1 MKRILSILLVLAMLL
16 SMIPAVF
23 AANCDITVSTPAP
36 DPVKVGALY
45 QLPLGTVFTDPNGH
59 ALSFALKADYGDKVY
74 IKDNTLQF
82 TSAEAGEFRIGITA
96 TCTDGGSAEAVV
108 PITVEAVEDGGK
120 NQYGYDETD
129 QASVTVYVTISS
141 DGAPI
146 IGKDDGGTILSH
158 LEVKVPYFPL
168 SLYGLDDFNRY
179 HTENGSGSYTDN
191 EIVQRPTLL
200 HLYIYMLERYYLG
213 VAEKNC
219 GKGTSGLLE
228 FTGSGEGVDDMLG
241 GSYEDT
247 RNALLISG
255 SATSM
260 YMQNFWGHDE
270 NLMYYRNHVYPLMSA
285 GWGST
290 ADYILLSD
298 NDTIDLAMF
307 SNWSFWTY
315 GAFARFD
322 KDDYTAKVG
331 EKITFETQKYDT
343 KSVSDGGTESFEPIT
358 GLNVKLYNENWEQQQ
373 ELTSE
378 GSSYTLDTASLKA
391 GTYYLL
397 GYDPNYG
404 TEDACYAPATA
415 KIVLSSGDAQPC
427 QWNEGVITTEPTCT
441 TAGVKTF
448 SCSVHGETRT
458 EELPALGHTF
468 GADGACIR
476 CGEKDPAIP
485 TQDESGVYGIAS
497 EKQLQWFAAK
507 VNGGDTAISGKL
519 TANIELTE
527 AWTPMGS
534 QKQPFTGSFDGDGHS
549 ITGMSITFDSN
560 DKSVGAPYLGLF
572 GYVKGTADKKAEIRN
587 LTLSGKLDITEN
599 YRNSYAYSGGLVG
612 GAEYVSFTN
621 ITTNVTITAKKGS
634 APYPW
639 SYVGGFAG
647 IVKNADFLRCV
658 NNGTVTTDGDYV
670 SGFAAKSETT
680 TYTSCVNNGA
690 ITGRTK
696 IGGFGASV
704 KSTKA
709 VDSCNTGAIGLAAY
723 NGSNQGIGGLFG
735 EIGYGSTLTRCY
747 NTGAVTGDCY
757 VGGLVGSVGSGSDAA
772 NGPSYIVD
780 SYNSGAITGH
790 SDKSYCGIGGLV
802 GNLNASSSRVYEQSY
817 VHNCYNVGTVT
828 DLGLKTI
835 NAGAAIGLMHAD
847 YSTGSYLEVE
857 NVYYLACG
865 LEGLGKMNYS
875 TMHDPSVFAEMT
887 AEAMK
892 ASDFVTKLGASFKA
906 DGTCMQKVNSGY
918 PVLTWQQLGEGQ
930 SEHTF
935 KVTATVDATCTE
947 AGSKTYTCTACGET
961 KAEEIPALGHN
972 VGEGGICSRCGEKIA
987 YLSALRLT
995 AYNASGDYVFT
1006 PEFDGKTAEYQVAVP
1021 DADGFSAFLWATLS
1035 ENAPEG
1041 STIKAE
1047 WTNLYNGKTQ
1057 STAITSGKTS
1067 GQSLANFSRDAKP
1080 NTVTLTVGVD
1090 GNTQTYTLTSFR
1102 TPTLS
1107 ALNVTGARMNETFSH
1122 RTAEY
1127 TIDTTADSITLS
1139 ATPYQDGYTV
1149 TYNGAESGEWTLQDG
1164 ENVMTVVVSNADGLS
1179 TSYTVKATKHA
1190 ICKVRAELD
1199 PENALLVLYD
1209 SFNTS
1214 IYPDEN
1220 GDYTLMDGAA
1230 YTYVA
1235 TAKGYV
1241 GKSGSLTASAAEPV
1255 LKITL
1260 TAAEENTTLVKD
1272 LPAEWPNFRNGSD
1285 HLGITNAPT
1294 PYTSEDSELLWAA
1307 KYGTGWAAA
1316 PGSPILVDGGLITYT
1331 GSTIKRLDVNTGK
1344 VLAEGTM
1351 AGTSSFSINPAT
1363 YADGMIFVGLSG
1375 GKIQAFNAKT
1385 LESLWIYTDPLGGQ
1399 PNTSPT
1405 YHDGYIYVGFWNGE
1419 SKPGNFVA
1427 ISVTDEDPMK
1437 TDEAKLASWSYAC
1450 VGGFYWAGAYV
1461 TDNLCIVGTDDGS
1474 GEGDYINTSAL
1485 LVFDRLTGKL
1495 LDSHYGCKGD
1505 IRSNVSHD
1513 PDSDRVFFTSKGGY
1527 IYNAAI
1533 DWETGR
1539 ITDFKSLAL
1548 KDAEGYTSEEKP
1560 GAIMST
1566 CTPSVYN
1573 GRIYL
1578 GVSGNKGQFSQNG
1591 GHCIEVIDL
1600 DTATGEMSYAY
1611 SYGIIGYP
1619 QTSAMVSTA
1628 YVDKDFDGD
1637 GAGDGY
1643 VFIYLP
1649 YNYTPGGISV
1659 LMDRPGQTEPKTAT
1673 DSGYSEI
1680 FTPQAPLAQYC
1691 ICSTIAD
1698 STGTIYYKNDSC
1710 YMMAITSKILSIE
1723 VTENP
1728 EKMTYKAGE
1737 TFDASGMKVVAKL
1750 ANGLERDITNYVTWQ
1765 EGPIEQGQTS
1775 IILSYTYGFDS
1786 ANYGLKTK
1794 TAKLELDVLPSQD
1807 EDGVYLIG
1815 NASQLLWFAS
1825 KVNSGETGISGK
1837 LTANIDL
1844 TSVESWTPIGSLKQP
1859 FTGSFDGDGHSIT
1872 GMSITFDSDD
1882 KSIGAPYLGL
1892 FGYVKGTADKK
1903 AEIKNLT
1910 LTGKLNITENYRN
1923 SYAYSGGLVGGAE
1936 YVSFTDVTVD
1946 VAVTAKQGTAPYPW
1960 SYVGGF
1966 AGTVKNADFLRCVNN
1981 GSVTSDG
1988 DYVSGF
1994 AALSEKTTYTS
2005 CMNNGAITAR
2015 TKVGGF
2021 GAEVKSTKA
2030 TDCGNTGAI
2039 SLVEYGTGKQAIGG
2053 LFAEIR
2059 YGSALTRCYN
2069 TGAVT
2074 GDCYVGG
2081 LVGSVGSSSDA
2092 TNGPSYIV
2100 DSYNSGA
2107 ITGHSDKYYCG
2118 IGGLVGKLDASSSRV
2133 YEQSYV
2139 HNCYNTGTVTDLG
2152 LKTAGNP
2159 GAAIGV
2165 MHADYSEGSYLEV
2178 KDVYYRACGLEGLG
2192 MMVYSTMH
2200 DPSVFVEMSAEA
2212 MKASGFVTKLG
2223 ASFKADGTCMQKVNG
2238 GYPILVW
2245 QKLAEGQSE
2254 HTLEKTTVVAPTCTE
2269 QGYTIYTCTACGE
2282 TVKADFVPAN
2292 GHSYEESVVAPT
2304 CEKDGYTNHVCS
2316 VCGDSYRD
2324 NYVDAAGHQYTLTV
2338 TAPTCTAAGY
2348 TTHLCSVCGHSY
2360 VDSIVPATG
2369 HSYEDT
2375 VTAPTCT
2382 AAGYTTHTCSVCGDS
2397 YIDTIVP
2404 ATGHDYVWQITRV
2417 PTCTAEGV
2425 KTFTCSHCGDSYD
2438 VALAKVDHTYEA
2450 VVTAPTCTNNG
2461 YTTHTCSVC
2470 GDSYVDSIVPATGHS
2485 YDAVVTAPTCTNAGY
2500 TTHTCSVCG
2509 DSYVDSIVPATGHSY
2524 EAVVTAPTCDKMGYT
2539 TYTCSVCGDSY
2550 VGSYTDA
2557 LEHTYTAV
2565 VTKEPTCTEEGVK
2578 TFTCSEC
2585 GKSYTEAIPTV
2596 AHSYEA
2602 VVTAPTCDKMGYTTY
2617 TCSAC
2622 GDSYVADYVDAAGHD
2637 CETETVP
2644 ATCLGYGFVRES
2656 CKHCDYSVITE
2667 ITAPLGHD
2675 YQAVVTAPTLDEGGY
2690 TTHTCSRCGDSY
2702 VDSETPALG
2711 HKCAAYTDIPT
2722 DWAKEGIC
2730 FVIENGLMV
2739 GTTSTTF
2746 APKDTLTRAMLVTV
2760 LYRMA
2765 GSPAVDAPSGFTDV
2779 ADGQWYSD
2787 AIAWAAANGIVNGV
2801 GGNKFAPSEP
2811 VTREQLAAIFF
2822 RYAKAEAPEADVLS
2836 GYPDAESV
2844 STYAR
2849 DAMAWAVSTGLVTGS
2864 KEADGTYLAPQGLAA
2879 REQAAA
2885 ILMRYVK
2892 ANA

>member
-59 ALSFALKADYGDKVY
+59 TLSFALKADYGDKVY

-82 TSAEAGEFRIGITA
+82 TSAEAGEFSIGITA
-96 TCTDGGSAEAVV
+96 TCTGGGSAEVTV
-108 PITVEAVEDGGK
+108 PITVEAVEDGDK

-213 VAEKNC
+213 VAEKDC

-228 FTGSGEGVDDMLG
+228 FTGSGEGVNDMLG

-247 RNALLISG
+247 LNALLISG

-415 KIVLSSGDAQPC
+415 KVVLTSEEPQPC
-427 QWNEGVITTEPTCT
+427 QWDEGVVTTEPTCT
-441 TAGVKTF
+441 EVGVKTF
-448 SCSVHGETRT
+448 TCSVHGETRT
-458 EELPALGHTF
+458 EDVPALGHTY

-476 CGEKDPAIP
+476 CGEK
-485 TQDESGVYGIAS
+485 
-497 EKQLQWFAAK
+497 
-507 VNGGDTAISGKL
+507 
-519 TANIELTE
+519 
-527 AWTPMGS
+527 
-534 QKQPFTGSFDGDGHS
+534 
-549 ITGMSITFDSN
+549 
-560 DKSVGAPYLGLF
+560 
-572 GYVKGTADKKAEIRN
+572 
-587 LTLSGKLDITEN
+587 
-599 YRNSYAYSGGLVG
+599 
-612 GAEYVSFTN
+612 
-621 ITTNVTITAKKGS
+621 
-634 APYPW
+634 
-639 SYVGGFAG
+639 
-647 IVKNADFLRCV
+647 
-658 NNGTVTTDGDYV
+658 
-670 SGFAAKSETT
+670 
-680 TYTSCVNNGA
+680 
-690 ITGRTK
+690 
-696 IGGFGASV
+696 IG
-704 KSTKA
+704 
-709 VDSCNTGAIGLAAY
+709 
-723 NGSNQGIGGLFG
+723 
-735 EIGYGSTLTRCY
+735 
-747 NTGAVTGDCY
+747 
-757 VGGLVGSVGSGSDAA
+757 
-772 NGPSYIVD
+772 
-780 SYNSGAITGH
+780 
-790 SDKSYCGIGGLV
+790 
-802 GNLNASSSRVYEQSY
+802 
-817 VHNCYNVGTVT
+817 
-828 DLGLKTI
+828 
-835 NAGAAIGLMHAD
+835 
-847 YSTGSYLEVE
+847 
-857 NVYYLACG
+857 
-865 LEGLGKMNYS
+865 
-875 TMHDPSVFAEMT
+875 
-887 AEAMK
+887 
-892 ASDFVTKLGASFKA
+892 
-906 DGTCMQKVNSGY
+906 
-918 PVLTWQQLGEGQ
+918 
-930 SEHTF
+930 
-935 KVTATVDATCTE
+935 
-947 AGSKTYTCTACGET
+947 
-961 KAEEIPALGHN
+961 
-972 VGEGGICSRCGEKIA
+972 

-1021 DADGFSAFLWATLS
+1021 DADGLSAFLWATLS
-1035 ENAPEG
+1035 EDAPEG

-1047 WTNLYNGKTQ
+1047 WTNLYNDKVQT
-1057 STAITSGKTS
+1057 TTITSGKTS

-1080 NTVTLTVGVD
+1080 NTVTLTVGVE

-1107 ALNVTGARMNETFSH
+1107 ALNVTGARLNETFSH
-1122 RTAEY
+1122 RTMEY
-1127 TIDTTADSITLS
+1127 TIDTTADSITIN
-1139 ATPYQDGYTV
+1139 ATPYQEDYTV

-1179 TSYTVKATKHA
+1179 TSYTVKATKHP

-1199 PENALLVLYD
+1199 PANALLVMYD

-1220 GDYTLMDGAA
+1220 GDYVLMDGAA

-1241 GKSGSLTASAAEPV
+1241 GKSGSLTASADEPV

-1272 LPAEWPNFRNGSD
+1272 LPAEWPNFRNGSN

-1316 PGSPILVDGGLITYT
+1316 PGSPILVDGDLITYT

-1600 DTATGEMSYAY
+1600 NVESGEMSYAY
-1611 SYGIIGYP
+1611 SYGIVGYP

-1659 LMDRPGQTEPKTAT
+1659 LMDRPGQTAPKTAT

-1680 FTPQAPLAQYC
+1680 FTPESPLAQYC

-1723 VTENP
+1723 VRENP
-1728 EKMTYKAGE
+1728 EKMSYKVGE

-1765 EGPIEQGQTS
+1765 EGPIEQSQTS
-1775 IILSYTYGFDS
+1775 ITLSYTYGFDS

-1794 TAKLELDVLPSQD
+1794 TAELGLDVLPSQD

-1844 TSVESWTPIGSLKQP
+1844 TSVESWTPMGSQKQP

-1946 VAVTAKQGTAPYPW
+1946 VAVTAKQGTAPYAW
-1960 SYVGGF
+1960 SYIGGF

-1981 GSVTSDG
+1981 GTVTSDG

-1994 AALSEKTTYTS
+1994 VPKSETTTYTA
-2005 CMNNGAITAR
+2005 CANNGAITGR
-2015 TKVGGF
+2015 TKIGGL
-2021 GAEVKSTKA
+2021 GAEVKSTKVV
-2030 TDCGNTGAI
+2030 DSCNTGAI
-2039 SLVEYGTGKQAIGG
+2039 GLIAYGAGKQAIGG

-2059 YGSALTRCYN
+2059 YGSSITRSYN
-2069 TGAVT
+2069 SGAVT

-2081 LVGSVGSSSDA
+2081 LVGTLSSSSDS
-2092 TNGPSYIV
+2092 TNGVNYIV
-2100 DSYNSGA
+2100 DCYNSGA
-2107 ITGHSDKYYCG
+2107 ITGHSDKNYCG
-2118 IGGLVGKLDASSSRV
+2118 IGGLVGNLDAGMRSYS
-2133 YEQSYV
+2133 QSYI

-2192 MMVYSTMH
+2192 KMNYSTMH
-2200 DPSVFVEMSAEA
+2200 DPSVFVEMTAEA
-2212 MKASGFVTKLG
+2212 MKASDFVTKLG

-2254 HTLEKTTVVAPTCTE
+2254 HTLEVTTVVAPTCTE
-2269 QGYTIYTCTACGE
+2269 QGYTVYTCTACGDE
-2282 TVKADFVPAN
+2282 VKADFVPAT
-2292 GHSYEESVVAPT
+2292 GHSYEASVVAPT

-2324 NYVDAAGHQYTLTV
+2324 NYVDAAGHQYTDTV
-2338 TAPTCTAAGY
+2338 TAPTCTASGYTTHTCSVCGHSYVDSVVPATGHTYTESVTAPTCTNAGY

-2360 VDSIVPATG
+2360 VDS
-2369 HSYEDT
+2369 
-2375 VTAPTCT
+2375 
-2382 AAGYTTHTCSVCGDS
+2382 
-2397 YIDTIVP
+2397 IVP

-2438 VALAKVDHTYEA
+2438 VALAKADHTYEA

-2485 YDAVVTAPTCTNAGY
+2485 YDAVVTAPTCTNAGH

-2596 AHSYEA
+2596 AHRYEA

-2622 GDSYVADYVDAAGHD
+2622 GDSYVADYVDAVGHD

-2836 GYPDAESV
+2836 GYPDAEAI

-2864 KEADGTYLAPQGLAA
+2864 KEADGTYLVPQGLAA

>member
-16 SMIPAVF
+16 SMVPAVF
-23 AANCDITVSTPAP
+23 AADCDITVSTPAP

-96 TCTDGGSAEAVV
+96 TCTGGGSAEVVV

-213 VAEKNC
+213 VAENGC

-228 FTGSGEGVDDMLG
+228 FTGSGEGVNDMLG
-241 GSYEDT
+241 GSYKDT

-260 YMQNFWGHDE
+260 YMQSFWGHDE

-404 TEDACYAPATA
+404 TENACYAPATA
-415 KIVLSSGDAQPC
+415 KVVLTSEAPQPC
-427 QWNEGVITTEPTCT
+427 QWDEGVVTTEPTCT

-572 GYVKGTADKKAEIRN
+572 GYVKGTADKKAEIKN
-587 LTLSGKLDITEN
+587 LMLSGKLDITEN
-599 YRNSYAYSGGLVG
+599 YRNSFAYSGGLVG
-612 GAEYVSFTN
+612 GAEYVSFTD
-621 ITTNVTITAKKGS
+621 ITTNVAVTAKKGS

-647 IVKNADFLRCV
+647 TVKNADFLRCV

-696 IGGFGASV
+696 IGGFGGAV
-704 KSTKA
+704 KSTKT
-709 VDSCNTGAIGLAAY
+709 VDSYNTGTIGLAAY
-723 NGSNQGIGGLFG
+723 NGGNQGIGGLFG
-735 EIGYGSTLTRCY
+735 EMGYGSTLTRCY

-780 SYNSGAITGH
+780 SYNSGSITGH
-790 SDKSYCGIGGLV
+790 SDK
-802 GNLNASSSRVYEQSY
+802 N
-817 VHNCYNVGTVT
+817 
-828 DLGLKTI
+828 
-835 NAGAAIGLMHAD
+835 
-847 YSTGSYLEVE
+847 
-857 NVYYLACG
+857 
-865 LEGLGKMNYS
+865 
-875 TMHDPSVFAEMT
+875 
-887 AEAMK
+887 
-892 ASDFVTKLGASFKA
+892 
-906 DGTCMQKVNSGY
+906 
-918 PVLTWQQLGEGQ
+918 
-930 SEHTF
+930 
-935 KVTATVDATCTE
+935 
-947 AGSKTYTCTACGET
+947 
-961 KAEEIPALGHN
+961 
-972 VGEGGICSRCGEKIA
+972 
-987 YLSALRLT
+987 
-995 AYNASGDYVFT
+995 
-1006 PEFDGKTAEYQVAVP
+1006 
-1021 DADGFSAFLWATLS
+1021 
-1035 ENAPEG
+1035 
-1041 STIKAE
+1041 
-1047 WTNLYNGKTQ
+1047 
-1057 STAITSGKTS
+1057 
-1067 GQSLANFSRDAKP
+1067 
-1080 NTVTLTVGVD
+1080 
-1090 GNTQTYTLTSFR
+1090 
-1102 TPTLS
+1102 
-1107 ALNVTGARMNETFSH
+1107 
-1122 RTAEY
+1122 
-1127 TIDTTADSITLS
+1127 
-1139 ATPYQDGYTV
+1139 
-1149 TYNGAESGEWTLQDG
+1149 
-1164 ENVMTVVVSNADGLS
+1164 
-1179 TSYTVKATKHA
+1179 
-1190 ICKVRAELD
+1190 
-1199 PENALLVLYD
+1199 
-1209 SFNTS
+1209 
-1214 IYPDEN
+1214 
-1220 GDYTLMDGAA
+1220 
-1230 YTYVA
+1230 
-1235 TAKGYV
+1235 
-1241 GKSGSLTASAAEPV
+1241 
-1255 LKITL
+1255 
-1260 TAAEENTTLVKD
+1260 
-1272 LPAEWPNFRNGSD
+1272 
-1285 HLGITNAPT
+1285 
-1294 PYTSEDSELLWAA
+1294 
-1307 KYGTGWAAA
+1307 
-1316 PGSPILVDGGLITYT
+1316 
-1331 GSTIKRLDVNTGK
+1331 
-1344 VLAEGTM
+1344 
-1351 AGTSSFSINPAT
+1351 
-1363 YADGMIFVGLSG
+1363 
-1375 GKIQAFNAKT
+1375 
-1385 LESLWIYTDPLGGQ
+1385 
-1399 PNTSPT
+1399 
-1405 YHDGYIYVGFWNGE
+1405 
-1419 SKPGNFVA
+1419 
-1427 ISVTDEDPMK
+1427 
-1437 TDEAKLASWSYAC
+1437 
-1450 VGGFYWAGAYV
+1450 
-1461 TDNLCIVGTDDGS
+1461 
-1474 GEGDYINTSAL
+1474 
-1485 LVFDRLTGKL
+1485 
-1495 LDSHYGCKGD
+1495 
-1505 IRSNVSHD
+1505 
-1513 PDSDRVFFTSKGGY
+1513 
-1527 IYNAAI
+1527 
-1533 DWETGR
+1533 
-1539 ITDFKSLAL
+1539 
-1548 KDAEGYTSEEKP
+1548 
-1560 GAIMST
+1560 
-1566 CTPSVYN
+1566 
-1573 GRIYL
+1573 
-1578 GVSGNKGQFSQNG
+1578 
-1591 GHCIEVIDL
+1591 
-1600 DTATGEMSYAY
+1600 
-1611 SYGIIGYP
+1611 
-1619 QTSAMVSTA
+1619 
-1628 YVDKDFDGD
+1628 
-1637 GAGDGY
+1637 
-1643 VFIYLP
+1643 
-1649 YNYTPGGISV
+1649 
-1659 LMDRPGQTEPKTAT
+1659 
-1673 DSGYSEI
+1673 
-1680 FTPQAPLAQYC
+1680 
-1691 ICSTIAD
+1691 
-1698 STGTIYYKNDSC
+1698 
-1710 YMMAITSKILSIE
+1710 
-1723 VTENP
+1723 
-1728 EKMTYKAGE
+1728 
-1737 TFDASGMKVVAKL
+1737 
-1750 ANGLERDITNYVTWQ
+1750 
-1765 EGPIEQGQTS
+1765 
-1775 IILSYTYGFDS
+1775 
-1786 ANYGLKTK
+1786 
-1794 TAKLELDVLPSQD
+1794 
-1807 EDGVYLIG
+1807 
-1815 NASQLLWFAS
+1815 
-1825 KVNSGETGISGK
+1825 
-1837 LTANIDL
+1837 
-1844 TSVESWTPIGSLKQP
+1844 
-1859 FTGSFDGDGHSIT
+1859 
-1872 GMSITFDSDD
+1872 
-1882 KSIGAPYLGL
+1882 
-1892 FGYVKGTADKK
+1892 
-1903 AEIKNLT
+1903 
-1910 LTGKLNITENYRN
+1910 
-1923 SYAYSGGLVGGAE
+1923 
-1936 YVSFTDVTVD
+1936 
-1946 VAVTAKQGTAPYPW
+1946 
-1960 SYVGGF
+1960 
-1966 AGTVKNADFLRCVNN
+1966 
-1981 GSVTSDG
+1981 
-1988 DYVSGF
+1988 
-1994 AALSEKTTYTS
+1994 
-2005 CMNNGAITAR
+2005 
-2015 TKVGGF
+2015 
-2021 GAEVKSTKA
+2021 
-2030 TDCGNTGAI
+2030 
-2039 SLVEYGTGKQAIGG
+2039 
-2053 LFAEIR
+2053 
-2059 YGSALTRCYN
+2059 
-2069 TGAVT
+2069 
-2074 GDCYVGG
+2074 
-2081 LVGSVGSSSDA
+2081 
-2092 TNGPSYIV
+2092 
-2100 DSYNSGA
+2100 
-2107 ITGHSDKYYCG
+2107 YCG

-2254 HTLEKTTVVAPTCTE
+2254 HTLEKTTVVDPTCTE

-2425 KTFTCSHCGDSYD
+2425 KAFTCSHCGDSYD
-2438 VALAKVDHTYEA
+2438 VALAKADHTYEA

-2470 GDSYVDSIVPATGHS
+2470 GDSYVDSIVPATG
-2485 YDAVVTAPTCTNAGY
+2485 
-2500 TTHTCSVCG
+2500 
-2509 DSYVDSIVPATGHSY
+2509 
-2524 EAVVTAPTCDKMGYT
+2524 
-2539 TYTCSVCGDSY
+2539 
-2550 VGSYTDA
+2550 
-2557 LEHTYTAV
+2557 
-2565 VTKEPTCTEEGVK
+2565 
-2578 TFTCSEC
+2578 
-2585 GKSYTEAIPTV
+2585 
-2596 AHSYEA
+2596 HSYEA

-2765 GSPAVDAPSGFTDV
+2765 GSPTVDAPSGFTDV

-2822 RYAKAEAPEADVLS
+2822 RYAKAEAPEVDVLS

>member
-16 SMIPAVF
+16 SMVPAVF
-23 AANCDITVSTPAP
+23 AADCDITVSTPAP

-59 ALSFALKADYGDKVY
+59 TLSFVLKADYGDKVY

-96 TCTDGGSAEAVV
+96 TCTGGGSTEVTV
-108 PITVEAVEDGGK
+108 PITVEAVEDGDK

-213 VAEKNC
+213 VAEKDC

-228 FTGSGEGVDDMLG
+228 FTGSGEGVNDMLG
-241 GSYEDT
+241 GSYKDT
-247 RNALLISG
+247 LNALLISG

-307 SNWSFWTY
+307 SNWSFWIY

-458 EELPALGHTF
+458 EEIPALGHEY
-468 GADGACIR
+468 GSDGLCTR
-476 CGEKDPAIP
+476 CGAQDPAIP

-572 GYVKGTADKKAEIRN
+572 GYVKGTADKKAEIKN
-587 LTLSGKLDITEN
+587 LMLSGKLDITEN
-599 YRNSYAYSGGLVG
+599 YRNSFAYSGGLVG
-612 GAEYVSFTN
+612 GAEYVSFTD
-621 ITTNVTITAKKGS
+621 ITTNVAVTAKKGS

-647 IVKNADFLRCV
+647 TVKNADFLRCV

-696 IGGFGASV
+696 IGGFGGAV
-704 KSTKA
+704 KSTKT
-709 VDSCNTGAIGLAAY
+709 VDSYNTGTIGLAAY
-723 NGSNQGIGGLFG
+723 NGGNQGIGGLFG
-735 EIGYGSTLTRCY
+735 EMGYGSTLTRCY

-780 SYNSGAITGH
+780 SYNSGSITGH
-790 SDKSYCGIGGLV
+790 SDKNYCGIGGLV
-802 GNLNASSSRVYEQSY
+802 GKLDASSSRTYEQSY

-847 YSTGSYLEVE
+847 YSTDSYLEVE

-906 DGTCMQKVNSGY
+906 DGTC
-918 PVLTWQQLGEGQ
+918 L
-930 SEHTF
+930 
-935 KVTATVDATCTE
+935 
-947 AGSKTYTCTACGET
+947 
-961 KAEEIPALGHN
+961 
-972 VGEGGICSRCGEKIA
+972 
-987 YLSALRLT
+987 
-995 AYNASGDYVFT
+995 
-1006 PEFDGKTAEYQVAVP
+1006 
-1021 DADGFSAFLWATLS
+1021 
-1035 ENAPEG
+1035 
-1041 STIKAE
+1041 
-1047 WTNLYNGKTQ
+1047 
-1057 STAITSGKTS
+1057 
-1067 GQSLANFSRDAKP
+1067 
-1080 NTVTLTVGVD
+1080 
-1090 GNTQTYTLTSFR
+1090 
-1102 TPTLS
+1102 
-1107 ALNVTGARMNETFSH
+1107 
-1122 RTAEY
+1122 
-1127 TIDTTADSITLS
+1127 
-1139 ATPYQDGYTV
+1139 
-1149 TYNGAESGEWTLQDG
+1149 
-1164 ENVMTVVVSNADGLS
+1164 
-1179 TSYTVKATKHA
+1179 
-1190 ICKVRAELD
+1190 
-1199 PENALLVLYD
+1199 
-1209 SFNTS
+1209 
-1214 IYPDEN
+1214 
-1220 GDYTLMDGAA
+1220 
-1230 YTYVA
+1230 
-1235 TAKGYV
+1235 
-1241 GKSGSLTASAAEPV
+1241 
-1255 LKITL
+1255 
-1260 TAAEENTTLVKD
+1260 
-1272 LPAEWPNFRNGSD
+1272 
-1285 HLGITNAPT
+1285 
-1294 PYTSEDSELLWAA
+1294 
-1307 KYGTGWAAA
+1307 
-1316 PGSPILVDGGLITYT
+1316 
-1331 GSTIKRLDVNTGK
+1331 
-1344 VLAEGTM
+1344 
-1351 AGTSSFSINPAT
+1351 
-1363 YADGMIFVGLSG
+1363 
-1375 GKIQAFNAKT
+1375 
-1385 LESLWIYTDPLGGQ
+1385 
-1399 PNTSPT
+1399 
-1405 YHDGYIYVGFWNGE
+1405 
-1419 SKPGNFVA
+1419 
-1427 ISVTDEDPMK
+1427 
-1437 TDEAKLASWSYAC
+1437 
-1450 VGGFYWAGAYV
+1450 
-1461 TDNLCIVGTDDGS
+1461 
-1474 GEGDYINTSAL
+1474 
-1485 LVFDRLTGKL
+1485 
-1495 LDSHYGCKGD
+1495 
-1505 IRSNVSHD
+1505 
-1513 PDSDRVFFTSKGGY
+1513 
-1527 IYNAAI
+1527 
-1533 DWETGR
+1533 
-1539 ITDFKSLAL
+1539 
-1548 KDAEGYTSEEKP
+1548 
-1560 GAIMST
+1560 
-1566 CTPSVYN
+1566 
-1573 GRIYL
+1573 
-1578 GVSGNKGQFSQNG
+1578 
-1591 GHCIEVIDL
+1591 
-1600 DTATGEMSYAY
+1600 
-1611 SYGIIGYP
+1611 
-1619 QTSAMVSTA
+1619 
-1628 YVDKDFDGD
+1628 
-1637 GAGDGY
+1637 
-1643 VFIYLP
+1643 
-1649 YNYTPGGISV
+1649 
-1659 LMDRPGQTEPKTAT
+1659 
-1673 DSGYSEI
+1673 
-1680 FTPQAPLAQYC
+1680 
-1691 ICSTIAD
+1691 
-1698 STGTIYYKNDSC
+1698 
-1710 YMMAITSKILSIE
+1710 
-1723 VTENP
+1723 
-1728 EKMTYKAGE
+1728 
-1737 TFDASGMKVVAKL
+1737 
-1750 ANGLERDITNYVTWQ
+1750 
-1765 EGPIEQGQTS
+1765 
-1775 IILSYTYGFDS
+1775 
-1786 ANYGLKTK
+1786 
-1794 TAKLELDVLPSQD
+1794 
-1807 EDGVYLIG
+1807 
-1815 NASQLLWFAS
+1815 
-1825 KVNSGETGISGK
+1825 
-1837 LTANIDL
+1837 
-1844 TSVESWTPIGSLKQP
+1844 
-1859 FTGSFDGDGHSIT
+1859 
-1872 GMSITFDSDD
+1872 
-1882 KSIGAPYLGL
+1882 
-1892 FGYVKGTADKK
+1892 
-1903 AEIKNLT
+1903 
-1910 LTGKLNITENYRN
+1910 
-1923 SYAYSGGLVGGAE
+1923 
-1936 YVSFTDVTVD
+1936 
-1946 VAVTAKQGTAPYPW
+1946 
-1960 SYVGGF
+1960 
-1966 AGTVKNADFLRCVNN
+1966 
-1981 GSVTSDG
+1981 
-1988 DYVSGF
+1988 
-1994 AALSEKTTYTS
+1994 
-2005 CMNNGAITAR
+2005 
-2015 TKVGGF
+2015 
-2021 GAEVKSTKA
+2021 
-2030 TDCGNTGAI
+2030 
-2039 SLVEYGTGKQAIGG
+2039 
-2053 LFAEIR
+2053 
-2059 YGSALTRCYN
+2059 
-2069 TGAVT
+2069 
-2074 GDCYVGG
+2074 
-2081 LVGSVGSSSDA
+2081 
-2092 TNGPSYIV
+2092 
-2100 DSYNSGA
+2100 
-2107 ITGHSDKYYCG
+2107 
-2118 IGGLVGKLDASSSRV
+2118 
-2133 YEQSYV
+2133 
-2139 HNCYNTGTVTDLG
+2139 
-2152 LKTAGNP
+2152 
-2159 GAAIGV
+2159 
-2165 MHADYSEGSYLEV
+2165 
-2178 KDVYYRACGLEGLG
+2178 
-2192 MMVYSTMH
+2192 
-2200 DPSVFVEMSAEA
+2200 
-2212 MKASGFVTKLG
+2212 
-2223 ASFKADGTCMQKVNG
+2223 QKVNG

-2254 HTLEKTTVVAPTCTE
+2254 HTLEVTTVVAPTCTE
-2269 QGYTIYTCTACGE
+2269 QGYTVYTCTACGDE
-2282 TVKADFVPAN
+2282 LKADFVPAT
-2292 GHSYEESVVAPT
+2292 GHSYEASVVAPT

-2324 NYVDAAGHQYTLTV
+2324 NYVDAAGHQYTDTV
-2338 TAPTCTAAGY
+2338 TAPTCTASGYTTHTCSVCGHSYVDSVVPATGHTYTESVTAPTCTNAGY

-2360 VDSIVPATG
+2360 VDS
-2369 HSYEDT
+2369 
-2375 VTAPTCT
+2375 
-2382 AAGYTTHTCSVCGDS
+2382 
-2397 YIDTIVP
+2397 IVP

-2438 VALAKVDHTYEA
+2438 VALAKADHTYEA

-2485 YDAVVTAPTCTNAGY
+2485 YDAVVTAPTCTNAGH

-2596 AHSYEA
+2596 AHRYEA

-2675 YQAVVTAPTLDEGGY
+2675 YEAVVTAPTLDEGGY

-2702 VDSETPALG
+2702 VNSETPALG

-2836 GYPDAESV
+2836 GYPDAEAI

-2864 KEADGTYLAPQGLAA
+2864 KEADGTYLVPQGLAA

>member
-16 SMIPAVF
+16 SMVPAVF
-23 AANCDITVSTPAP
+23 AADCDITVSTPAP

-59 ALSFALKADYGDKVY
+59 ALSFELKADYGDKVY

-96 TCTDGGSAEAVV
+96 TCTGGGSAEVVV

-213 VAEKNC
+213 VAEKGC

-228 FTGSGEGVDDMLG
+228 FTGSGEGVNDMLG
-241 GSYEDT
+241 GSYKDT

-404 TEDACYAPATA
+404 TENACYAPATA
-415 KIVLSSGDAQPC
+415 KVVLTSEAPQPC
-427 QWNEGVITTEPTCT
+427 QWDEGVVTTEPTCT

-507 VNGGDTAISGKL
+507 VNGGDTA
-519 TANIELTE
+519 
-527 AWTPMGS
+527 
-534 QKQPFTGSFDGDGHS
+534 
-549 ITGMSITFDSN
+549 
-560 DKSVGAPYLGLF
+560 
-572 GYVKGTADKKAEIRN
+572 
-587 LTLSGKLDITEN
+587 
-599 YRNSYAYSGGLVG
+599 
-612 GAEYVSFTN
+612 
-621 ITTNVTITAKKGS
+621 
-634 APYPW
+634 
-639 SYVGGFAG
+639 
-647 IVKNADFLRCV
+647 
-658 NNGTVTTDGDYV
+658 
-670 SGFAAKSETT
+670 
-680 TYTSCVNNGA
+680 
-690 ITGRTK
+690 
-696 IGGFGASV
+696 
-704 KSTKA
+704 
-709 VDSCNTGAIGLAAY
+709 
-723 NGSNQGIGGLFG
+723 
-735 EIGYGSTLTRCY
+735 
-747 NTGAVTGDCY
+747 
-757 VGGLVGSVGSGSDAA
+757 
-772 NGPSYIVD
+772 
-780 SYNSGAITGH
+780 
-790 SDKSYCGIGGLV
+790 
-802 GNLNASSSRVYEQSY
+802 
-817 VHNCYNVGTVT
+817 
-828 DLGLKTI
+828 
-835 NAGAAIGLMHAD
+835 
-847 YSTGSYLEVE
+847 
-857 NVYYLACG
+857 
-865 LEGLGKMNYS
+865 
-875 TMHDPSVFAEMT
+875 
-887 AEAMK
+887 
-892 ASDFVTKLGASFKA
+892 
-906 DGTCMQKVNSGY
+906 
-918 PVLTWQQLGEGQ
+918 
-930 SEHTF
+930 
-935 KVTATVDATCTE
+935 
-947 AGSKTYTCTACGET
+947 
-961 KAEEIPALGHN
+961 
-972 VGEGGICSRCGEKIA
+972 
-987 YLSALRLT
+987 
-995 AYNASGDYVFT
+995 
-1006 PEFDGKTAEYQVAVP
+1006 
-1021 DADGFSAFLWATLS
+1021 
-1035 ENAPEG
+1035 
-1041 STIKAE
+1041 
-1047 WTNLYNGKTQ
+1047 
-1057 STAITSGKTS
+1057 
-1067 GQSLANFSRDAKP
+1067 
-1080 NTVTLTVGVD
+1080 
-1090 GNTQTYTLTSFR
+1090 
-1102 TPTLS
+1102 
-1107 ALNVTGARMNETFSH
+1107 
-1122 RTAEY
+1122 
-1127 TIDTTADSITLS
+1127 
-1139 ATPYQDGYTV
+1139 
-1149 TYNGAESGEWTLQDG
+1149 
-1164 ENVMTVVVSNADGLS
+1164 
-1179 TSYTVKATKHA
+1179 
-1190 ICKVRAELD
+1190 
-1199 PENALLVLYD
+1199 
-1209 SFNTS
+1209 
-1214 IYPDEN
+1214 
-1220 GDYTLMDGAA
+1220 
-1230 YTYVA
+1230 
-1235 TAKGYV
+1235 
-1241 GKSGSLTASAAEPV
+1241 
-1255 LKITL
+1255 
-1260 TAAEENTTLVKD
+1260 
-1272 LPAEWPNFRNGSD
+1272 
-1285 HLGITNAPT
+1285 
-1294 PYTSEDSELLWAA
+1294 
-1307 KYGTGWAAA
+1307 
-1316 PGSPILVDGGLITYT
+1316 
-1331 GSTIKRLDVNTGK
+1331 
-1344 VLAEGTM
+1344 
-1351 AGTSSFSINPAT
+1351 
-1363 YADGMIFVGLSG
+1363 
-1375 GKIQAFNAKT
+1375 
-1385 LESLWIYTDPLGGQ
+1385 
-1399 PNTSPT
+1399 
-1405 YHDGYIYVGFWNGE
+1405 
-1419 SKPGNFVA
+1419 
-1427 ISVTDEDPMK
+1427 
-1437 TDEAKLASWSYAC
+1437 
-1450 VGGFYWAGAYV
+1450 
-1461 TDNLCIVGTDDGS
+1461 
-1474 GEGDYINTSAL
+1474 
-1485 LVFDRLTGKL
+1485 
-1495 LDSHYGCKGD
+1495 
-1505 IRSNVSHD
+1505 
-1513 PDSDRVFFTSKGGY
+1513 
-1527 IYNAAI
+1527 
-1533 DWETGR
+1533 
-1539 ITDFKSLAL
+1539 
-1548 KDAEGYTSEEKP
+1548 
-1560 GAIMST
+1560 
-1566 CTPSVYN
+1566 
-1573 GRIYL
+1573 
-1578 GVSGNKGQFSQNG
+1578 
-1591 GHCIEVIDL
+1591 
-1600 DTATGEMSYAY
+1600 
-1611 SYGIIGYP
+1611 
-1619 QTSAMVSTA
+1619 
-1628 YVDKDFDGD
+1628 
-1637 GAGDGY
+1637 
-1643 VFIYLP
+1643 
-1649 YNYTPGGISV
+1649 
-1659 LMDRPGQTEPKTAT
+1659 
-1673 DSGYSEI
+1673 
-1680 FTPQAPLAQYC
+1680 
-1691 ICSTIAD
+1691 
-1698 STGTIYYKNDSC
+1698 
-1710 YMMAITSKILSIE
+1710 
-1723 VTENP
+1723 
-1728 EKMTYKAGE
+1728 
-1737 TFDASGMKVVAKL
+1737 
-1750 ANGLERDITNYVTWQ
+1750 
-1765 EGPIEQGQTS
+1765 
-1775 IILSYTYGFDS
+1775 
-1786 ANYGLKTK
+1786 
-1794 TAKLELDVLPSQD
+1794 
-1807 EDGVYLIG
+1807 
-1815 NASQLLWFAS
+1815 
-1825 KVNSGETGISGK
+1825 ISGK

-1923 SYAYSGGLVGGAE
+1923 SYAYSGGLVGAAE
-1936 YVSFTDVTVD
+1936 YVSFTDVTTD
-1946 VAVTAKQGTAPYPW
+1946 VTVTAKQGTAPYPW
-1960 SYVGGF
+1960 SYIGGF

-1994 AALSEKTTYTS
+1994 VPKSETTTYTA
-2005 CMNNGAITAR
+2005 CANNGAITGR
-2015 TKVGGF
+2015 TKIGGL
-2021 GAEVKSTKA
+2021 GAEVKSTKVV
-2030 TDCGNTGAI
+2030 DSCNTGAI
-2039 SLVEYGTGKQAIGG
+2039 GLIAYGTGKQAIGG

-2059 YGSALTRCYN
+2059 YGSSITRSYN
-2069 TGAVT
+2069 SGAVT

-2238 GYPILVW
+2238 GYPILLW

-2254 HTLEKTTVVAPTCTE
+2254 HTLEKTTVVDPTCTE

-2282 TVKADFVPAN
+2282 TVKADFVPAT

-2438 VALAKVDHTYEA
+2438 VALAKADHTYEA

-2617 TCSAC
+2617 TCSVC
-2622 GDSYVADYVDAAGHD
+2622 GDSYVADYVDAVGHD

-2711 HKCAAYTDIPT
+2711 HKCAAYTNIPT

-2801 GGNKFAPSEP
+2801 GNNRFAPSEP

-2836 GYPDAESV
+2836 GYPDAEAI

-2864 KEADGTYLAPQGLAA
+2864 KEADGTYLVPQGLAA

>member
-108 PITVEAVEDGGK
+108 PITVEAVEDGDK

-213 VAEKNC
+213 VAEKDC

-228 FTGSGEGVDDMLG
+228 FTGSGEGVNDMLG
-241 GSYEDT
+241 GSYKDT

-404 TEDACYAPATA
+404 TENACYAPATA
-415 KIVLSSGDAQPC
+415 KVVLTSEAPQPC
-427 QWNEGVITTEPTCT
+427 QWDEGVVTTEPTCT

-549 ITGMSITFDSN
+549 ITGMSITFDS
-560 DKSVGAPYLGLF
+560 
-572 GYVKGTADKKAEIRN
+572 
-587 LTLSGKLDITEN
+587 
-599 YRNSYAYSGGLVG
+599 
-612 GAEYVSFTN
+612 
-621 ITTNVTITAKKGS
+621 
-634 APYPW
+634 
-639 SYVGGFAG
+639 
-647 IVKNADFLRCV
+647 
-658 NNGTVTTDGDYV
+658 
-670 SGFAAKSETT
+670 
-680 TYTSCVNNGA
+680 
-690 ITGRTK
+690 
-696 IGGFGASV
+696 
-704 KSTKA
+704 
-709 VDSCNTGAIGLAAY
+709 
-723 NGSNQGIGGLFG
+723 
-735 EIGYGSTLTRCY
+735 
-747 NTGAVTGDCY
+747 
-757 VGGLVGSVGSGSDAA
+757 
-772 NGPSYIVD
+772 
-780 SYNSGAITGH
+780 
-790 SDKSYCGIGGLV
+790 
-802 GNLNASSSRVYEQSY
+802 
-817 VHNCYNVGTVT
+817 
-828 DLGLKTI
+828 
-835 NAGAAIGLMHAD
+835 
-847 YSTGSYLEVE
+847 
-857 NVYYLACG
+857 
-865 LEGLGKMNYS
+865 
-875 TMHDPSVFAEMT
+875 
-887 AEAMK
+887 
-892 ASDFVTKLGASFKA
+892 
-906 DGTCMQKVNSGY
+906 
-918 PVLTWQQLGEGQ
+918 
-930 SEHTF
+930 
-935 KVTATVDATCTE
+935 
-947 AGSKTYTCTACGET
+947 
-961 KAEEIPALGHN
+961 
-972 VGEGGICSRCGEKIA
+972 
-987 YLSALRLT
+987 
-995 AYNASGDYVFT
+995 
-1006 PEFDGKTAEYQVAVP
+1006 
-1021 DADGFSAFLWATLS
+1021 
-1035 ENAPEG
+1035 
-1041 STIKAE
+1041 
-1047 WTNLYNGKTQ
+1047 
-1057 STAITSGKTS
+1057 
-1067 GQSLANFSRDAKP
+1067 
-1080 NTVTLTVGVD
+1080 
-1090 GNTQTYTLTSFR
+1090 
-1102 TPTLS
+1102 
-1107 ALNVTGARMNETFSH
+1107 
-1122 RTAEY
+1122 
-1127 TIDTTADSITLS
+1127 
-1139 ATPYQDGYTV
+1139 
-1149 TYNGAESGEWTLQDG
+1149 
-1164 ENVMTVVVSNADGLS
+1164 
-1179 TSYTVKATKHA
+1179 
-1190 ICKVRAELD
+1190 
-1199 PENALLVLYD
+1199 
-1209 SFNTS
+1209 
-1214 IYPDEN
+1214 
-1220 GDYTLMDGAA
+1220 
-1230 YTYVA
+1230 
-1235 TAKGYV
+1235 
-1241 GKSGSLTASAAEPV
+1241 
-1255 LKITL
+1255 
-1260 TAAEENTTLVKD
+1260 
-1272 LPAEWPNFRNGSD
+1272 
-1285 HLGITNAPT
+1285 
-1294 PYTSEDSELLWAA
+1294 
-1307 KYGTGWAAA
+1307 
-1316 PGSPILVDGGLITYT
+1316 
-1331 GSTIKRLDVNTGK
+1331 
-1344 VLAEGTM
+1344 
-1351 AGTSSFSINPAT
+1351 
-1363 YADGMIFVGLSG
+1363 
-1375 GKIQAFNAKT
+1375 
-1385 LESLWIYTDPLGGQ
+1385 
-1399 PNTSPT
+1399 
-1405 YHDGYIYVGFWNGE
+1405 
-1419 SKPGNFVA
+1419 
-1427 ISVTDEDPMK
+1427 
-1437 TDEAKLASWSYAC
+1437 
-1450 VGGFYWAGAYV
+1450 
-1461 TDNLCIVGTDDGS
+1461 
-1474 GEGDYINTSAL
+1474 
-1485 LVFDRLTGKL
+1485 
-1495 LDSHYGCKGD
+1495 
-1505 IRSNVSHD
+1505 
-1513 PDSDRVFFTSKGGY
+1513 
-1527 IYNAAI
+1527 
-1533 DWETGR
+1533 
-1539 ITDFKSLAL
+1539 
-1548 KDAEGYTSEEKP
+1548 
-1560 GAIMST
+1560 
-1566 CTPSVYN
+1566 
-1573 GRIYL
+1573 
-1578 GVSGNKGQFSQNG
+1578 
-1591 GHCIEVIDL
+1591 
-1600 DTATGEMSYAY
+1600 
-1611 SYGIIGYP
+1611 
-1619 QTSAMVSTA
+1619 
-1628 YVDKDFDGD
+1628 
-1637 GAGDGY
+1637 
-1643 VFIYLP
+1643 
-1649 YNYTPGGISV
+1649 
-1659 LMDRPGQTEPKTAT
+1659 
-1673 DSGYSEI
+1673 
-1680 FTPQAPLAQYC
+1680 
-1691 ICSTIAD
+1691 
-1698 STGTIYYKNDSC
+1698 
-1710 YMMAITSKILSIE
+1710 
-1723 VTENP
+1723 
-1728 EKMTYKAGE
+1728 
-1737 TFDASGMKVVAKL
+1737 
-1750 ANGLERDITNYVTWQ
+1750 
-1765 EGPIEQGQTS
+1765 
-1775 IILSYTYGFDS
+1775 
-1786 ANYGLKTK
+1786 
-1794 TAKLELDVLPSQD
+1794 
-1807 EDGVYLIG
+1807 
-1815 NASQLLWFAS
+1815 
-1825 KVNSGETGISGK
+1825 
-1837 LTANIDL
+1837 
-1844 TSVESWTPIGSLKQP
+1844 
-1859 FTGSFDGDGHSIT
+1859 
-1872 GMSITFDSDD
+1872 DD

-1923 SYAYSGGLVGGAE
+1923 SYAYSGGLVGAAE
-1936 YVSFTDVTVD
+1936 YVSFTDVTTD
-1946 VAVTAKQGTAPYPW
+1946 VTVTAKQGTAPYPW
-1960 SYVGGF
+1960 SYIGGF

-1994 AALSEKTTYTS
+1994 VPKSETTTYTA
-2005 CMNNGAITAR
+2005 CANNGAITGR
-2015 TKVGGF
+2015 TKIGGL
-2021 GAEVKSTKA
+2021 GAEVKSTKVV
-2030 TDCGNTGAI
+2030 DSCNTGAI
-2039 SLVEYGTGKQAIGG
+2039 GLIAYGTGKQAIGG

-2059 YGSALTRCYN
+2059 YGSSITRSYN
-2069 TGAVT
+2069 SGAVT

-2254 HTLEKTTVVAPTCTE
+2254 HTLEKTTVVDPTCTE

-2438 VALAKVDHTYEA
+2438 VALAKADHTYEA

-2524 EAVVTAPTCDKMGYT
+2524 EAVVTAPPCDKMGYT

-2550 VGSYTDA
+2550 VGNYTDA

-2596 AHSYEA
+2596 AHRYEA

-2617 TCSAC
+2617 TCSVC

-2836 GYPDAESV
+2836 GYPDAEAI

>member
-96 TCTDGGSAEAVV
+96 TCTGGGSAEVVV

-213 VAEKNC
+213 VAEKDC

-228 FTGSGEGVDDMLG
+228 FTGSGEGVNDMLG
-241 GSYEDT
+241 GSYKDT
-247 RNALLISG
+247 LNALLISG

-260 YMQNFWGHDE
+260 YMQNFWGHNE

-404 TEDACYAPATA
+404 TENACYAPATA
-415 KIVLSSGDAQPC
+415 KVVLTSEAPQPC
-427 QWNEGVITTEPTCT
+427 QWDEGVVTTEPTCT

-572 GYVKGTADKKAEIRN
+572 GYVKGTADKKAEIKN
-587 LTLSGKLDITEN
+587 LMLSGKLDITEN
-599 YRNSYAYSGGLVG
+599 YRNSFAYSGGLVG
-612 GAEYVSFTN
+612 GAEYVSFTD
-621 ITTNVTITAKKGS
+621 ITTNVAVTAKKGS

-647 IVKNADFLRCV
+647 TVKNADFLRCV

-696 IGGFGASV
+696 IGGFGGAV
-704 KSTKA
+704 KSTKT
-709 VDSCNTGAIGLAAY
+709 VDSYNTGTIGLAAY
-723 NGSNQGIGGLFG
+723 NGGNQGIGGLFG
-735 EIGYGSTLTRCY
+735 EMGYGSTLTRCY

-780 SYNSGAITGH
+780 SYNSGSITGH
-790 SDKSYCGIGGLV
+790 SDKNYCGIGGLV
-802 GNLNASSSRVYEQSY
+802 GNLDAGMRSY
-817 VHNCYNVGTVT
+817 
-828 DLGLKTI
+828 
-835 NAGAAIGLMHAD
+835 
-847 YSTGSYLEVE
+847 S
-857 NVYYLACG
+857 
-865 LEGLGKMNYS
+865 
-875 TMHDPSVFAEMT
+875 
-887 AEAMK
+887 
-892 ASDFVTKLGASFKA
+892 
-906 DGTCMQKVNSGY
+906 
-918 PVLTWQQLGEGQ
+918 
-930 SEHTF
+930 
-935 KVTATVDATCTE
+935 
-947 AGSKTYTCTACGET
+947 
-961 KAEEIPALGHN
+961 
-972 VGEGGICSRCGEKIA
+972 
-987 YLSALRLT
+987 
-995 AYNASGDYVFT
+995 
-1006 PEFDGKTAEYQVAVP
+1006 
-1021 DADGFSAFLWATLS
+1021 
-1035 ENAPEG
+1035 
-1041 STIKAE
+1041 
-1047 WTNLYNGKTQ
+1047 
-1057 STAITSGKTS
+1057 
-1067 GQSLANFSRDAKP
+1067 
-1080 NTVTLTVGVD
+1080 
-1090 GNTQTYTLTSFR
+1090 
-1102 TPTLS
+1102 
-1107 ALNVTGARMNETFSH
+1107 
-1122 RTAEY
+1122 
-1127 TIDTTADSITLS
+1127 
-1139 ATPYQDGYTV
+1139 
-1149 TYNGAESGEWTLQDG
+1149 
-1164 ENVMTVVVSNADGLS
+1164 
-1179 TSYTVKATKHA
+1179 
-1190 ICKVRAELD
+1190 
-1199 PENALLVLYD
+1199 
-1209 SFNTS
+1209 
-1214 IYPDEN
+1214 
-1220 GDYTLMDGAA
+1220 
-1230 YTYVA
+1230 
-1235 TAKGYV
+1235 
-1241 GKSGSLTASAAEPV
+1241 
-1255 LKITL
+1255 
-1260 TAAEENTTLVKD
+1260 
-1272 LPAEWPNFRNGSD
+1272 
-1285 HLGITNAPT
+1285 
-1294 PYTSEDSELLWAA
+1294 
-1307 KYGTGWAAA
+1307 
-1316 PGSPILVDGGLITYT
+1316 
-1331 GSTIKRLDVNTGK
+1331 
-1344 VLAEGTM
+1344 
-1351 AGTSSFSINPAT
+1351 
-1363 YADGMIFVGLSG
+1363 
-1375 GKIQAFNAKT
+1375 
-1385 LESLWIYTDPLGGQ
+1385 
-1399 PNTSPT
+1399 
-1405 YHDGYIYVGFWNGE
+1405 
-1419 SKPGNFVA
+1419 
-1427 ISVTDEDPMK
+1427 
-1437 TDEAKLASWSYAC
+1437 
-1450 VGGFYWAGAYV
+1450 
-1461 TDNLCIVGTDDGS
+1461 
-1474 GEGDYINTSAL
+1474 
-1485 LVFDRLTGKL
+1485 
-1495 LDSHYGCKGD
+1495 
-1505 IRSNVSHD
+1505 
-1513 PDSDRVFFTSKGGY
+1513 
-1527 IYNAAI
+1527 
-1533 DWETGR
+1533 
-1539 ITDFKSLAL
+1539 
-1548 KDAEGYTSEEKP
+1548 
-1560 GAIMST
+1560 
-1566 CTPSVYN
+1566 
-1573 GRIYL
+1573 
-1578 GVSGNKGQFSQNG
+1578 
-1591 GHCIEVIDL
+1591 
-1600 DTATGEMSYAY
+1600 
-1611 SYGIIGYP
+1611 
-1619 QTSAMVSTA
+1619 
-1628 YVDKDFDGD
+1628 
-1637 GAGDGY
+1637 
-1643 VFIYLP
+1643 
-1649 YNYTPGGISV
+1649 
-1659 LMDRPGQTEPKTAT
+1659 
-1673 DSGYSEI
+1673 
-1680 FTPQAPLAQYC
+1680 
-1691 ICSTIAD
+1691 
-1698 STGTIYYKNDSC
+1698 
-1710 YMMAITSKILSIE
+1710 
-1723 VTENP
+1723 
-1728 EKMTYKAGE
+1728 
-1737 TFDASGMKVVAKL
+1737 
-1750 ANGLERDITNYVTWQ
+1750 
-1765 EGPIEQGQTS
+1765 
-1775 IILSYTYGFDS
+1775 
-1786 ANYGLKTK
+1786 
-1794 TAKLELDVLPSQD
+1794 
-1807 EDGVYLIG
+1807 
-1815 NASQLLWFAS
+1815 
-1825 KVNSGETGISGK
+1825 
-1837 LTANIDL
+1837 
-1844 TSVESWTPIGSLKQP
+1844 
-1859 FTGSFDGDGHSIT
+1859 
-1872 GMSITFDSDD
+1872 
-1882 KSIGAPYLGL
+1882 
-1892 FGYVKGTADKK
+1892 
-1903 AEIKNLT
+1903 
-1910 LTGKLNITENYRN
+1910 
-1923 SYAYSGGLVGGAE
+1923 
-1936 YVSFTDVTVD
+1936 
-1946 VAVTAKQGTAPYPW
+1946 
-1960 SYVGGF
+1960 
-1966 AGTVKNADFLRCVNN
+1966 
-1981 GSVTSDG
+1981 
-1988 DYVSGF
+1988 
-1994 AALSEKTTYTS
+1994 
-2005 CMNNGAITAR
+2005 
-2015 TKVGGF
+2015 
-2021 GAEVKSTKA
+2021 
-2030 TDCGNTGAI
+2030 
-2039 SLVEYGTGKQAIGG
+2039 
-2053 LFAEIR
+2053 
-2059 YGSALTRCYN
+2059 
-2069 TGAVT
+2069 
-2074 GDCYVGG
+2074 
-2081 LVGSVGSSSDA
+2081 
-2092 TNGPSYIV
+2092 
-2100 DSYNSGA
+2100 
-2107 ITGHSDKYYCG
+2107 
-2118 IGGLVGKLDASSSRV
+2118 
-2133 YEQSYV
+2133 QSYV

-2192 MMVYSTMH
+2192 KMNYSTMH
-2200 DPSVFVEMSAEA
+2200 DPSVFVEMTAEA
-2212 MKASGFVTKLG
+2212 MKASDFVTKLG

-2254 HTLEKTTVVAPTCTE
+2254 HTLEVTTVVAPTCTE
-2269 QGYTIYTCTACGE
+2269 QGYTVYTCTACGDE
-2282 TVKADFVPAN
+2282 VKADFVPAT
-2292 GHSYEESVVAPT
+2292 GHSYEASVVAPT

-2324 NYVDAAGHQYTLTV
+2324 NYVDAAGHQYTDTV
-2338 TAPTCTAAGY
+2338 TAPTCTASGY
-2348 TTHLCSVCGHSY
+2348 TTHTCSVCGHSY
-2360 VDSIVPATG
+2360 VDSVVPATG
-2369 HSYEDT
+2369 HTYTES

-2382 AAGYTTHTCSVCGDS
+2382 ASGYTTHTCSVCGHS
-2397 YIDTIVP
+2397 YINSVVP

-2438 VALAKVDHTYEA
+2438 VALAKADHTYEA

-2596 AHSYEA
+2596 AHRYEA

>member
-96 TCTDGGSAEAVV
+96 TCTGGGSAEVVV

-213 VAEKNC
+213 VAEKDC

-228 FTGSGEGVDDMLG
+228 FTGSGEGVNDMLG
-241 GSYEDT
+241 GSYKDT
-247 RNALLISG
+247 LNALLISG

-260 YMQNFWGHDE
+260 YMQNFWGHNE

-373 ELTSE
+373 ELTSK

-458 EELPALGHTF
+458 EEVPALGHTF

-572 GYVKGTADKKAEIRN
+572 GYVKGTADKKAEIKN
-587 LTLSGKLDITEN
+587 LMLSGKLDITEN
-599 YRNSYAYSGGLVG
+599 YRNSFAYSGGLVG
-612 GAEYVSFTN
+612 GAEYVSFTD
-621 ITTNVTITAKKGS
+621 ITTNVAVTAKKGS

-647 IVKNADFLRCV
+647 TVKNADFLRCV

-696 IGGFGASV
+696 IGGFGGAV
-704 KSTKA
+704 KSTKT
-709 VDSCNTGAIGLAAY
+709 VDSYNTGTIGLAAY
-723 NGSNQGIGGLFG
+723 NGGNQGIGGLFG
-735 EIGYGSTLTRCY
+735 EMGYGSTLTRCY

-780 SYNSGAITGH
+780 SYNSGSITGH
-790 SDKSYCGIGGLV
+790 SDKNYCGIGGLV
-802 GNLNASSSRVYEQSY
+802 GKLDASSSRTYEQSY

-847 YSTGSYLEVE
+847 YSTDSYLEVE

-995 AYNASGDYVFT
+995 AYNGSGDYAFT

-1139 ATPYQDGYTV
+1139 AIPYQDGYTV

-1220 GDYTLMDGAA
+1220 GDYALMDGAA

-1272 LPAEWPNFRNGSD
+1272 LPAEWPNFRNGSN

-1533 DWETGR
+1533 DWETGK

-1578 GVSGNKGQFSQNG
+1578 GVSGSKGQFSQNG

-1723 VTENP
+1723 VTESP

-1923 SYAYSGGLVGGAE
+1923 SYAYSGGLVGGAG

-1966 AGTVKNADFLRCVNN
+1966 AGTVTNADFLRCVNN
-1981 GSVTSDG
+1981 GTVTSDG

-1994 AALSEKTTYTS
+1994 VPKSETTTYTA
-2005 CMNNGAITAR
+2005 CANNGAITGR
-2015 TKVGGF
+2015 TKIGGL
-2021 GAEVKSTKA
+2021 GAEVKSTKVV
-2030 TDCGNTGAI
+2030 DSCNTGAI
-2039 SLVEYGTGKQAIGG
+2039 GLIAYGTGKQAIGG

-2059 YGSALTRCYN
+2059 YGSSITRSYN
-2069 TGAVT
+2069 SGAVT

-2212 MKASGFVTKLG
+2212 MKASDFVTKLG

-2397 YIDTIVP
+2397 Y
-2404 ATGHDYVWQITRV
+2404 
-2417 PTCTAEGV
+2417 
-2425 KTFTCSHCGDSYD
+2425 
-2438 VALAKVDHTYEA
+2438 
-2450 VVTAPTCTNNG
+2450 
-2461 YTTHTCSVC
+2461 
-2470 GDSYVDSIVPATGHS
+2470 
-2485 YDAVVTAPTCTNAGY
+2485 
-2500 TTHTCSVCG
+2500 
-2509 DSYVDSIVPATGHSY
+2509 
-2524 EAVVTAPTCDKMGYT
+2524 
-2539 TYTCSVCGDSY
+2539 

-2617 TCSAC
+2617 TCSVC

-2836 GYPDAESV
+2836 GYPDAEAI

>member
-213 VAEKNC
+213 VAEKDC

-228 FTGSGEGVDDMLG
+228 FTGSGEGVNDMLG
-241 GSYEDT
+241 GSYKDT
-247 RNALLISG
+247 LNALLISG

-415 KIVLSSGDAQPC
+415 KVVLTSEVPQPC
-427 QWNEGVITTEPTCT
+427 QWDEGVITTEPTCT

-572 GYVKGTADKKAEIRN
+572 GYVKGTADKKAEIKN
-587 LTLSGKLDITEN
+587 LMLSGKLDITEN
-599 YRNSYAYSGGLVG
+599 YRNSFAYSGGLVG
-612 GAEYVSFTN
+612 GAEYVSFTD
-621 ITTNVTITAKKGS
+621 ITTNVAVTAKKGS

-647 IVKNADFLRCV
+647 TVKNADFLRCV

-696 IGGFGASV
+696 IGGFGGAV
-704 KSTKA
+704 KSTKT
-709 VDSCNTGAIGLAAY
+709 VDSYNTGTIGLAAY
-723 NGSNQGIGGLFG
+723 NGGNQGIGGLFG

-780 SYNSGAITGH
+780 SYNSGSITGH
-790 SDKSYCGIGGLV
+790 SDKNYCGIGGLV
-802 GNLNASSSRVYEQSY
+802 GKLDASSSRTYEQSY

-847 YSTGSYLEVE
+847 YSTDSYLEVE

-875 TMHDPSVFAEMT
+875 TMHDPSVFVEMT
-887 AEAMK
+887 AVAMK

-906 DGTCMQKVNSGY
+906 DGTCLQKVNGGY

-935 KVTATVDATCTE
+935 EVTATVDATCTE
-947 AGSKTYTCTACGET
+947 AGYKT
-961 KAEEIPALGHN
+961 
-972 VGEGGICSRCGEKIA
+972 
-987 YLSALRLT
+987 
-995 AYNASGDYVFT
+995 
-1006 PEFDGKTAEYQVAVP
+1006 
-1021 DADGFSAFLWATLS
+1021 
-1035 ENAPEG
+1035 
-1041 STIKAE
+1041 
-1047 WTNLYNGKTQ
+1047 
-1057 STAITSGKTS
+1057 
-1067 GQSLANFSRDAKP
+1067 
-1080 NTVTLTVGVD
+1080 
-1090 GNTQTYTLTSFR
+1090 
-1102 TPTLS
+1102 
-1107 ALNVTGARMNETFSH
+1107 
-1122 RTAEY
+1122 
-1127 TIDTTADSITLS
+1127 
-1139 ATPYQDGYTV
+1139 
-1149 TYNGAESGEWTLQDG
+1149 
-1164 ENVMTVVVSNADGLS
+1164 
-1179 TSYTVKATKHA
+1179 
-1190 ICKVRAELD
+1190 
-1199 PENALLVLYD
+1199 
-1209 SFNTS
+1209 
-1214 IYPDEN
+1214 
-1220 GDYTLMDGAA
+1220 
-1230 YTYVA
+1230 
-1235 TAKGYV
+1235 
-1241 GKSGSLTASAAEPV
+1241 
-1255 LKITL
+1255 
-1260 TAAEENTTLVKD
+1260 
-1272 LPAEWPNFRNGSD
+1272 
-1285 HLGITNAPT
+1285 
-1294 PYTSEDSELLWAA
+1294 
-1307 KYGTGWAAA
+1307 
-1316 PGSPILVDGGLITYT
+1316 
-1331 GSTIKRLDVNTGK
+1331 
-1344 VLAEGTM
+1344 
-1351 AGTSSFSINPAT
+1351 
-1363 YADGMIFVGLSG
+1363 
-1375 GKIQAFNAKT
+1375 
-1385 LESLWIYTDPLGGQ
+1385 
-1399 PNTSPT
+1399 
-1405 YHDGYIYVGFWNGE
+1405 
-1419 SKPGNFVA
+1419 
-1427 ISVTDEDPMK
+1427 
-1437 TDEAKLASWSYAC
+1437 
-1450 VGGFYWAGAYV
+1450 
-1461 TDNLCIVGTDDGS
+1461 
-1474 GEGDYINTSAL
+1474 
-1485 LVFDRLTGKL
+1485 
-1495 LDSHYGCKGD
+1495 
-1505 IRSNVSHD
+1505 
-1513 PDSDRVFFTSKGGY
+1513 
-1527 IYNAAI
+1527 
-1533 DWETGR
+1533 
-1539 ITDFKSLAL
+1539 
-1548 KDAEGYTSEEKP
+1548 
-1560 GAIMST
+1560 
-1566 CTPSVYN
+1566 
-1573 GRIYL
+1573 
-1578 GVSGNKGQFSQNG
+1578 
-1591 GHCIEVIDL
+1591 
-1600 DTATGEMSYAY
+1600 
-1611 SYGIIGYP
+1611 
-1619 QTSAMVSTA
+1619 
-1628 YVDKDFDGD
+1628 
-1637 GAGDGY
+1637 
-1643 VFIYLP
+1643 
-1649 YNYTPGGISV
+1649 
-1659 LMDRPGQTEPKTAT
+1659 
-1673 DSGYSEI
+1673 
-1680 FTPQAPLAQYC
+1680 
-1691 ICSTIAD
+1691 
-1698 STGTIYYKNDSC
+1698 
-1710 YMMAITSKILSIE
+1710 
-1723 VTENP
+1723 
-1728 EKMTYKAGE
+1728 
-1737 TFDASGMKVVAKL
+1737 
-1750 ANGLERDITNYVTWQ
+1750 
-1765 EGPIEQGQTS
+1765 
-1775 IILSYTYGFDS
+1775 
-1786 ANYGLKTK
+1786 
-1794 TAKLELDVLPSQD
+1794 
-1807 EDGVYLIG
+1807 
-1815 NASQLLWFAS
+1815 
-1825 KVNSGETGISGK
+1825 
-1837 LTANIDL
+1837 
-1844 TSVESWTPIGSLKQP
+1844 
-1859 FTGSFDGDGHSIT
+1859 
-1872 GMSITFDSDD
+1872 
-1882 KSIGAPYLGL
+1882 
-1892 FGYVKGTADKK
+1892 
-1903 AEIKNLT
+1903 
-1910 LTGKLNITENYRN
+1910 
-1923 SYAYSGGLVGGAE
+1923 
-1936 YVSFTDVTVD
+1936 
-1946 VAVTAKQGTAPYPW
+1946 
-1960 SYVGGF
+1960 
-1966 AGTVKNADFLRCVNN
+1966 
-1981 GSVTSDG
+1981 
-1988 DYVSGF
+1988 
-1994 AALSEKTTYTS
+1994 
-2005 CMNNGAITAR
+2005 
-2015 TKVGGF
+2015 
-2021 GAEVKSTKA
+2021 
-2030 TDCGNTGAI
+2030 
-2039 SLVEYGTGKQAIGG
+2039 
-2053 LFAEIR
+2053 
-2059 YGSALTRCYN
+2059 
-2069 TGAVT
+2069 
-2074 GDCYVGG
+2074 
-2081 LVGSVGSSSDA
+2081 
-2092 TNGPSYIV
+2092 
-2100 DSYNSGA
+2100 
-2107 ITGHSDKYYCG
+2107 
-2118 IGGLVGKLDASSSRV
+2118 
-2133 YEQSYV
+2133 
-2139 HNCYNTGTVTDLG
+2139 
-2152 LKTAGNP
+2152 
-2159 GAAIGV
+2159 
-2165 MHADYSEGSYLEV
+2165 
-2178 KDVYYRACGLEGLG
+2178 
-2192 MMVYSTMH
+2192 
-2200 DPSVFVEMSAEA
+2200 
-2212 MKASGFVTKLG
+2212 
-2223 ASFKADGTCMQKVNG
+2223 
-2238 GYPILVW
+2238 
-2245 QKLAEGQSE
+2245 
-2254 HTLEKTTVVAPTCTE
+2254 
-2269 QGYTIYTCTACGE
+2269 YTCTACGE

-2438 VALAKVDHTYEA
+2438 VALAKADHTYEA
-2450 VVTAPTCTNNG
+2450 VVTAPTCTNN
-2461 YTTHTCSVC
+2461 
-2470 GDSYVDSIVPATGHS
+2470 
-2485 YDAVVTAPTCTNAGY
+2485 GY

-2617 TCSAC
+2617 TCSVC

>member
-16 SMIPAVF
+16 SMVPAVF
-23 AANCDITVSTPAP
+23 AADCDITVSTPAP

-96 TCTDGGSAEAVV
+96 TCTGGGSAEVVV

-213 VAEKNC
+213 VAEKDC

-228 FTGSGEGVDDMLG
+228 FTGSGEGVNDMLG

-247 RNALLISG
+247 LNALLISG

-404 TEDACYAPATA
+404 TENACYAPATA
-415 KIVLSSGDAQPC
+415 KVVLTSEAPQPC
-427 QWNEGVITTEPTCT
+427 QWDEGVVTTEPTCT

-572 GYVKGTADKKAEIRN
+572 GYVKGTADKKAEIKN
-587 LTLSGKLDITEN
+587 LMLSGKLDITEN
-599 YRNSYAYSGGLVG
+599 YRNSFAYSGGLVG
-612 GAEYVSFTN
+612 GAEYVSFTD
-621 ITTNVTITAKKGS
+621 ITTNVAVTAKKGS

-647 IVKNADFLRCV
+647 TVKNADFLRCV

-696 IGGFGASV
+696 IGGFGGAV
-704 KSTKA
+704 KSTKT
-709 VDSCNTGAIGLAAY
+709 VDSYNTGTIGLAAY
-723 NGSNQGIGGLFG
+723 NGGNQGIGGLFG
-735 EIGYGSTLTRCY
+735 EMGYGSTLTRCY

-780 SYNSGAITGH
+780 SYNSGSITGH
-790 SDKSYCGIGGLV
+790 SDKNYCGIGGLV
-802 GNLNASSSRVYEQSY
+802 GKLDASSSRTYEQSY

-847 YSTGSYLEVE
+847 YSTDSYLEVE

-972 VGEGGICSRCGEKIA
+972 VGEDGICSRCGEKIA

-995 AYNASGDYVFT
+995 AYNGSGDYAFT

-1199 PENALLVLYD
+1199 PENALLVMYD

-1220 GDYTLMDGAA
+1220 GDYALMDGAA

-1272 LPAEWPNFRNGSD
+1272 LPAEWPNFRNGSN

-1533 DWETGR
+1533 DWETGK

-1578 GVSGNKGQFSQNG
+1578 GVSGSKGQFSQNG

-1794 TAKLELDVLPSQD
+1794 TANLELDVLPSQD

-1910 LTGKLNITENYRN
+1910 LTGTLSITENYRN
-1923 SYAYSGGLVGGAE
+1923 SYAYSGGLVGAAE
-1936 YVSFTDVTVD
+1936 YVSFTDVTTD
-1946 VAVTAKQGTAPYPW
+1946 VTVTAKQGTAPYPW

-1994 AALSEKTTYTS
+1994 VPKSETTTYTA
-2005 CMNNGAITAR
+2005 CANNGAITAR

-2092 TNGPSYIV
+2092 TKGPSYIV

-2282 TVKADFVPAN
+2282 TVKADFVPAT

-2425 KTFTCSHCGDSYD
+2425 KAFTCSHCGDSYD
-2438 VALAKVDHTYEA
+2438 VALAKADHTYEA

-2470 GDSYVDSIVPATGHS
+2470 GDSYVDSIVPATG
-2485 YDAVVTAPTCTNAGY
+2485 
-2500 TTHTCSVCG
+2500 
-2509 DSYVDSIVPATGHSY
+2509 
-2524 EAVVTAPTCDKMGYT
+2524 
-2539 TYTCSVCGDSY
+2539 
-2550 VGSYTDA
+2550 
-2557 LEHTYTAV
+2557 
-2565 VTKEPTCTEEGVK
+2565 
-2578 TFTCSEC
+2578 
-2585 GKSYTEAIPTV
+2585 
-2596 AHSYEA
+2596 HSYEA

-2765 GSPAVDAPSGFTDV
+2765 GSPTVDAPSGFTDV

-2892 ANA
+2892 ANT

>member
-16 SMIPAVF
+16 SMVPAVF
-23 AANCDITVSTPAP
+23 AADCDITASTPAP

-96 TCTDGGSAEAVV
+96 TCTGGGSAEVVV

-228 FTGSGEGVDDMLG
+228 FTGSGEGVNDMLG
-241 GSYEDT
+241 GSYKDT
-247 RNALLISG
+247 LNALLISG

-260 YMQNFWGHDE
+260 YMQNFWGHNE

-404 TEDACYAPATA
+404 TENACYAPATA
-415 KIVLSSGDAQPC
+415 KVVLTSEAPQPC
-427 QWNEGVITTEPTCT
+427 QWDEGVVTTEPTCT

-572 GYVKGTADKKAEIRN
+572 GYVKGTADKKAEIKN
-587 LTLSGKLDITEN
+587 LMLSGKLDITEN
-599 YRNSYAYSGGLVG
+599 YRNSFAYSGGLVG
-612 GAEYVSFTN
+612 GAEYVSFTD
-621 ITTNVTITAKKGS
+621 ITTNVAVTAKKGS

-647 IVKNADFLRCV
+647 TVKNADFLRCV

-696 IGGFGASV
+696 IGGFGGAV
-704 KSTKA
+704 KSTKT
-709 VDSCNTGAIGLAAY
+709 VDSYNTGTIGLAAY
-723 NGSNQGIGGLFG
+723 NGGNQGIGGLFG
-735 EIGYGSTLTRCY
+735 EMGYGSTLTRCY

-780 SYNSGAITGH
+780 SYNSGSITGH
-790 SDKSYCGIGGLV
+790 SDKNYCGIGGLV
-802 GNLNASSSRVYEQSY
+802 GKLDASSSRTYEQSY

-847 YSTGSYLEVE
+847 YST
-857 NVYYLACG
+857 
-865 LEGLGKMNYS
+865 
-875 TMHDPSVFAEMT
+875 D
-887 AEAMK
+887 
-892 ASDFVTKLGASFKA
+892 
-906 DGTCMQKVNSGY
+906 
-918 PVLTWQQLGEGQ
+918 
-930 SEHTF
+930 
-935 KVTATVDATCTE
+935 
-947 AGSKTYTCTACGET
+947 
-961 KAEEIPALGHN
+961 
-972 VGEGGICSRCGEKIA
+972 
-987 YLSALRLT
+987 
-995 AYNASGDYVFT
+995 
-1006 PEFDGKTAEYQVAVP
+1006 
-1021 DADGFSAFLWATLS
+1021 
-1035 ENAPEG
+1035 
-1041 STIKAE
+1041 
-1047 WTNLYNGKTQ
+1047 
-1057 STAITSGKTS
+1057 
-1067 GQSLANFSRDAKP
+1067 
-1080 NTVTLTVGVD
+1080 
-1090 GNTQTYTLTSFR
+1090 
-1102 TPTLS
+1102 
-1107 ALNVTGARMNETFSH
+1107 
-1122 RTAEY
+1122 
-1127 TIDTTADSITLS
+1127 
-1139 ATPYQDGYTV
+1139 
-1149 TYNGAESGEWTLQDG
+1149 
-1164 ENVMTVVVSNADGLS
+1164 
-1179 TSYTVKATKHA
+1179 
-1190 ICKVRAELD
+1190 
-1199 PENALLVLYD
+1199 
-1209 SFNTS
+1209 
-1214 IYPDEN
+1214 
-1220 GDYTLMDGAA
+1220 
-1230 YTYVA
+1230 
-1235 TAKGYV
+1235 
-1241 GKSGSLTASAAEPV
+1241 
-1255 LKITL
+1255 
-1260 TAAEENTTLVKD
+1260 
-1272 LPAEWPNFRNGSD
+1272 
-1285 HLGITNAPT
+1285 
-1294 PYTSEDSELLWAA
+1294 
-1307 KYGTGWAAA
+1307 
-1316 PGSPILVDGGLITYT
+1316 
-1331 GSTIKRLDVNTGK
+1331 
-1344 VLAEGTM
+1344 
-1351 AGTSSFSINPAT
+1351 
-1363 YADGMIFVGLSG
+1363 
-1375 GKIQAFNAKT
+1375 
-1385 LESLWIYTDPLGGQ
+1385 
-1399 PNTSPT
+1399 
-1405 YHDGYIYVGFWNGE
+1405 
-1419 SKPGNFVA
+1419 
-1427 ISVTDEDPMK
+1427 
-1437 TDEAKLASWSYAC
+1437 
-1450 VGGFYWAGAYV
+1450 
-1461 TDNLCIVGTDDGS
+1461 
-1474 GEGDYINTSAL
+1474 
-1485 LVFDRLTGKL
+1485 
-1495 LDSHYGCKGD
+1495 
-1505 IRSNVSHD
+1505 
-1513 PDSDRVFFTSKGGY
+1513 
-1527 IYNAAI
+1527 
-1533 DWETGR
+1533 
-1539 ITDFKSLAL
+1539 
-1548 KDAEGYTSEEKP
+1548 
-1560 GAIMST
+1560 
-1566 CTPSVYN
+1566 
-1573 GRIYL
+1573 
-1578 GVSGNKGQFSQNG
+1578 
-1591 GHCIEVIDL
+1591 
-1600 DTATGEMSYAY
+1600 
-1611 SYGIIGYP
+1611 
-1619 QTSAMVSTA
+1619 
-1628 YVDKDFDGD
+1628 
-1637 GAGDGY
+1637 
-1643 VFIYLP
+1643 
-1649 YNYTPGGISV
+1649 
-1659 LMDRPGQTEPKTAT
+1659 
-1673 DSGYSEI
+1673 
-1680 FTPQAPLAQYC
+1680 
-1691 ICSTIAD
+1691 
-1698 STGTIYYKNDSC
+1698 
-1710 YMMAITSKILSIE
+1710 
-1723 VTENP
+1723 
-1728 EKMTYKAGE
+1728 
-1737 TFDASGMKVVAKL
+1737 
-1750 ANGLERDITNYVTWQ
+1750 
-1765 EGPIEQGQTS
+1765 
-1775 IILSYTYGFDS
+1775 
-1786 ANYGLKTK
+1786 
-1794 TAKLELDVLPSQD
+1794 
-1807 EDGVYLIG
+1807 
-1815 NASQLLWFAS
+1815 
-1825 KVNSGETGISGK
+1825 
-1837 LTANIDL
+1837 
-1844 TSVESWTPIGSLKQP
+1844 
-1859 FTGSFDGDGHSIT
+1859 
-1872 GMSITFDSDD
+1872 
-1882 KSIGAPYLGL
+1882 
-1892 FGYVKGTADKK
+1892 
-1903 AEIKNLT
+1903 
-1910 LTGKLNITENYRN
+1910 
-1923 SYAYSGGLVGGAE
+1923 
-1936 YVSFTDVTVD
+1936 
-1946 VAVTAKQGTAPYPW
+1946 
-1960 SYVGGF
+1960 
-1966 AGTVKNADFLRCVNN
+1966 
-1981 GSVTSDG
+1981 
-1988 DYVSGF
+1988 
-1994 AALSEKTTYTS
+1994 
-2005 CMNNGAITAR
+2005 
-2015 TKVGGF
+2015 
-2021 GAEVKSTKA
+2021 
-2030 TDCGNTGAI
+2030 
-2039 SLVEYGTGKQAIGG
+2039 
-2053 LFAEIR
+2053 
-2059 YGSALTRCYN
+2059 
-2069 TGAVT
+2069 
-2074 GDCYVGG
+2074 
-2081 LVGSVGSSSDA
+2081 
-2092 TNGPSYIV
+2092 
-2100 DSYNSGA
+2100 
-2107 ITGHSDKYYCG
+2107 
-2118 IGGLVGKLDASSSRV
+2118 
-2133 YEQSYV
+2133 
-2139 HNCYNTGTVTDLG
+2139 
-2152 LKTAGNP
+2152 
-2159 GAAIGV
+2159 
-2165 MHADYSEGSYLEV
+2165 SYLEV

-2254 HTLEKTTVVAPTCTE
+2254 HTLEKTTVVDPTCTE

-2425 KTFTCSHCGDSYD
+2425 KTFTCSHCSDSYD
-2438 VALAKVDHTYEA
+2438 VALAKADHTYEA

-2617 TCSAC
+2617 TCSVC

-2885 ILMRYVK
+2885 ILMRYAK
-2892 ANA
+2892 AN

>member
-16 SMIPAVF
+16 SMVPAVF
-23 AANCDITVSTPAP
+23 AADCDITVSTPAP

-96 TCTDGGSAEAVV
+96 TCTGGGSTEVTV
-108 PITVEAVEDGGK
+108 PITVEAVEDGDK

-213 VAEKNC
+213 VAEKDC

-228 FTGSGEGVDDMLG
+228 FTGSGEGVNDMLG

-485 TQDESGVYGIAS
+485 TQDESGVYSIAS

-572 GYVKGTADKKAEIRN
+572 GYVKGTADKKAEIKN
-587 LTLSGKLDITEN
+587 LMLSGKLDITEN
-599 YRNSYAYSGGLVG
+599 YRNSFAYSGGLVG
-612 GAEYVSFTN
+612 GAEYVSFTD
-621 ITTNVTITAKKGS
+621 ITTNVAVTAKKGS

-647 IVKNADFLRCV
+647 TVKNADFLRCV

-696 IGGFGASV
+696 IGGFGGAV
-704 KSTKA
+704 KSTKT
-709 VDSCNTGAIGLAAY
+709 VDSYNTGTIGLAAY
-723 NGSNQGIGGLFG
+723 NGGNQGIGGLFG
-735 EIGYGSTLTRCY
+735 EMGYGSTLTRCY

-780 SYNSGAITGH
+780 SYNSGSITGH
-790 SDKSYCGIGGLV
+790 SDKNYCGIGGLV
-802 GNLNASSSRVYEQSY
+802 GKLDASSSRTYEQSY

-847 YSTGSYLEVE
+847 YSTDSYLEVE
-857 NVYYLACG
+857 NVYYL
-865 LEGLGKMNYS
+865 
-875 TMHDPSVFAEMT
+875 
-887 AEAMK
+887 
-892 ASDFVTKLGASFKA
+892 
-906 DGTCMQKVNSGY
+906 
-918 PVLTWQQLGEGQ
+918 
-930 SEHTF
+930 
-935 KVTATVDATCTE
+935 
-947 AGSKTYTCTACGET
+947 
-961 KAEEIPALGHN
+961 
-972 VGEGGICSRCGEKIA
+972 
-987 YLSALRLT
+987 
-995 AYNASGDYVFT
+995 
-1006 PEFDGKTAEYQVAVP
+1006 
-1021 DADGFSAFLWATLS
+1021 
-1035 ENAPEG
+1035 
-1041 STIKAE
+1041 
-1047 WTNLYNGKTQ
+1047 
-1057 STAITSGKTS
+1057 
-1067 GQSLANFSRDAKP
+1067 
-1080 NTVTLTVGVD
+1080 
-1090 GNTQTYTLTSFR
+1090 
-1102 TPTLS
+1102 
-1107 ALNVTGARMNETFSH
+1107 
-1122 RTAEY
+1122 
-1127 TIDTTADSITLS
+1127 
-1139 ATPYQDGYTV
+1139 
-1149 TYNGAESGEWTLQDG
+1149 
-1164 ENVMTVVVSNADGLS
+1164 
-1179 TSYTVKATKHA
+1179 
-1190 ICKVRAELD
+1190 
-1199 PENALLVLYD
+1199 
-1209 SFNTS
+1209 
-1214 IYPDEN
+1214 
-1220 GDYTLMDGAA
+1220 
-1230 YTYVA
+1230 
-1235 TAKGYV
+1235 
-1241 GKSGSLTASAAEPV
+1241 
-1255 LKITL
+1255 
-1260 TAAEENTTLVKD
+1260 
-1272 LPAEWPNFRNGSD
+1272 
-1285 HLGITNAPT
+1285 
-1294 PYTSEDSELLWAA
+1294 
-1307 KYGTGWAAA
+1307 
-1316 PGSPILVDGGLITYT
+1316 
-1331 GSTIKRLDVNTGK
+1331 
-1344 VLAEGTM
+1344 
-1351 AGTSSFSINPAT
+1351 
-1363 YADGMIFVGLSG
+1363 
-1375 GKIQAFNAKT
+1375 
-1385 LESLWIYTDPLGGQ
+1385 
-1399 PNTSPT
+1399 
-1405 YHDGYIYVGFWNGE
+1405 
-1419 SKPGNFVA
+1419 
-1427 ISVTDEDPMK
+1427 
-1437 TDEAKLASWSYAC
+1437 
-1450 VGGFYWAGAYV
+1450 
-1461 TDNLCIVGTDDGS
+1461 
-1474 GEGDYINTSAL
+1474 
-1485 LVFDRLTGKL
+1485 
-1495 LDSHYGCKGD
+1495 
-1505 IRSNVSHD
+1505 
-1513 PDSDRVFFTSKGGY
+1513 
-1527 IYNAAI
+1527 
-1533 DWETGR
+1533 
-1539 ITDFKSLAL
+1539 
-1548 KDAEGYTSEEKP
+1548 
-1560 GAIMST
+1560 
-1566 CTPSVYN
+1566 
-1573 GRIYL
+1573 
-1578 GVSGNKGQFSQNG
+1578 
-1591 GHCIEVIDL
+1591 
-1600 DTATGEMSYAY
+1600 
-1611 SYGIIGYP
+1611 
-1619 QTSAMVSTA
+1619 
-1628 YVDKDFDGD
+1628 
-1637 GAGDGY
+1637 
-1643 VFIYLP
+1643 
-1649 YNYTPGGISV
+1649 
-1659 LMDRPGQTEPKTAT
+1659 
-1673 DSGYSEI
+1673 
-1680 FTPQAPLAQYC
+1680 
-1691 ICSTIAD
+1691 
-1698 STGTIYYKNDSC
+1698 
-1710 YMMAITSKILSIE
+1710 
-1723 VTENP
+1723 
-1728 EKMTYKAGE
+1728 
-1737 TFDASGMKVVAKL
+1737 
-1750 ANGLERDITNYVTWQ
+1750 
-1765 EGPIEQGQTS
+1765 
-1775 IILSYTYGFDS
+1775 
-1786 ANYGLKTK
+1786 
-1794 TAKLELDVLPSQD
+1794 
-1807 EDGVYLIG
+1807 
-1815 NASQLLWFAS
+1815 
-1825 KVNSGETGISGK
+1825 
-1837 LTANIDL
+1837 
-1844 TSVESWTPIGSLKQP
+1844 
-1859 FTGSFDGDGHSIT
+1859 
-1872 GMSITFDSDD
+1872 
-1882 KSIGAPYLGL
+1882 
-1892 FGYVKGTADKK
+1892 
-1903 AEIKNLT
+1903 
-1910 LTGKLNITENYRN
+1910 
-1923 SYAYSGGLVGGAE
+1923 
-1936 YVSFTDVTVD
+1936 
-1946 VAVTAKQGTAPYPW
+1946 
-1960 SYVGGF
+1960 
-1966 AGTVKNADFLRCVNN
+1966 
-1981 GSVTSDG
+1981 
-1988 DYVSGF
+1988 
-1994 AALSEKTTYTS
+1994 
-2005 CMNNGAITAR
+2005 
-2015 TKVGGF
+2015 
-2021 GAEVKSTKA
+2021 
-2030 TDCGNTGAI
+2030 
-2039 SLVEYGTGKQAIGG
+2039 
-2053 LFAEIR
+2053 
-2059 YGSALTRCYN
+2059 
-2069 TGAVT
+2069 
-2074 GDCYVGG
+2074 
-2081 LVGSVGSSSDA
+2081 
-2092 TNGPSYIV
+2092 
-2100 DSYNSGA
+2100 
-2107 ITGHSDKYYCG
+2107 
-2118 IGGLVGKLDASSSRV
+2118 
-2133 YEQSYV
+2133 
-2139 HNCYNTGTVTDLG
+2139 
-2152 LKTAGNP
+2152 
-2159 GAAIGV
+2159 
-2165 MHADYSEGSYLEV
+2165 
-2178 KDVYYRACGLEGLG
+2178 ACGLEGLG

-2254 HTLEKTTVVAPTCTE
+2254 HTLEKTTVVDPTCTE

-2438 VALAKVDHTYEA
+2438 VALAKADHTYEA
-2450 VVTAPTCTNNG
+2450 VVTAPTCTNN
-2461 YTTHTCSVC
+2461 
-2470 GDSYVDSIVPATGHS
+2470 
-2485 YDAVVTAPTCTNAGY
+2485 GY

-2617 TCSAC
+2617 TCSVC

-2836 GYPDAESV
+2836 GYPDAEAI

>member
-23 AANCDITVSTPAP
+23 AADCDITVSTPAP

-96 TCTDGGSAEAVV
+96 TCTGGGSAEVVV

-213 VAEKNC
+213 VAEKDC

-228 FTGSGEGVDDMLG
+228 FTGSGEGVNDMLG
-241 GSYEDT
+241 DSYKDT

-260 YMQNFWGHDE
+260 YMQNFWGHGE

-307 SNWSFWTY
+307 SNWSFWPY

-404 TEDACYAPATA
+404 TGDACYAPATA
-415 KIVLSSGDAQPC
+415 KVVLTSEVPQPC
-427 QWNEGVITTEPTCT
+427 QWDEGVVTTEPTCT

-572 GYVKGTADKKAEIRN
+572 GYVKGTADKKAEIKN
-587 LTLSGKLDITEN
+587 LMLSGKLDITEN
-599 YRNSYAYSGGLVG
+599 YRNSFAYSGGLVG
-612 GAEYVSFTN
+612 GAEYVSFTD
-621 ITTNVTITAKKGS
+621 ITTNVAVTAKKGS

-647 IVKNADFLRCV
+647 TVKNADFLRCV

-696 IGGFGASV
+696 IGGFGGAV
-704 KSTKA
+704 KSTKT
-709 VDSCNTGAIGLAAY
+709 VDSYNTGTIGLAAY
-723 NGSNQGIGGLFG
+723 NGGNQGIGGLFG
-735 EIGYGSTLTRCY
+735 EMGYGSTLTRCY

-780 SYNSGAITGH
+780 SYNSGSITGH
-790 SDKSYCGIGGLV
+790 SDKNYCGIGGLV
-802 GNLNASSSRVYEQSY
+802 GKLDASSSRTYEQSY

-847 YSTGSYLEVE
+847 YSTDSYLEVE

-930 SEHTF
+930 SEHT
-935 KVTATVDATCTE
+935 
-947 AGSKTYTCTACGET
+947 
-961 KAEEIPALGHN
+961 
-972 VGEGGICSRCGEKIA
+972 
-987 YLSALRLT
+987 
-995 AYNASGDYVFT
+995 
-1006 PEFDGKTAEYQVAVP
+1006 
-1021 DADGFSAFLWATLS
+1021 
-1035 ENAPEG
+1035 
-1041 STIKAE
+1041 
-1047 WTNLYNGKTQ
+1047 
-1057 STAITSGKTS
+1057 
-1067 GQSLANFSRDAKP
+1067 
-1080 NTVTLTVGVD
+1080 
-1090 GNTQTYTLTSFR
+1090 
-1102 TPTLS
+1102 
-1107 ALNVTGARMNETFSH
+1107 
-1122 RTAEY
+1122 
-1127 TIDTTADSITLS
+1127 
-1139 ATPYQDGYTV
+1139 
-1149 TYNGAESGEWTLQDG
+1149 
-1164 ENVMTVVVSNADGLS
+1164 
-1179 TSYTVKATKHA
+1179 
-1190 ICKVRAELD
+1190 
-1199 PENALLVLYD
+1199 
-1209 SFNTS
+1209 
-1214 IYPDEN
+1214 
-1220 GDYTLMDGAA
+1220 
-1230 YTYVA
+1230 
-1235 TAKGYV
+1235 
-1241 GKSGSLTASAAEPV
+1241 
-1255 LKITL
+1255 
-1260 TAAEENTTLVKD
+1260 
-1272 LPAEWPNFRNGSD
+1272 
-1285 HLGITNAPT
+1285 
-1294 PYTSEDSELLWAA
+1294 
-1307 KYGTGWAAA
+1307 
-1316 PGSPILVDGGLITYT
+1316 
-1331 GSTIKRLDVNTGK
+1331 
-1344 VLAEGTM
+1344 
-1351 AGTSSFSINPAT
+1351 
-1363 YADGMIFVGLSG
+1363 
-1375 GKIQAFNAKT
+1375 
-1385 LESLWIYTDPLGGQ
+1385 
-1399 PNTSPT
+1399 
-1405 YHDGYIYVGFWNGE
+1405 
-1419 SKPGNFVA
+1419 
-1427 ISVTDEDPMK
+1427 
-1437 TDEAKLASWSYAC
+1437 
-1450 VGGFYWAGAYV
+1450 
-1461 TDNLCIVGTDDGS
+1461 
-1474 GEGDYINTSAL
+1474 
-1485 LVFDRLTGKL
+1485 
-1495 LDSHYGCKGD
+1495 
-1505 IRSNVSHD
+1505 
-1513 PDSDRVFFTSKGGY
+1513 
-1527 IYNAAI
+1527 
-1533 DWETGR
+1533 
-1539 ITDFKSLAL
+1539 
-1548 KDAEGYTSEEKP
+1548 
-1560 GAIMST
+1560 
-1566 CTPSVYN
+1566 
-1573 GRIYL
+1573 
-1578 GVSGNKGQFSQNG
+1578 
-1591 GHCIEVIDL
+1591 
-1600 DTATGEMSYAY
+1600 
-1611 SYGIIGYP
+1611 
-1619 QTSAMVSTA
+1619 
-1628 YVDKDFDGD
+1628 
-1637 GAGDGY
+1637 
-1643 VFIYLP
+1643 
-1649 YNYTPGGISV
+1649 
-1659 LMDRPGQTEPKTAT
+1659 
-1673 DSGYSEI
+1673 
-1680 FTPQAPLAQYC
+1680 
-1691 ICSTIAD
+1691 
-1698 STGTIYYKNDSC
+1698 
-1710 YMMAITSKILSIE
+1710 
-1723 VTENP
+1723 
-1728 EKMTYKAGE
+1728 
-1737 TFDASGMKVVAKL
+1737 
-1750 ANGLERDITNYVTWQ
+1750 
-1765 EGPIEQGQTS
+1765 
-1775 IILSYTYGFDS
+1775 
-1786 ANYGLKTK
+1786 
-1794 TAKLELDVLPSQD
+1794 
-1807 EDGVYLIG
+1807 
-1815 NASQLLWFAS
+1815 
-1825 KVNSGETGISGK
+1825 
-1837 LTANIDL
+1837 
-1844 TSVESWTPIGSLKQP
+1844 
-1859 FTGSFDGDGHSIT
+1859 
-1872 GMSITFDSDD
+1872 
-1882 KSIGAPYLGL
+1882 
-1892 FGYVKGTADKK
+1892 
-1903 AEIKNLT
+1903 
-1910 LTGKLNITENYRN
+1910 
-1923 SYAYSGGLVGGAE
+1923 
-1936 YVSFTDVTVD
+1936 
-1946 VAVTAKQGTAPYPW
+1946 
-1960 SYVGGF
+1960 
-1966 AGTVKNADFLRCVNN
+1966 
-1981 GSVTSDG
+1981 
-1988 DYVSGF
+1988 
-1994 AALSEKTTYTS
+1994 
-2005 CMNNGAITAR
+2005 
-2015 TKVGGF
+2015 
-2021 GAEVKSTKA
+2021 
-2030 TDCGNTGAI
+2030 
-2039 SLVEYGTGKQAIGG
+2039 
-2053 LFAEIR
+2053 
-2059 YGSALTRCYN
+2059 
-2069 TGAVT
+2069 
-2074 GDCYVGG
+2074 
-2081 LVGSVGSSSDA
+2081 
-2092 TNGPSYIV
+2092 
-2100 DSYNSGA
+2100 
-2107 ITGHSDKYYCG
+2107 
-2118 IGGLVGKLDASSSRV
+2118 
-2133 YEQSYV
+2133 
-2139 HNCYNTGTVTDLG
+2139 
-2152 LKTAGNP
+2152 
-2159 GAAIGV
+2159 
-2165 MHADYSEGSYLEV
+2165 
-2178 KDVYYRACGLEGLG
+2178 
-2192 MMVYSTMH
+2192 
-2200 DPSVFVEMSAEA
+2200 
-2212 MKASGFVTKLG
+2212 
-2223 ASFKADGTCMQKVNG
+2223 
-2238 GYPILVW
+2238 
-2245 QKLAEGQSE
+2245 
-2254 HTLEKTTVVAPTCTE
+2254 LEKTTVVDPTCTE
-2269 QGYTIYTCTACGE
+2269 QGYTIYTCTA
-2282 TVKADFVPAN
+2282 
-2292 GHSYEESVVAPT
+2292 
-2304 CEKDGYTNHVCS
+2304 
-2316 VCGDSYRD
+2316 
-2324 NYVDAAGHQYTLTV
+2324 
-2338 TAPTCTAAGY
+2338 
-2348 TTHLCSVCGHSY
+2348 
-2360 VDSIVPATG
+2360 
-2369 HSYEDT
+2369 
-2375 VTAPTCT
+2375 
-2382 AAGYTTHTCSVCGDS
+2382 
-2397 YIDTIVP
+2397 
-2404 ATGHDYVWQITRV
+2404 
-2417 PTCTAEGV
+2417 
-2425 KTFTCSHCGDSYD
+2425 
-2438 VALAKVDHTYEA
+2438 
-2450 VVTAPTCTNNG
+2450 
-2461 YTTHTCSVC
+2461 
-2470 GDSYVDSIVPATGHS
+2470 
-2485 YDAVVTAPTCTNAGY
+2485 
-2500 TTHTCSVCG
+2500 
-2509 DSYVDSIVPATGHSY
+2509 
-2524 EAVVTAPTCDKMGYT
+2524 
-2539 TYTCSVCGDSY
+2539 CGDSY

-2596 AHSYEA
+2596 AHRYEA

-2836 GYPDAESV
+2836 GYPDAEAI

>member
-23 AANCDITVSTPAP
+23 AADCDITVSTPAP

-96 TCTDGGSAEAVV
+96 TCTGGGSAEVVV

-213 VAEKNC
+213 VAEKDC

-241 GSYEDT
+241 GSYKDT
-247 RNALLISG
+247 LNALLISG

-404 TEDACYAPATA
+404 TENACYAPATA
-415 KIVLSSGDAQPC
+415 KVVLTSEAPQPC
-427 QWNEGVITTEPTCT
+427 QWDEGVVTTEPTCT

-572 GYVKGTADKKAEIRN
+572 GYVKGTADKKAEIKN
-587 LTLSGKLDITEN
+587 LTLTGTLSITEN

-612 GAEYVSFTN
+612 A
-621 ITTNVTITAKKGS
+621 
-634 APYPW
+634 
-639 SYVGGFAG
+639 
-647 IVKNADFLRCV
+647 
-658 NNGTVTTDGDYV
+658 
-670 SGFAAKSETT
+670 
-680 TYTSCVNNGA
+680 
-690 ITGRTK
+690 
-696 IGGFGASV
+696 
-704 KSTKA
+704 
-709 VDSCNTGAIGLAAY
+709 
-723 NGSNQGIGGLFG
+723 
-735 EIGYGSTLTRCY
+735 
-747 NTGAVTGDCY
+747 
-757 VGGLVGSVGSGSDAA
+757 
-772 NGPSYIVD
+772 
-780 SYNSGAITGH
+780 
-790 SDKSYCGIGGLV
+790 
-802 GNLNASSSRVYEQSY
+802 
-817 VHNCYNVGTVT
+817 
-828 DLGLKTI
+828 
-835 NAGAAIGLMHAD
+835 
-847 YSTGSYLEVE
+847 
-857 NVYYLACG
+857 
-865 LEGLGKMNYS
+865 
-875 TMHDPSVFAEMT
+875 
-887 AEAMK
+887 
-892 ASDFVTKLGASFKA
+892 
-906 DGTCMQKVNSGY
+906 
-918 PVLTWQQLGEGQ
+918 
-930 SEHTF
+930 
-935 KVTATVDATCTE
+935 
-947 AGSKTYTCTACGET
+947 
-961 KAEEIPALGHN
+961 
-972 VGEGGICSRCGEKIA
+972 
-987 YLSALRLT
+987 
-995 AYNASGDYVFT
+995 
-1006 PEFDGKTAEYQVAVP
+1006 
-1021 DADGFSAFLWATLS
+1021 
-1035 ENAPEG
+1035 
-1041 STIKAE
+1041 
-1047 WTNLYNGKTQ
+1047 
-1057 STAITSGKTS
+1057 
-1067 GQSLANFSRDAKP
+1067 
-1080 NTVTLTVGVD
+1080 
-1090 GNTQTYTLTSFR
+1090 
-1102 TPTLS
+1102 
-1107 ALNVTGARMNETFSH
+1107 
-1122 RTAEY
+1122 
-1127 TIDTTADSITLS
+1127 
-1139 ATPYQDGYTV
+1139 
-1149 TYNGAESGEWTLQDG
+1149 
-1164 ENVMTVVVSNADGLS
+1164 
-1179 TSYTVKATKHA
+1179 
-1190 ICKVRAELD
+1190 
-1199 PENALLVLYD
+1199 
-1209 SFNTS
+1209 
-1214 IYPDEN
+1214 
-1220 GDYTLMDGAA
+1220 
-1230 YTYVA
+1230 
-1235 TAKGYV
+1235 
-1241 GKSGSLTASAAEPV
+1241 
-1255 LKITL
+1255 
-1260 TAAEENTTLVKD
+1260 
-1272 LPAEWPNFRNGSD
+1272 
-1285 HLGITNAPT
+1285 
-1294 PYTSEDSELLWAA
+1294 
-1307 KYGTGWAAA
+1307 
-1316 PGSPILVDGGLITYT
+1316 
-1331 GSTIKRLDVNTGK
+1331 
-1344 VLAEGTM
+1344 
-1351 AGTSSFSINPAT
+1351 
-1363 YADGMIFVGLSG
+1363 
-1375 GKIQAFNAKT
+1375 
-1385 LESLWIYTDPLGGQ
+1385 
-1399 PNTSPT
+1399 
-1405 YHDGYIYVGFWNGE
+1405 
-1419 SKPGNFVA
+1419 
-1427 ISVTDEDPMK
+1427 
-1437 TDEAKLASWSYAC
+1437 
-1450 VGGFYWAGAYV
+1450 
-1461 TDNLCIVGTDDGS
+1461 
-1474 GEGDYINTSAL
+1474 
-1485 LVFDRLTGKL
+1485 
-1495 LDSHYGCKGD
+1495 
-1505 IRSNVSHD
+1505 
-1513 PDSDRVFFTSKGGY
+1513 
-1527 IYNAAI
+1527 
-1533 DWETGR
+1533 
-1539 ITDFKSLAL
+1539 
-1548 KDAEGYTSEEKP
+1548 
-1560 GAIMST
+1560 
-1566 CTPSVYN
+1566 
-1573 GRIYL
+1573 
-1578 GVSGNKGQFSQNG
+1578 
-1591 GHCIEVIDL
+1591 
-1600 DTATGEMSYAY
+1600 
-1611 SYGIIGYP
+1611 
-1619 QTSAMVSTA
+1619 
-1628 YVDKDFDGD
+1628 
-1637 GAGDGY
+1637 
-1643 VFIYLP
+1643 
-1649 YNYTPGGISV
+1649 
-1659 LMDRPGQTEPKTAT
+1659 
-1673 DSGYSEI
+1673 
-1680 FTPQAPLAQYC
+1680 
-1691 ICSTIAD
+1691 
-1698 STGTIYYKNDSC
+1698 
-1710 YMMAITSKILSIE
+1710 
-1723 VTENP
+1723 
-1728 EKMTYKAGE
+1728 
-1737 TFDASGMKVVAKL
+1737 
-1750 ANGLERDITNYVTWQ
+1750 
-1765 EGPIEQGQTS
+1765 
-1775 IILSYTYGFDS
+1775 
-1786 ANYGLKTK
+1786 
-1794 TAKLELDVLPSQD
+1794 
-1807 EDGVYLIG
+1807 
-1815 NASQLLWFAS
+1815 
-1825 KVNSGETGISGK
+1825 
-1837 LTANIDL
+1837 
-1844 TSVESWTPIGSLKQP
+1844 
-1859 FTGSFDGDGHSIT
+1859 
-1872 GMSITFDSDD
+1872 
-1882 KSIGAPYLGL
+1882 
-1892 FGYVKGTADKK
+1892 
-1903 AEIKNLT
+1903 
-1910 LTGKLNITENYRN
+1910 
-1923 SYAYSGGLVGGAE
+1923 AE
-1936 YVSFTDVTVD
+1936 YVSFTDVTTD
-1946 VAVTAKQGTAPYPW
+1946 VTVTAKQGTAPYPW

-1994 AALSEKTTYTS
+1994 VPKSETTTYTA
-2005 CMNNGAITAR
+2005 CANNGAITGR
-2015 TKVGGF
+2015 TKIGGL
-2021 GAEVKSTKA
+2021 GAEVKSTKVV
-2030 TDCGNTGAI
+2030 DSCNTGAI
-2039 SLVEYGTGKQAIGG
+2039 GLIAYGTGKQAIGG

-2059 YGSALTRCYN
+2059 YGSSITRSYN
-2069 TGAVT
+2069 SGAVT

-2438 VALAKVDHTYEA
+2438 VALAKADHTYEA
-2450 VVTAPTCTNNG
+2450 VVTAPTCTNN
-2461 YTTHTCSVC
+2461 
-2470 GDSYVDSIVPATGHS
+2470 
-2485 YDAVVTAPTCTNAGY
+2485 GY

-2617 TCSAC
+2617 TCSVC

-2836 GYPDAESV
+2836 GYPDAEAI

>member
-16 SMIPAVF
+16 SMVPAVF
-23 AANCDITVSTPAP
+23 AADCDITVSTPAP

-96 TCTDGGSAEAVV
+96 TCTGGGSAEVVV

-213 VAEKNC
+213 VAEKDC

-228 FTGSGEGVDDMLG
+228 FTGSGEGVNDMLG
-241 GSYEDT
+241 GSYKDT

-404 TEDACYAPATA
+404 TENACYAPATA
-415 KIVLSSGDAQPC
+415 KVVLTSEAPQPC
-427 QWNEGVITTEPTCT
+427 QWDEGVVTTEPTCT

-497 EKQLQWFAAK
+497 EKQLQWFAA
-507 VNGGDTAISGKL
+507 
-519 TANIELTE
+519 
-527 AWTPMGS
+527 
-534 QKQPFTGSFDGDGHS
+534 
-549 ITGMSITFDSN
+549 
-560 DKSVGAPYLGLF
+560 
-572 GYVKGTADKKAEIRN
+572 
-587 LTLSGKLDITEN
+587 
-599 YRNSYAYSGGLVG
+599 
-612 GAEYVSFTN
+612 
-621 ITTNVTITAKKGS
+621 
-634 APYPW
+634 
-639 SYVGGFAG
+639 
-647 IVKNADFLRCV
+647 
-658 NNGTVTTDGDYV
+658 
-670 SGFAAKSETT
+670 
-680 TYTSCVNNGA
+680 
-690 ITGRTK
+690 
-696 IGGFGASV
+696 
-704 KSTKA
+704 
-709 VDSCNTGAIGLAAY
+709 
-723 NGSNQGIGGLFG
+723 
-735 EIGYGSTLTRCY
+735 
-747 NTGAVTGDCY
+747 
-757 VGGLVGSVGSGSDAA
+757 
-772 NGPSYIVD
+772 
-780 SYNSGAITGH
+780 
-790 SDKSYCGIGGLV
+790 
-802 GNLNASSSRVYEQSY
+802 
-817 VHNCYNVGTVT
+817 
-828 DLGLKTI
+828 
-835 NAGAAIGLMHAD
+835 
-847 YSTGSYLEVE
+847 
-857 NVYYLACG
+857 
-865 LEGLGKMNYS
+865 
-875 TMHDPSVFAEMT
+875 
-887 AEAMK
+887 
-892 ASDFVTKLGASFKA
+892 
-906 DGTCMQKVNSGY
+906 
-918 PVLTWQQLGEGQ
+918 
-930 SEHTF
+930 
-935 KVTATVDATCTE
+935 
-947 AGSKTYTCTACGET
+947 
-961 KAEEIPALGHN
+961 
-972 VGEGGICSRCGEKIA
+972 
-987 YLSALRLT
+987 
-995 AYNASGDYVFT
+995 
-1006 PEFDGKTAEYQVAVP
+1006 
-1021 DADGFSAFLWATLS
+1021 
-1035 ENAPEG
+1035 
-1041 STIKAE
+1041 
-1047 WTNLYNGKTQ
+1047 
-1057 STAITSGKTS
+1057 
-1067 GQSLANFSRDAKP
+1067 
-1080 NTVTLTVGVD
+1080 
-1090 GNTQTYTLTSFR
+1090 
-1102 TPTLS
+1102 
-1107 ALNVTGARMNETFSH
+1107 
-1122 RTAEY
+1122 
-1127 TIDTTADSITLS
+1127 
-1139 ATPYQDGYTV
+1139 
-1149 TYNGAESGEWTLQDG
+1149 
-1164 ENVMTVVVSNADGLS
+1164 
-1179 TSYTVKATKHA
+1179 
-1190 ICKVRAELD
+1190 
-1199 PENALLVLYD
+1199 
-1209 SFNTS
+1209 
-1214 IYPDEN
+1214 
-1220 GDYTLMDGAA
+1220 
-1230 YTYVA
+1230 
-1235 TAKGYV
+1235 
-1241 GKSGSLTASAAEPV
+1241 
-1255 LKITL
+1255 
-1260 TAAEENTTLVKD
+1260 
-1272 LPAEWPNFRNGSD
+1272 
-1285 HLGITNAPT
+1285 
-1294 PYTSEDSELLWAA
+1294 
-1307 KYGTGWAAA
+1307 
-1316 PGSPILVDGGLITYT
+1316 
-1331 GSTIKRLDVNTGK
+1331 
-1344 VLAEGTM
+1344 
-1351 AGTSSFSINPAT
+1351 
-1363 YADGMIFVGLSG
+1363 
-1375 GKIQAFNAKT
+1375 
-1385 LESLWIYTDPLGGQ
+1385 
-1399 PNTSPT
+1399 
-1405 YHDGYIYVGFWNGE
+1405 
-1419 SKPGNFVA
+1419 
-1427 ISVTDEDPMK
+1427 
-1437 TDEAKLASWSYAC
+1437 
-1450 VGGFYWAGAYV
+1450 
-1461 TDNLCIVGTDDGS
+1461 
-1474 GEGDYINTSAL
+1474 
-1485 LVFDRLTGKL
+1485 
-1495 LDSHYGCKGD
+1495 
-1505 IRSNVSHD
+1505 
-1513 PDSDRVFFTSKGGY
+1513 
-1527 IYNAAI
+1527 
-1533 DWETGR
+1533 
-1539 ITDFKSLAL
+1539 
-1548 KDAEGYTSEEKP
+1548 
-1560 GAIMST
+1560 
-1566 CTPSVYN
+1566 
-1573 GRIYL
+1573 
-1578 GVSGNKGQFSQNG
+1578 
-1591 GHCIEVIDL
+1591 
-1600 DTATGEMSYAY
+1600 
-1611 SYGIIGYP
+1611 
-1619 QTSAMVSTA
+1619 
-1628 YVDKDFDGD
+1628 
-1637 GAGDGY
+1637 
-1643 VFIYLP
+1643 
-1649 YNYTPGGISV
+1649 
-1659 LMDRPGQTEPKTAT
+1659 
-1673 DSGYSEI
+1673 
-1680 FTPQAPLAQYC
+1680 
-1691 ICSTIAD
+1691 
-1698 STGTIYYKNDSC
+1698 
-1710 YMMAITSKILSIE
+1710 
-1723 VTENP
+1723 
-1728 EKMTYKAGE
+1728 
-1737 TFDASGMKVVAKL
+1737 
-1750 ANGLERDITNYVTWQ
+1750 
-1765 EGPIEQGQTS
+1765 
-1775 IILSYTYGFDS
+1775 
-1786 ANYGLKTK
+1786 
-1794 TAKLELDVLPSQD
+1794 
-1807 EDGVYLIG
+1807 
-1815 NASQLLWFAS
+1815 

-1910 LTGKLNITENYRN
+1910 LTGTLSITENYRN
-1923 SYAYSGGLVGGAE
+1923 SYAYSGGLVGAAE
-1936 YVSFTDVTVD
+1936 YVSFTDVTTD
-1946 VAVTAKQGTAPYPW
+1946 VTVTAKQGTAPYPW

-1994 AALSEKTTYTS
+1994 VPKSETTTYTA
-2005 CMNNGAITAR
+2005 CANNGAITAR

-2282 TVKADFVPAN
+2282 TVKADFVPAT

-2425 KTFTCSHCGDSYD
+2425 KAFTCSHCGDSYD
-2438 VALAKVDHTYEA
+2438 VALAKADHTYEA
-2450 VVTAPTCTNNG
+2450 VVTAPTCTNN
-2461 YTTHTCSVC
+2461 
-2470 GDSYVDSIVPATGHS
+2470 
-2485 YDAVVTAPTCTNAGY
+2485 GY

-2596 AHSYEA
+2596 AHRYEA

-2622 GDSYVADYVDAAGHD
+2622 GDSYVADYVDAVGHD

-2765 GSPAVDAPSGFTDV
+2765 GSPTVDAPSGFTDV

>member
-96 TCTDGGSAEAVV
+96 TCTGGGSTEVTV
-108 PITVEAVEDGGK
+108 PITVEAVEDGDK

-213 VAEKNC
+213 VAEKDC

-228 FTGSGEGVDDMLG
+228 FTGSGEGVNDMLG

-485 TQDESGVYGIAS
+485 TQDESGVYSIAS
-497 EKQLQWFAAK
+497 EKQLQWFAA
-507 VNGGDTAISGKL
+507 
-519 TANIELTE
+519 
-527 AWTPMGS
+527 
-534 QKQPFTGSFDGDGHS
+534 
-549 ITGMSITFDSN
+549 
-560 DKSVGAPYLGLF
+560 
-572 GYVKGTADKKAEIRN
+572 
-587 LTLSGKLDITEN
+587 
-599 YRNSYAYSGGLVG
+599 
-612 GAEYVSFTN
+612 
-621 ITTNVTITAKKGS
+621 
-634 APYPW
+634 
-639 SYVGGFAG
+639 
-647 IVKNADFLRCV
+647 
-658 NNGTVTTDGDYV
+658 
-670 SGFAAKSETT
+670 
-680 TYTSCVNNGA
+680 
-690 ITGRTK
+690 
-696 IGGFGASV
+696 
-704 KSTKA
+704 
-709 VDSCNTGAIGLAAY
+709 
-723 NGSNQGIGGLFG
+723 
-735 EIGYGSTLTRCY
+735 
-747 NTGAVTGDCY
+747 
-757 VGGLVGSVGSGSDAA
+757 
-772 NGPSYIVD
+772 
-780 SYNSGAITGH
+780 
-790 SDKSYCGIGGLV
+790 
-802 GNLNASSSRVYEQSY
+802 
-817 VHNCYNVGTVT
+817 
-828 DLGLKTI
+828 
-835 NAGAAIGLMHAD
+835 
-847 YSTGSYLEVE
+847 
-857 NVYYLACG
+857 
-865 LEGLGKMNYS
+865 
-875 TMHDPSVFAEMT
+875 
-887 AEAMK
+887 
-892 ASDFVTKLGASFKA
+892 
-906 DGTCMQKVNSGY
+906 
-918 PVLTWQQLGEGQ
+918 
-930 SEHTF
+930 
-935 KVTATVDATCTE
+935 
-947 AGSKTYTCTACGET
+947 
-961 KAEEIPALGHN
+961 
-972 VGEGGICSRCGEKIA
+972 
-987 YLSALRLT
+987 
-995 AYNASGDYVFT
+995 
-1006 PEFDGKTAEYQVAVP
+1006 
-1021 DADGFSAFLWATLS
+1021 
-1035 ENAPEG
+1035 
-1041 STIKAE
+1041 
-1047 WTNLYNGKTQ
+1047 
-1057 STAITSGKTS
+1057 
-1067 GQSLANFSRDAKP
+1067 
-1080 NTVTLTVGVD
+1080 
-1090 GNTQTYTLTSFR
+1090 
-1102 TPTLS
+1102 
-1107 ALNVTGARMNETFSH
+1107 
-1122 RTAEY
+1122 
-1127 TIDTTADSITLS
+1127 
-1139 ATPYQDGYTV
+1139 
-1149 TYNGAESGEWTLQDG
+1149 
-1164 ENVMTVVVSNADGLS
+1164 
-1179 TSYTVKATKHA
+1179 
-1190 ICKVRAELD
+1190 
-1199 PENALLVLYD
+1199 
-1209 SFNTS
+1209 
-1214 IYPDEN
+1214 
-1220 GDYTLMDGAA
+1220 
-1230 YTYVA
+1230 
-1235 TAKGYV
+1235 
-1241 GKSGSLTASAAEPV
+1241 
-1255 LKITL
+1255 
-1260 TAAEENTTLVKD
+1260 
-1272 LPAEWPNFRNGSD
+1272 
-1285 HLGITNAPT
+1285 
-1294 PYTSEDSELLWAA
+1294 
-1307 KYGTGWAAA
+1307 
-1316 PGSPILVDGGLITYT
+1316 
-1331 GSTIKRLDVNTGK
+1331 
-1344 VLAEGTM
+1344 
-1351 AGTSSFSINPAT
+1351 
-1363 YADGMIFVGLSG
+1363 
-1375 GKIQAFNAKT
+1375 
-1385 LESLWIYTDPLGGQ
+1385 
-1399 PNTSPT
+1399 
-1405 YHDGYIYVGFWNGE
+1405 
-1419 SKPGNFVA
+1419 
-1427 ISVTDEDPMK
+1427 
-1437 TDEAKLASWSYAC
+1437 
-1450 VGGFYWAGAYV
+1450 
-1461 TDNLCIVGTDDGS
+1461 
-1474 GEGDYINTSAL
+1474 
-1485 LVFDRLTGKL
+1485 
-1495 LDSHYGCKGD
+1495 
-1505 IRSNVSHD
+1505 
-1513 PDSDRVFFTSKGGY
+1513 
-1527 IYNAAI
+1527 
-1533 DWETGR
+1533 
-1539 ITDFKSLAL
+1539 
-1548 KDAEGYTSEEKP
+1548 
-1560 GAIMST
+1560 
-1566 CTPSVYN
+1566 
-1573 GRIYL
+1573 
-1578 GVSGNKGQFSQNG
+1578 
-1591 GHCIEVIDL
+1591 
-1600 DTATGEMSYAY
+1600 
-1611 SYGIIGYP
+1611 
-1619 QTSAMVSTA
+1619 
-1628 YVDKDFDGD
+1628 
-1637 GAGDGY
+1637 
-1643 VFIYLP
+1643 
-1649 YNYTPGGISV
+1649 
-1659 LMDRPGQTEPKTAT
+1659 
-1673 DSGYSEI
+1673 
-1680 FTPQAPLAQYC
+1680 
-1691 ICSTIAD
+1691 
-1698 STGTIYYKNDSC
+1698 
-1710 YMMAITSKILSIE
+1710 
-1723 VTENP
+1723 
-1728 EKMTYKAGE
+1728 
-1737 TFDASGMKVVAKL
+1737 
-1750 ANGLERDITNYVTWQ
+1750 
-1765 EGPIEQGQTS
+1765 
-1775 IILSYTYGFDS
+1775 
-1786 ANYGLKTK
+1786 
-1794 TAKLELDVLPSQD
+1794 
-1807 EDGVYLIG
+1807 
-1815 NASQLLWFAS
+1815 

-1844 TSVESWTPIGSLKQP
+1844 TSVESWTPMGSLKQP

-1923 SYAYSGGLVGGAE
+1923 SFAYSGGLVGGAE

-1946 VAVTAKQGTAPYPW
+1946 VAVTAKQGTAPYAW
-1960 SYVGGF
+1960 SYIGGF
-1966 AGTVKNADFLRCVNN
+1966 AGTVVNADFLRCVNN
-1981 GSVTSDG
+1981 GTVTSDG

-1994 AALSEKTTYTS
+1994 VPKSEKTTYTA
-2005 CMNNGAITAR
+2005 CANNGAITGR
-2015 TKVGGF
+2015 TKVGGI
-2021 GAEVKSTKA
+2021 GADVKSTRA

-2039 SLVEYGTGKQAIGG
+2039 SLVKYGTGNQEIGG
-2053 LFAEIR
+2053 LFARIC

-2074 GDCYVGG
+2074 GDAYVGG
-2081 LVGSVGSSSDA
+2081 LVGTLSSYSDS
-2092 TNGPSYIV
+2092 TNGVSYIV

-2107 ITGHSDKYYCG
+2107 ITGHSDKNYCG
-2118 IGGLVGKLDASSSRV
+2118 IGGLVGNLEGGMRSYS
-2133 YEQSYV
+2133 QSYI
-2139 HNCYNTGTVTDLG
+2139 HNCYNAGAVTDLG

-2192 MMVYSTMH
+2192 KMNYSTMH
-2200 DPSVFVEMSAEA
+2200 DPSVFVEMTAEA
-2212 MKASGFVTKLG
+2212 MKASDFVTKLG

-2254 HTLEKTTVVAPTCTE
+2254 HTLEVTTVVAPTCTE
-2269 QGYTIYTCTACGE
+2269 QGYTVYTCTACGDE
-2282 TVKADFVPAN
+2282 VKADF
-2292 GHSYEESVVAPT
+2292 
-2304 CEKDGYTNHVCS
+2304 
-2316 VCGDSYRD
+2316 
-2324 NYVDAAGHQYTLTV
+2324 
-2338 TAPTCTAAGY
+2338 
-2348 TTHLCSVCGHSY
+2348 
-2360 VDSIVPATG
+2360 
-2369 HSYEDT
+2369 
-2375 VTAPTCT
+2375 
-2382 AAGYTTHTCSVCGDS
+2382 
-2397 YIDTIVP
+2397 VP

-2438 VALAKVDHTYEA
+2438 VALAKADHTYEA

-2550 VGSYTDA
+2550 VGNYTDA

-2596 AHSYEA
+2596 AHRYEA

-2622 GDSYVADYVDAAGHD
+2622 GDSYVADYVDAVGHD

>member
-96 TCTDGGSAEAVV
+96 TCTGGGSTEVTV
-108 PITVEAVEDGGK
+108 PITVEAVEDGDK

-213 VAEKNC
+213 VAEKDC

-228 FTGSGEGVDDMLG
+228 FTGSGEGVNDMLG

-458 EELPALGHTF
+458 EEIPALGHEY
-468 GADGACIR
+468 GSDGLCTR
-476 CGEKDPAIP
+476 CGAQDPAIP
-485 TQDESGVYGIAS
+485 TQDESGVYCIAS

-549 ITGMSITFDSN
+549 ISGMDITYAATSG
-560 DKSVGAPYLGLF
+560 SAPYLGFF

-612 GAEYVSFTN
+612 GAEYVSFTD
-621 ITTNVTITAKKGS
+621 ITTNVAVTAKKGS

-647 IVKNADFLRCV
+647 TVKNADFLRCV

-696 IGGFGASV
+696 IGGFGGAV
-704 KSTKA
+704 KSTKT
-709 VDSCNTGAIGLAAY
+709 VDSYNTGTIGLAAY
-723 NGSNQGIGGLFG
+723 NGGNQGIGGLFG
-735 EIGYGSTLTRCY
+735 EMGYGSTLTRCY

-790 SDKSYCGIGGLV
+790 SDKNYCGIGGLV
-802 GNLNASSSRVYEQSY
+802 GNLDAGMRSYSQSY
-817 VHNCYNVGTVT
+817 IHNCY
-828 DLGLKTI
+828 
-835 NAGAAIGLMHAD
+835 
-847 YSTGSYLEVE
+847 
-857 NVYYLACG
+857 
-865 LEGLGKMNYS
+865 
-875 TMHDPSVFAEMT
+875 SV
-887 AEAMK
+887 
-892 ASDFVTKLGASFKA
+892 
-906 DGTCMQKVNSGY
+906 
-918 PVLTWQQLGEGQ
+918 
-930 SEHTF
+930 
-935 KVTATVDATCTE
+935 
-947 AGSKTYTCTACGET
+947 
-961 KAEEIPALGHN
+961 
-972 VGEGGICSRCGEKIA
+972 
-987 YLSALRLT
+987 
-995 AYNASGDYVFT
+995 
-1006 PEFDGKTAEYQVAVP
+1006 
-1021 DADGFSAFLWATLS
+1021 
-1035 ENAPEG
+1035 
-1041 STIKAE
+1041 
-1047 WTNLYNGKTQ
+1047 
-1057 STAITSGKTS
+1057 
-1067 GQSLANFSRDAKP
+1067 
-1080 NTVTLTVGVD
+1080 
-1090 GNTQTYTLTSFR
+1090 
-1102 TPTLS
+1102 
-1107 ALNVTGARMNETFSH
+1107 
-1122 RTAEY
+1122 
-1127 TIDTTADSITLS
+1127 
-1139 ATPYQDGYTV
+1139 
-1149 TYNGAESGEWTLQDG
+1149 
-1164 ENVMTVVVSNADGLS
+1164 
-1179 TSYTVKATKHA
+1179 
-1190 ICKVRAELD
+1190 
-1199 PENALLVLYD
+1199 
-1209 SFNTS
+1209 
-1214 IYPDEN
+1214 
-1220 GDYTLMDGAA
+1220 
-1230 YTYVA
+1230 
-1235 TAKGYV
+1235 
-1241 GKSGSLTASAAEPV
+1241 
-1255 LKITL
+1255 
-1260 TAAEENTTLVKD
+1260 
-1272 LPAEWPNFRNGSD
+1272 
-1285 HLGITNAPT
+1285 
-1294 PYTSEDSELLWAA
+1294 
-1307 KYGTGWAAA
+1307 
-1316 PGSPILVDGGLITYT
+1316 
-1331 GSTIKRLDVNTGK
+1331 
-1344 VLAEGTM
+1344 
-1351 AGTSSFSINPAT
+1351 
-1363 YADGMIFVGLSG
+1363 
-1375 GKIQAFNAKT
+1375 
-1385 LESLWIYTDPLGGQ
+1385 
-1399 PNTSPT
+1399 
-1405 YHDGYIYVGFWNGE
+1405 
-1419 SKPGNFVA
+1419 
-1427 ISVTDEDPMK
+1427 
-1437 TDEAKLASWSYAC
+1437 
-1450 VGGFYWAGAYV
+1450 
-1461 TDNLCIVGTDDGS
+1461 
-1474 GEGDYINTSAL
+1474 
-1485 LVFDRLTGKL
+1485 
-1495 LDSHYGCKGD
+1495 
-1505 IRSNVSHD
+1505 
-1513 PDSDRVFFTSKGGY
+1513 
-1527 IYNAAI
+1527 
-1533 DWETGR
+1533 
-1539 ITDFKSLAL
+1539 
-1548 KDAEGYTSEEKP
+1548 
-1560 GAIMST
+1560 
-1566 CTPSVYN
+1566 
-1573 GRIYL
+1573 
-1578 GVSGNKGQFSQNG
+1578 
-1591 GHCIEVIDL
+1591 
-1600 DTATGEMSYAY
+1600 
-1611 SYGIIGYP
+1611 
-1619 QTSAMVSTA
+1619 
-1628 YVDKDFDGD
+1628 
-1637 GAGDGY
+1637 
-1643 VFIYLP
+1643 
-1649 YNYTPGGISV
+1649 
-1659 LMDRPGQTEPKTAT
+1659 
-1673 DSGYSEI
+1673 
-1680 FTPQAPLAQYC
+1680 
-1691 ICSTIAD
+1691 
-1698 STGTIYYKNDSC
+1698 
-1710 YMMAITSKILSIE
+1710 
-1723 VTENP
+1723 
-1728 EKMTYKAGE
+1728 
-1737 TFDASGMKVVAKL
+1737 
-1750 ANGLERDITNYVTWQ
+1750 
-1765 EGPIEQGQTS
+1765 
-1775 IILSYTYGFDS
+1775 
-1786 ANYGLKTK
+1786 
-1794 TAKLELDVLPSQD
+1794 
-1807 EDGVYLIG
+1807 
-1815 NASQLLWFAS
+1815 
-1825 KVNSGETGISGK
+1825 
-1837 LTANIDL
+1837 
-1844 TSVESWTPIGSLKQP
+1844 
-1859 FTGSFDGDGHSIT
+1859 
-1872 GMSITFDSDD
+1872 
-1882 KSIGAPYLGL
+1882 
-1892 FGYVKGTADKK
+1892 
-1903 AEIKNLT
+1903 
-1910 LTGKLNITENYRN
+1910 
-1923 SYAYSGGLVGGAE
+1923 
-1936 YVSFTDVTVD
+1936 
-1946 VAVTAKQGTAPYPW
+1946 
-1960 SYVGGF
+1960 
-1966 AGTVKNADFLRCVNN
+1966 
-1981 GSVTSDG
+1981 
-1988 DYVSGF
+1988 
-1994 AALSEKTTYTS
+1994 
-2005 CMNNGAITAR
+2005 
-2015 TKVGGF
+2015 
-2021 GAEVKSTKA
+2021 
-2030 TDCGNTGAI
+2030 
-2039 SLVEYGTGKQAIGG
+2039 
-2053 LFAEIR
+2053 
-2059 YGSALTRCYN
+2059 
-2069 TGAVT
+2069 
-2074 GDCYVGG
+2074 
-2081 LVGSVGSSSDA
+2081 
-2092 TNGPSYIV
+2092 
-2100 DSYNSGA
+2100 
-2107 ITGHSDKYYCG
+2107 
-2118 IGGLVGKLDASSSRV
+2118 
-2133 YEQSYV
+2133 
-2139 HNCYNTGTVTDLG
+2139 GTVTDLG

-2178 KDVYYRACGLEGLG
+2178 KDVYYLACGLEGLG
-2192 MMVYSTMH
+2192 KMTYSTMH
-2200 DPSVFVEMSAEA
+2200 DPSVFVEMTAEA
-2212 MKASGFVTKLG
+2212 MKASDFVTKLG

-2254 HTLEKTTVVAPTCTE
+2254 HTLEVTTVVAPTCTE
-2269 QGYTIYTCTACGE
+2269 QGYTVYTCTACGDE
-2282 TVKADFVPAN
+2282 VKADFVPAT
-2292 GHSYEESVVAPT
+2292 GHSYEASVVAPT

-2324 NYVDAAGHQYTLTV
+2324 NYVDAAGHQYTDTV
-2338 TAPTCTAAGY
+2338 TAPTCTASGY
-2348 TTHLCSVCGHSY
+2348 TTHTCSVCGHSY
-2360 VDSIVPATG
+2360 VDSVVPATG
-2369 HSYEDT
+2369 HTYTES

-2382 AAGYTTHTCSVCGDS
+2382 ASGYTTHTCSVCGHS
-2397 YIDTIVP
+2397 YINSVVP

-2438 VALAKVDHTYEA
+2438 VALAKADHTYEA

>member
-16 SMIPAVF
+16 SMVPAVF
-23 AANCDITVSTPAP
+23 AADCDITISTPAP

-96 TCTDGGSAEAVV
+96 TCTGGGSAEVVV

-213 VAEKNC
+213 VAEKDC

-228 FTGSGEGVDDMLG
+228 FTGSGEGVNDMLG

-247 RNALLISG
+247 LNALLISG

-290 ADYILLSD
+290 ADYILLSN

-404 TEDACYAPATA
+404 TENACYAPATA
-415 KIVLSSGDAQPC
+415 KVVLTSEAPQPC
-427 QWNEGVITTEPTCT
+427 QWDEGVVTTEPTCT

-527 AWTPMGS
+527 AWTP
-534 QKQPFTGSFDGDGHS
+534 
-549 ITGMSITFDSN
+549 
-560 DKSVGAPYLGLF
+560 
-572 GYVKGTADKKAEIRN
+572 
-587 LTLSGKLDITEN
+587 
-599 YRNSYAYSGGLVG
+599 
-612 GAEYVSFTN
+612 
-621 ITTNVTITAKKGS
+621 
-634 APYPW
+634 
-639 SYVGGFAG
+639 
-647 IVKNADFLRCV
+647 
-658 NNGTVTTDGDYV
+658 
-670 SGFAAKSETT
+670 
-680 TYTSCVNNGA
+680 
-690 ITGRTK
+690 
-696 IGGFGASV
+696 
-704 KSTKA
+704 
-709 VDSCNTGAIGLAAY
+709 
-723 NGSNQGIGGLFG
+723 
-735 EIGYGSTLTRCY
+735 
-747 NTGAVTGDCY
+747 
-757 VGGLVGSVGSGSDAA
+757 
-772 NGPSYIVD
+772 
-780 SYNSGAITGH
+780 
-790 SDKSYCGIGGLV
+790 
-802 GNLNASSSRVYEQSY
+802 
-817 VHNCYNVGTVT
+817 
-828 DLGLKTI
+828 
-835 NAGAAIGLMHAD
+835 
-847 YSTGSYLEVE
+847 
-857 NVYYLACG
+857 
-865 LEGLGKMNYS
+865 
-875 TMHDPSVFAEMT
+875 
-887 AEAMK
+887 
-892 ASDFVTKLGASFKA
+892 
-906 DGTCMQKVNSGY
+906 
-918 PVLTWQQLGEGQ
+918 
-930 SEHTF
+930 
-935 KVTATVDATCTE
+935 
-947 AGSKTYTCTACGET
+947 
-961 KAEEIPALGHN
+961 
-972 VGEGGICSRCGEKIA
+972 
-987 YLSALRLT
+987 
-995 AYNASGDYVFT
+995 
-1006 PEFDGKTAEYQVAVP
+1006 
-1021 DADGFSAFLWATLS
+1021 
-1035 ENAPEG
+1035 
-1041 STIKAE
+1041 
-1047 WTNLYNGKTQ
+1047 
-1057 STAITSGKTS
+1057 
-1067 GQSLANFSRDAKP
+1067 
-1080 NTVTLTVGVD
+1080 
-1090 GNTQTYTLTSFR
+1090 
-1102 TPTLS
+1102 
-1107 ALNVTGARMNETFSH
+1107 
-1122 RTAEY
+1122 
-1127 TIDTTADSITLS
+1127 
-1139 ATPYQDGYTV
+1139 
-1149 TYNGAESGEWTLQDG
+1149 
-1164 ENVMTVVVSNADGLS
+1164 
-1179 TSYTVKATKHA
+1179 
-1190 ICKVRAELD
+1190 
-1199 PENALLVLYD
+1199 
-1209 SFNTS
+1209 
-1214 IYPDEN
+1214 
-1220 GDYTLMDGAA
+1220 
-1230 YTYVA
+1230 
-1235 TAKGYV
+1235 
-1241 GKSGSLTASAAEPV
+1241 
-1255 LKITL
+1255 
-1260 TAAEENTTLVKD
+1260 
-1272 LPAEWPNFRNGSD
+1272 
-1285 HLGITNAPT
+1285 
-1294 PYTSEDSELLWAA
+1294 
-1307 KYGTGWAAA
+1307 
-1316 PGSPILVDGGLITYT
+1316 
-1331 GSTIKRLDVNTGK
+1331 
-1344 VLAEGTM
+1344 
-1351 AGTSSFSINPAT
+1351 
-1363 YADGMIFVGLSG
+1363 
-1375 GKIQAFNAKT
+1375 
-1385 LESLWIYTDPLGGQ
+1385 
-1399 PNTSPT
+1399 
-1405 YHDGYIYVGFWNGE
+1405 
-1419 SKPGNFVA
+1419 
-1427 ISVTDEDPMK
+1427 
-1437 TDEAKLASWSYAC
+1437 
-1450 VGGFYWAGAYV
+1450 
-1461 TDNLCIVGTDDGS
+1461 
-1474 GEGDYINTSAL
+1474 
-1485 LVFDRLTGKL
+1485 
-1495 LDSHYGCKGD
+1495 
-1505 IRSNVSHD
+1505 
-1513 PDSDRVFFTSKGGY
+1513 
-1527 IYNAAI
+1527 
-1533 DWETGR
+1533 
-1539 ITDFKSLAL
+1539 
-1548 KDAEGYTSEEKP
+1548 
-1560 GAIMST
+1560 
-1566 CTPSVYN
+1566 
-1573 GRIYL
+1573 
-1578 GVSGNKGQFSQNG
+1578 
-1591 GHCIEVIDL
+1591 
-1600 DTATGEMSYAY
+1600 
-1611 SYGIIGYP
+1611 
-1619 QTSAMVSTA
+1619 
-1628 YVDKDFDGD
+1628 
-1637 GAGDGY
+1637 
-1643 VFIYLP
+1643 
-1649 YNYTPGGISV
+1649 
-1659 LMDRPGQTEPKTAT
+1659 
-1673 DSGYSEI
+1673 
-1680 FTPQAPLAQYC
+1680 
-1691 ICSTIAD
+1691 
-1698 STGTIYYKNDSC
+1698 
-1710 YMMAITSKILSIE
+1710 
-1723 VTENP
+1723 
-1728 EKMTYKAGE
+1728 
-1737 TFDASGMKVVAKL
+1737 
-1750 ANGLERDITNYVTWQ
+1750 
-1765 EGPIEQGQTS
+1765 
-1775 IILSYTYGFDS
+1775 
-1786 ANYGLKTK
+1786 
-1794 TAKLELDVLPSQD
+1794 
-1807 EDGVYLIG
+1807 
-1815 NASQLLWFAS
+1815 
-1825 KVNSGETGISGK
+1825 
-1837 LTANIDL
+1837 
-1844 TSVESWTPIGSLKQP
+1844 IGSLKQP

-1923 SYAYSGGLVGGAE
+1923 SYAYSGGLVGAAE
-1936 YVSFTDVTVD
+1936 YVSFTDVTTD
-1946 VAVTAKQGTAPYPW
+1946 VTVTAKQGTAPYPW
-1960 SYVGGF
+1960 SYIGGF

-1994 AALSEKTTYTS
+1994 VPKSETTTYTA
-2005 CMNNGAITAR
+2005 CANNGAITGR
-2015 TKVGGF
+2015 TKIGGL
-2021 GAEVKSTKA
+2021 GAEVKSTKVV
-2030 TDCGNTGAI
+2030 DSCNTGAI
-2039 SLVEYGTGKQAIGG
+2039 GLIAYGTGKQAIGG

-2059 YGSALTRCYN
+2059 YGSSITRSYN
-2069 TGAVT
+2069 SGAVT

-2254 HTLEKTTVVAPTCTE
+2254 HTLEKTTVVDPTCTE

-2438 VALAKVDHTYEA
+2438 VALAKADHTYEA

-2550 VGSYTDA
+2550 VGNYTDA

-2596 AHSYEA
+2596 AHRYEA

-2675 YQAVVTAPTLDEGGY
+2675 YEAVVTAPTLDEGGY

-2864 KEADGTYLAPQGLAA
+2864 KEADGTYLVPQGLAA

>member
-213 VAEKNC
+213 VAEKDC

-247 RNALLISG
+247 LRALLISG

-343 KSVSDGGTESFEPIT
+343 KSVADGGTESFEPIT

-404 TEDACYAPATA
+404 TENACYAPATA
-415 KIVLSSGDAQPC
+415 KVVLTSEVPQPC
-427 QWNEGVITTEPTCT
+427 QWDEGVVTTEPTCT

-468 GADGACIR
+468 GAGGQCIR
-476 CGEKDPAIP
+476 CGEKA
-485 TQDESGVYGIAS
+485 
-497 EKQLQWFAAK
+497 
-507 VNGGDTAISGKL
+507 
-519 TANIELTE
+519 
-527 AWTPMGS
+527 
-534 QKQPFTGSFDGDGHS
+534 
-549 ITGMSITFDSN
+549 
-560 DKSVGAPYLGLF
+560 
-572 GYVKGTADKKAEIRN
+572 
-587 LTLSGKLDITEN
+587 
-599 YRNSYAYSGGLVG
+599 
-612 GAEYVSFTN
+612 
-621 ITTNVTITAKKGS
+621 
-634 APYPW
+634 
-639 SYVGGFAG
+639 
-647 IVKNADFLRCV
+647 
-658 NNGTVTTDGDYV
+658 
-670 SGFAAKSETT
+670 
-680 TYTSCVNNGA
+680 
-690 ITGRTK
+690 
-696 IGGFGASV
+696 
-704 KSTKA
+704 
-709 VDSCNTGAIGLAAY
+709 
-723 NGSNQGIGGLFG
+723 
-735 EIGYGSTLTRCY
+735 
-747 NTGAVTGDCY
+747 
-757 VGGLVGSVGSGSDAA
+757 
-772 NGPSYIVD
+772 
-780 SYNSGAITGH
+780 
-790 SDKSYCGIGGLV
+790 
-802 GNLNASSSRVYEQSY
+802 
-817 VHNCYNVGTVT
+817 
-828 DLGLKTI
+828 
-835 NAGAAIGLMHAD
+835 
-847 YSTGSYLEVE
+847 
-857 NVYYLACG
+857 
-865 LEGLGKMNYS
+865 
-875 TMHDPSVFAEMT
+875 
-887 AEAMK
+887 
-892 ASDFVTKLGASFKA
+892 
-906 DGTCMQKVNSGY
+906 
-918 PVLTWQQLGEGQ
+918 
-930 SEHTF
+930 
-935 KVTATVDATCTE
+935 
-947 AGSKTYTCTACGET
+947 
-961 KAEEIPALGHN
+961 
-972 VGEGGICSRCGEKIA
+972 A

-995 AYNASGDYVFT
+995 AYNGSGDYDFT

-1041 STIKAE
+1041 SIIKAE

-1057 STAITSGKTS
+1057 STAITSDKTS
-1067 GQSLANFSRDAKP
+1067 GQSLENFSRDAKP

-1179 TSYTVKATKHA
+1179 ASYTVKATKHA

-1199 PENALLVLYD
+1199 PENALLVMYD

-1220 GDYTLMDGAA
+1220 GDYALMDGAA

-1272 LPAEWPNFRNGSD
+1272 LPAEWPNFRNGSN

-1600 DTATGEMSYAY
+1600 DVESGEMSYAY
-1611 SYGIIGYP
+1611 SYGIVGYP

-1680 FTPQAPLAQYC
+1680 FTPESPLAQYC

-1723 VTENP
+1723 VTKNP
-1728 EKMTYKAGE
+1728 EKMSYKVGE

-1750 ANGLERDITNYVTWQ
+1750 ANGLERDITNYVTCQ

-1794 TAKLELDVLPSQD
+1794 TAELELDVLPSQD

-1844 TSVESWTPIGSLKQP
+1844 TSVESWTPMGSQKQP

-1923 SYAYSGGLVGGAE
+1923 SYAYSGGLVGGAK

-1946 VAVTAKQGTAPYPW
+1946 VAVTAKQGTASYPW
-1960 SYVGGF
+1960 SYIGGF
-1966 AGTVKNADFLRCVNN
+1966 AGTVTNADFLRCANN
-1981 GSVTSDG
+1981 GTVTSDG

-1994 AALSEKTTYTS
+1994 VPKSETTTYTA
-2005 CMNNGAITAR
+2005 CANNGAITGR
-2015 TKVGGF
+2015 TKIGGL
-2021 GAEVKSTKA
+2021 GAEVKSTKVV
-2030 TDCGNTGAI
+2030 DSCNTGAI
-2039 SLVEYGTGKQAIGG
+2039 GLIAYGTGKQAIGG

-2059 YGSALTRCYN
+2059 YGSSITRSYN
-2069 TGAVT
+2069 SGAVT

-2100 DSYNSGA
+2100 DSYNFGA
-2107 ITGHSDKYYCG
+2107 ITGHSDKSFCG

-2139 HNCYNTGTVTDLG
+2139 HNCYNAGTVTDLG

-2200 DPSVFVEMSAEA
+2200 DPSVFVEMSAES

-2245 QKLAEGQSE
+2245 QKLAGGQSE
-2254 HTLEKTTVVAPTCTE
+2254 HTLEETRVVAPTCTK
-2269 QGYTIYTCTACGE
+2269 QGYTIYTCTACGDE
-2282 TVKADFVPAN
+2282 LKADFVPAT
-2292 GHSYEESVVAPT
+2292 GHSYEVSVVVPT

-2324 NYVDAAGHQYTLTV
+2324 NYVDAAGHQYT
-2338 TAPTCTAAGY
+2338 
-2348 TTHLCSVCGHSY
+2348 
-2360 VDSIVPATG
+2360 
-2369 HSYEDT
+2369 DT

-2382 AAGYTTHTCSVCGDS
+2382 ASGYTTHTCSVCGHS
-2397 YIDTIVP
+2397 YVNSVVP

-2438 VALAKVDHTYEA
+2438 VALAKADHTYEA

-2485 YDAVVTAPTCTNAGY
+2485 YDAVVTAPTCTNAGH

-2596 AHSYEA
+2596 AHRYEA

-2702 VDSETPALG
+2702 VDSETQALG

-2801 GGNKFAPSEP
+2801 GGNRFAPSEP

-2822 RYAKAEAPEADVLS
+2822 RYAKAEAPEADMLS

>member
-59 ALSFALKADYGDKVY
+59 TLSFALKADYGDKVY

-96 TCTDGGSAEAVV
+96 TCTGGGSTEVTV
-108 PITVEAVEDGGK
+108 PITVEAVEDGDK

-213 VAEKNC
+213 VAEKGC

-228 FTGSGEGVDDMLG
+228 FTGSGEGVNDMLG

-378 GSSYTLDTASLKA
+378 DSSYTLDTASLKA

-404 TEDACYAPATA
+404 TENACYAPATA
-415 KIVLSSGDAQPC
+415 KVVLTSEAPQPC
-427 QWNEGVITTEPTCT
+427 QWDEGVVTTEPTCT

-458 EELPALGHTF
+458 EELPALGHEY
-468 GADGACIR
+468 GSDGLCTR
-476 CGEKDPAIP
+476 CGAQDPAIP
-485 TQDESGVYGIAS
+485 TQDESGVYCIAS

-572 GYVKGTADKKAEIRN
+572 GYVKGTADKKAEI
-587 LTLSGKLDITEN
+587 
-599 YRNSYAYSGGLVG
+599 
-612 GAEYVSFTN
+612 
-621 ITTNVTITAKKGS
+621 
-634 APYPW
+634 
-639 SYVGGFAG
+639 
-647 IVKNADFLRCV
+647 
-658 NNGTVTTDGDYV
+658 
-670 SGFAAKSETT
+670 
-680 TYTSCVNNGA
+680 
-690 ITGRTK
+690 
-696 IGGFGASV
+696 
-704 KSTKA
+704 
-709 VDSCNTGAIGLAAY
+709 
-723 NGSNQGIGGLFG
+723 
-735 EIGYGSTLTRCY
+735 
-747 NTGAVTGDCY
+747 
-757 VGGLVGSVGSGSDAA
+757 
-772 NGPSYIVD
+772 
-780 SYNSGAITGH
+780 
-790 SDKSYCGIGGLV
+790 
-802 GNLNASSSRVYEQSY
+802 
-817 VHNCYNVGTVT
+817 
-828 DLGLKTI
+828 
-835 NAGAAIGLMHAD
+835 
-847 YSTGSYLEVE
+847 
-857 NVYYLACG
+857 
-865 LEGLGKMNYS
+865 
-875 TMHDPSVFAEMT
+875 
-887 AEAMK
+887 
-892 ASDFVTKLGASFKA
+892 
-906 DGTCMQKVNSGY
+906 
-918 PVLTWQQLGEGQ
+918 
-930 SEHTF
+930 
-935 KVTATVDATCTE
+935 
-947 AGSKTYTCTACGET
+947 
-961 KAEEIPALGHN
+961 
-972 VGEGGICSRCGEKIA
+972 
-987 YLSALRLT
+987 
-995 AYNASGDYVFT
+995 
-1006 PEFDGKTAEYQVAVP
+1006 
-1021 DADGFSAFLWATLS
+1021 
-1035 ENAPEG
+1035 
-1041 STIKAE
+1041 
-1047 WTNLYNGKTQ
+1047 
-1057 STAITSGKTS
+1057 
-1067 GQSLANFSRDAKP
+1067 
-1080 NTVTLTVGVD
+1080 
-1090 GNTQTYTLTSFR
+1090 
-1102 TPTLS
+1102 
-1107 ALNVTGARMNETFSH
+1107 
-1122 RTAEY
+1122 
-1127 TIDTTADSITLS
+1127 
-1139 ATPYQDGYTV
+1139 
-1149 TYNGAESGEWTLQDG
+1149 
-1164 ENVMTVVVSNADGLS
+1164 
-1179 TSYTVKATKHA
+1179 
-1190 ICKVRAELD
+1190 
-1199 PENALLVLYD
+1199 
-1209 SFNTS
+1209 
-1214 IYPDEN
+1214 
-1220 GDYTLMDGAA
+1220 
-1230 YTYVA
+1230 
-1235 TAKGYV
+1235 
-1241 GKSGSLTASAAEPV
+1241 
-1255 LKITL
+1255 
-1260 TAAEENTTLVKD
+1260 
-1272 LPAEWPNFRNGSD
+1272 
-1285 HLGITNAPT
+1285 
-1294 PYTSEDSELLWAA
+1294 
-1307 KYGTGWAAA
+1307 
-1316 PGSPILVDGGLITYT
+1316 
-1331 GSTIKRLDVNTGK
+1331 
-1344 VLAEGTM
+1344 
-1351 AGTSSFSINPAT
+1351 
-1363 YADGMIFVGLSG
+1363 
-1375 GKIQAFNAKT
+1375 
-1385 LESLWIYTDPLGGQ
+1385 
-1399 PNTSPT
+1399 
-1405 YHDGYIYVGFWNGE
+1405 
-1419 SKPGNFVA
+1419 
-1427 ISVTDEDPMK
+1427 
-1437 TDEAKLASWSYAC
+1437 
-1450 VGGFYWAGAYV
+1450 
-1461 TDNLCIVGTDDGS
+1461 
-1474 GEGDYINTSAL
+1474 
-1485 LVFDRLTGKL
+1485 
-1495 LDSHYGCKGD
+1495 
-1505 IRSNVSHD
+1505 
-1513 PDSDRVFFTSKGGY
+1513 
-1527 IYNAAI
+1527 
-1533 DWETGR
+1533 
-1539 ITDFKSLAL
+1539 
-1548 KDAEGYTSEEKP
+1548 
-1560 GAIMST
+1560 
-1566 CTPSVYN
+1566 
-1573 GRIYL
+1573 
-1578 GVSGNKGQFSQNG
+1578 
-1591 GHCIEVIDL
+1591 
-1600 DTATGEMSYAY
+1600 
-1611 SYGIIGYP
+1611 
-1619 QTSAMVSTA
+1619 
-1628 YVDKDFDGD
+1628 
-1637 GAGDGY
+1637 
-1643 VFIYLP
+1643 
-1649 YNYTPGGISV
+1649 
-1659 LMDRPGQTEPKTAT
+1659 
-1673 DSGYSEI
+1673 
-1680 FTPQAPLAQYC
+1680 
-1691 ICSTIAD
+1691 
-1698 STGTIYYKNDSC
+1698 
-1710 YMMAITSKILSIE
+1710 
-1723 VTENP
+1723 
-1728 EKMTYKAGE
+1728 
-1737 TFDASGMKVVAKL
+1737 
-1750 ANGLERDITNYVTWQ
+1750 
-1765 EGPIEQGQTS
+1765 
-1775 IILSYTYGFDS
+1775 
-1786 ANYGLKTK
+1786 
-1794 TAKLELDVLPSQD
+1794 
-1807 EDGVYLIG
+1807 
-1815 NASQLLWFAS
+1815 
-1825 KVNSGETGISGK
+1825 
-1837 LTANIDL
+1837 
-1844 TSVESWTPIGSLKQP
+1844 
-1859 FTGSFDGDGHSIT
+1859 
-1872 GMSITFDSDD
+1872 
-1882 KSIGAPYLGL
+1882 
-1892 FGYVKGTADKK
+1892 
-1903 AEIKNLT
+1903 KNLT

-1946 VAVTAKQGTAPYPW
+1946 VAVTAKQGTASYPW
-1960 SYVGGF
+1960 SYIGGF
-1966 AGTVKNADFLRCVNN
+1966 AGTVVNADFLRCVNN

-1994 AALSEKTTYTS
+1994 VPKSEKTTYTA
-2005 CMNNGAITAR
+2005 CANNGALTGR
-2015 TKVGGF
+2015 TKIGGF
-2021 GAEVKSTKA
+2021 GAEVKSTKVV
-2030 TDCGNTGAI
+2030 DSCNTGAI
-2039 SLVEYGTGKQAIGG
+2039 GLIAYGTGKQAIGG

-2059 YGSALTRCYN
+2059 YGSSITRSYN
-2069 TGAVT
+2069 SGAVT

-2081 LVGSVGSSSDA
+2081 LVGTLSSSSDS
-2092 TNGPSYIV
+2092 TNGVNYIV
-2100 DSYNSGA
+2100 DCYNSGA
-2107 ITGHSDKYYCG
+2107 ITGHSDKNYCG
-2118 IGGLVGKLDASSSRV
+2118 IGGLVGNLDAGMRSYS
-2133 YEQSYV
+2133 QSYV

-2192 MMVYSTMH
+2192 KMNYSTMH
-2200 DPSVFVEMSAEA
+2200 DPSVFVEMTAEA
-2212 MKASGFVTKLG
+2212 MKASDFVTKLG

-2254 HTLEKTTVVAPTCTE
+2254 HTLEVTTVVAPTCTE
-2269 QGYTIYTCTACGE
+2269 QGYTVYTCTACGDE
-2282 TVKADFVPAN
+2282 VKADFVPAT
-2292 GHSYEESVVAPT
+2292 GHSYEASVVAPT

-2324 NYVDAAGHQYTLTV
+2324 NYVDAAGHQYT
-2338 TAPTCTAAGY
+2338 
-2348 TTHLCSVCGHSY
+2348 
-2360 VDSIVPATG
+2360 
-2369 HSYEDT
+2369 DT

-2382 AAGYTTHTCSVCGDS
+2382 ASGYTTH
-2397 YIDTIVP
+2397 
-2404 ATGHDYVWQITRV
+2404 
-2417 PTCTAEGV
+2417 
-2425 KTFTCSHCGDSYD
+2425 
-2438 VALAKVDHTYEA
+2438 
-2450 VVTAPTCTNNG
+2450 
-2461 YTTHTCSVC
+2461 
-2470 GDSYVDSIVPATGHS
+2470 
-2485 YDAVVTAPTCTNAGY
+2485 
-2500 TTHTCSVCG
+2500 
-2509 DSYVDSIVPATGHSY
+2509 
-2524 EAVVTAPTCDKMGYT
+2524 
-2539 TYTCSVCGDSY
+2539 TCSVCGDSY

-2596 AHSYEA
+2596 AHRYEA

-2822 RYAKAEAPEADVLS
+2822 RYAKAEAPEVDVLS
-2836 GYPDAESV
+2836 GYPDAEAI

-2864 KEADGTYLAPQGLAA
+2864 KEADGTYLVPQGLAA

>member
-16 SMIPAVF
+16 SMVPAVF
-23 AANCDITVSTPAP
+23 AADCDITVSTPAP

-96 TCTDGGSAEAVV
+96 TCTGGGSAEVVV

-213 VAEKNC
+213 VAEKDC

-228 FTGSGEGVDDMLG
+228 FTGSGEGVNDMLG

-247 RNALLISG
+247 LNALLISG

-404 TEDACYAPATA
+404 TENACYAPATA
-415 KIVLSSGDAQPC
+415 KVVLTSEAPQPC
-427 QWNEGVITTEPTCT
+427 QWDEGVVTTEPTCT

-468 GADGACIR
+468 GAGGQCIR

-549 ITGMSITFDSN
+549 ITGMSITFDS
-560 DKSVGAPYLGLF
+560 
-572 GYVKGTADKKAEIRN
+572 
-587 LTLSGKLDITEN
+587 
-599 YRNSYAYSGGLVG
+599 
-612 GAEYVSFTN
+612 
-621 ITTNVTITAKKGS
+621 
-634 APYPW
+634 
-639 SYVGGFAG
+639 
-647 IVKNADFLRCV
+647 
-658 NNGTVTTDGDYV
+658 
-670 SGFAAKSETT
+670 
-680 TYTSCVNNGA
+680 
-690 ITGRTK
+690 
-696 IGGFGASV
+696 
-704 KSTKA
+704 
-709 VDSCNTGAIGLAAY
+709 
-723 NGSNQGIGGLFG
+723 
-735 EIGYGSTLTRCY
+735 
-747 NTGAVTGDCY
+747 
-757 VGGLVGSVGSGSDAA
+757 
-772 NGPSYIVD
+772 
-780 SYNSGAITGH
+780 
-790 SDKSYCGIGGLV
+790 
-802 GNLNASSSRVYEQSY
+802 
-817 VHNCYNVGTVT
+817 
-828 DLGLKTI
+828 
-835 NAGAAIGLMHAD
+835 
-847 YSTGSYLEVE
+847 
-857 NVYYLACG
+857 
-865 LEGLGKMNYS
+865 
-875 TMHDPSVFAEMT
+875 
-887 AEAMK
+887 
-892 ASDFVTKLGASFKA
+892 
-906 DGTCMQKVNSGY
+906 
-918 PVLTWQQLGEGQ
+918 
-930 SEHTF
+930 
-935 KVTATVDATCTE
+935 
-947 AGSKTYTCTACGET
+947 
-961 KAEEIPALGHN
+961 
-972 VGEGGICSRCGEKIA
+972 
-987 YLSALRLT
+987 
-995 AYNASGDYVFT
+995 
-1006 PEFDGKTAEYQVAVP
+1006 
-1021 DADGFSAFLWATLS
+1021 
-1035 ENAPEG
+1035 
-1041 STIKAE
+1041 
-1047 WTNLYNGKTQ
+1047 
-1057 STAITSGKTS
+1057 
-1067 GQSLANFSRDAKP
+1067 
-1080 NTVTLTVGVD
+1080 
-1090 GNTQTYTLTSFR
+1090 
-1102 TPTLS
+1102 
-1107 ALNVTGARMNETFSH
+1107 
-1122 RTAEY
+1122 
-1127 TIDTTADSITLS
+1127 
-1139 ATPYQDGYTV
+1139 
-1149 TYNGAESGEWTLQDG
+1149 
-1164 ENVMTVVVSNADGLS
+1164 
-1179 TSYTVKATKHA
+1179 
-1190 ICKVRAELD
+1190 
-1199 PENALLVLYD
+1199 
-1209 SFNTS
+1209 
-1214 IYPDEN
+1214 
-1220 GDYTLMDGAA
+1220 
-1230 YTYVA
+1230 
-1235 TAKGYV
+1235 
-1241 GKSGSLTASAAEPV
+1241 
-1255 LKITL
+1255 
-1260 TAAEENTTLVKD
+1260 
-1272 LPAEWPNFRNGSD
+1272 
-1285 HLGITNAPT
+1285 
-1294 PYTSEDSELLWAA
+1294 
-1307 KYGTGWAAA
+1307 
-1316 PGSPILVDGGLITYT
+1316 
-1331 GSTIKRLDVNTGK
+1331 
-1344 VLAEGTM
+1344 
-1351 AGTSSFSINPAT
+1351 
-1363 YADGMIFVGLSG
+1363 
-1375 GKIQAFNAKT
+1375 
-1385 LESLWIYTDPLGGQ
+1385 
-1399 PNTSPT
+1399 
-1405 YHDGYIYVGFWNGE
+1405 
-1419 SKPGNFVA
+1419 
-1427 ISVTDEDPMK
+1427 
-1437 TDEAKLASWSYAC
+1437 
-1450 VGGFYWAGAYV
+1450 
-1461 TDNLCIVGTDDGS
+1461 
-1474 GEGDYINTSAL
+1474 
-1485 LVFDRLTGKL
+1485 
-1495 LDSHYGCKGD
+1495 
-1505 IRSNVSHD
+1505 
-1513 PDSDRVFFTSKGGY
+1513 
-1527 IYNAAI
+1527 
-1533 DWETGR
+1533 
-1539 ITDFKSLAL
+1539 
-1548 KDAEGYTSEEKP
+1548 
-1560 GAIMST
+1560 
-1566 CTPSVYN
+1566 
-1573 GRIYL
+1573 
-1578 GVSGNKGQFSQNG
+1578 
-1591 GHCIEVIDL
+1591 
-1600 DTATGEMSYAY
+1600 
-1611 SYGIIGYP
+1611 
-1619 QTSAMVSTA
+1619 
-1628 YVDKDFDGD
+1628 
-1637 GAGDGY
+1637 
-1643 VFIYLP
+1643 
-1649 YNYTPGGISV
+1649 
-1659 LMDRPGQTEPKTAT
+1659 
-1673 DSGYSEI
+1673 
-1680 FTPQAPLAQYC
+1680 
-1691 ICSTIAD
+1691 
-1698 STGTIYYKNDSC
+1698 
-1710 YMMAITSKILSIE
+1710 
-1723 VTENP
+1723 
-1728 EKMTYKAGE
+1728 
-1737 TFDASGMKVVAKL
+1737 
-1750 ANGLERDITNYVTWQ
+1750 
-1765 EGPIEQGQTS
+1765 
-1775 IILSYTYGFDS
+1775 
-1786 ANYGLKTK
+1786 
-1794 TAKLELDVLPSQD
+1794 
-1807 EDGVYLIG
+1807 
-1815 NASQLLWFAS
+1815 
-1825 KVNSGETGISGK
+1825 
-1837 LTANIDL
+1837 
-1844 TSVESWTPIGSLKQP
+1844 
-1859 FTGSFDGDGHSIT
+1859 
-1872 GMSITFDSDD
+1872 DD

-1923 SYAYSGGLVGGAE
+1923 SYAYSGGLVGAAE
-1936 YVSFTDVTVD
+1936 YVSFTDVTTD
-1946 VAVTAKQGTAPYPW
+1946 VTVTAKQGTAPYPW

-1994 AALSEKTTYTS
+1994 VPKSETTTYTA
-2005 CMNNGAITAR
+2005 CANNGAITGR
-2015 TKVGGF
+2015 TKIGGL
-2021 GAEVKSTKA
+2021 GAEVKSTKVV
-2030 TDCGNTGAI
+2030 DSCNTGAI
-2039 SLVEYGTGKQAIGG
+2039 GLIAYGTGKQAIGG

-2059 YGSALTRCYN
+2059 YGSSITRSYN
-2069 TGAVT
+2069 SGAVT

-2438 VALAKVDHTYEA
+2438 VALAKADHTYEA
-2450 VVTAPTCTNNG
+2450 VVTAPTCTNN
-2461 YTTHTCSVC
+2461 
-2470 GDSYVDSIVPATGHS
+2470 
-2485 YDAVVTAPTCTNAGY
+2485 GY

-2617 TCSAC
+2617 TCSVC

-2765 GSPAVDAPSGFTDV
+2765 GSPAVNAPSGFADV
-2779 ADGQWYSD
+2779 DDGQWYSD

-2801 GGNKFAPSEP
+2801 GNNRFAPSEP

>member
-23 AANCDITVSTPAP
+23 AADCDITVSTPAP

-96 TCTDGGSAEAVV
+96 TCTGGGSTEVTV
-108 PITVEAVEDGGK
+108 PITVEAVEDGDK

-213 VAEKNC
+213 VAEKDC

-228 FTGSGEGVDDMLG
+228 FTGSGEGVNDMLG

-527 AWTPMGS
+527 AWTPIGTQS
-534 QKQPFTGSFDGDGHS
+534 QPFTGSFDGDGHS

-572 GYVKGTADKKAEIRN
+572 GYVKGTADKKAEIKN
-587 LTLSGKLDITEN
+587 LMLSGKLDITEN

-658 NNGTVTTDGDYV
+658 NNGAVTTDGDYV

-790 SDKSYCGIGGLV
+790 SDKNYCGIGGLV
-802 GNLNASSSRVYEQSY
+802 GNLDAGMRSY
-817 VHNCYNVGTVT
+817 
-828 DLGLKTI
+828 
-835 NAGAAIGLMHAD
+835 
-847 YSTGSYLEVE
+847 S
-857 NVYYLACG
+857 
-865 LEGLGKMNYS
+865 
-875 TMHDPSVFAEMT
+875 
-887 AEAMK
+887 
-892 ASDFVTKLGASFKA
+892 
-906 DGTCMQKVNSGY
+906 
-918 PVLTWQQLGEGQ
+918 
-930 SEHTF
+930 
-935 KVTATVDATCTE
+935 
-947 AGSKTYTCTACGET
+947 
-961 KAEEIPALGHN
+961 
-972 VGEGGICSRCGEKIA
+972 
-987 YLSALRLT
+987 
-995 AYNASGDYVFT
+995 
-1006 PEFDGKTAEYQVAVP
+1006 
-1021 DADGFSAFLWATLS
+1021 
-1035 ENAPEG
+1035 
-1041 STIKAE
+1041 
-1047 WTNLYNGKTQ
+1047 
-1057 STAITSGKTS
+1057 
-1067 GQSLANFSRDAKP
+1067 
-1080 NTVTLTVGVD
+1080 
-1090 GNTQTYTLTSFR
+1090 
-1102 TPTLS
+1102 
-1107 ALNVTGARMNETFSH
+1107 
-1122 RTAEY
+1122 
-1127 TIDTTADSITLS
+1127 
-1139 ATPYQDGYTV
+1139 
-1149 TYNGAESGEWTLQDG
+1149 
-1164 ENVMTVVVSNADGLS
+1164 
-1179 TSYTVKATKHA
+1179 
-1190 ICKVRAELD
+1190 
-1199 PENALLVLYD
+1199 
-1209 SFNTS
+1209 
-1214 IYPDEN
+1214 
-1220 GDYTLMDGAA
+1220 
-1230 YTYVA
+1230 
-1235 TAKGYV
+1235 
-1241 GKSGSLTASAAEPV
+1241 
-1255 LKITL
+1255 
-1260 TAAEENTTLVKD
+1260 
-1272 LPAEWPNFRNGSD
+1272 
-1285 HLGITNAPT
+1285 
-1294 PYTSEDSELLWAA
+1294 
-1307 KYGTGWAAA
+1307 
-1316 PGSPILVDGGLITYT
+1316 
-1331 GSTIKRLDVNTGK
+1331 
-1344 VLAEGTM
+1344 
-1351 AGTSSFSINPAT
+1351 
-1363 YADGMIFVGLSG
+1363 
-1375 GKIQAFNAKT
+1375 
-1385 LESLWIYTDPLGGQ
+1385 
-1399 PNTSPT
+1399 
-1405 YHDGYIYVGFWNGE
+1405 
-1419 SKPGNFVA
+1419 
-1427 ISVTDEDPMK
+1427 
-1437 TDEAKLASWSYAC
+1437 
-1450 VGGFYWAGAYV
+1450 
-1461 TDNLCIVGTDDGS
+1461 
-1474 GEGDYINTSAL
+1474 
-1485 LVFDRLTGKL
+1485 
-1495 LDSHYGCKGD
+1495 
-1505 IRSNVSHD
+1505 
-1513 PDSDRVFFTSKGGY
+1513 
-1527 IYNAAI
+1527 
-1533 DWETGR
+1533 
-1539 ITDFKSLAL
+1539 
-1548 KDAEGYTSEEKP
+1548 
-1560 GAIMST
+1560 
-1566 CTPSVYN
+1566 
-1573 GRIYL
+1573 
-1578 GVSGNKGQFSQNG
+1578 
-1591 GHCIEVIDL
+1591 
-1600 DTATGEMSYAY
+1600 
-1611 SYGIIGYP
+1611 
-1619 QTSAMVSTA
+1619 
-1628 YVDKDFDGD
+1628 
-1637 GAGDGY
+1637 
-1643 VFIYLP
+1643 
-1649 YNYTPGGISV
+1649 
-1659 LMDRPGQTEPKTAT
+1659 
-1673 DSGYSEI
+1673 
-1680 FTPQAPLAQYC
+1680 
-1691 ICSTIAD
+1691 
-1698 STGTIYYKNDSC
+1698 
-1710 YMMAITSKILSIE
+1710 
-1723 VTENP
+1723 
-1728 EKMTYKAGE
+1728 
-1737 TFDASGMKVVAKL
+1737 
-1750 ANGLERDITNYVTWQ
+1750 
-1765 EGPIEQGQTS
+1765 
-1775 IILSYTYGFDS
+1775 
-1786 ANYGLKTK
+1786 
-1794 TAKLELDVLPSQD
+1794 
-1807 EDGVYLIG
+1807 
-1815 NASQLLWFAS
+1815 
-1825 KVNSGETGISGK
+1825 
-1837 LTANIDL
+1837 
-1844 TSVESWTPIGSLKQP
+1844 
-1859 FTGSFDGDGHSIT
+1859 
-1872 GMSITFDSDD
+1872 
-1882 KSIGAPYLGL
+1882 
-1892 FGYVKGTADKK
+1892 
-1903 AEIKNLT
+1903 
-1910 LTGKLNITENYRN
+1910 
-1923 SYAYSGGLVGGAE
+1923 
-1936 YVSFTDVTVD
+1936 
-1946 VAVTAKQGTAPYPW
+1946 
-1960 SYVGGF
+1960 
-1966 AGTVKNADFLRCVNN
+1966 
-1981 GSVTSDG
+1981 
-1988 DYVSGF
+1988 
-1994 AALSEKTTYTS
+1994 
-2005 CMNNGAITAR
+2005 
-2015 TKVGGF
+2015 
-2021 GAEVKSTKA
+2021 
-2030 TDCGNTGAI
+2030 
-2039 SLVEYGTGKQAIGG
+2039 
-2053 LFAEIR
+2053 
-2059 YGSALTRCYN
+2059 
-2069 TGAVT
+2069 
-2074 GDCYVGG
+2074 
-2081 LVGSVGSSSDA
+2081 
-2092 TNGPSYIV
+2092 
-2100 DSYNSGA
+2100 
-2107 ITGHSDKYYCG
+2107 
-2118 IGGLVGKLDASSSRV
+2118 
-2133 YEQSYV
+2133 QSYV

-2192 MMVYSTMH
+2192 KMNYSTMH
-2200 DPSVFVEMSAEA
+2200 DPSVFAEMTAEA
-2212 MKASGFVTKLG
+2212 MKASDFVTKLG

-2254 HTLEKTTVVAPTCTE
+2254 HTLEVTTVVAPTCTE
-2269 QGYTIYTCTACGE
+2269 QGYTVYTCTACGDE
-2282 TVKADFVPAN
+2282 LKADFVPAT
-2292 GHSYEESVVAPT
+2292 GHSYEASVVAPT

-2324 NYVDAAGHQYTLTV
+2324 NYVDAAGHQYTDTV
-2338 TAPTCTAAGY
+2338 TAPTCTASGY
-2348 TTHLCSVCGHSY
+2348 TTHTCSVCGHSY
-2360 VDSIVPATG
+2360 VDSVVPATG
-2369 HSYEDT
+2369 HTYTES

-2382 AAGYTTHTCSVCGDS
+2382 ASGYTTHTCSVCGHS
-2397 YIDTIVP
+2397 YINSVVP

-2438 VALAKVDHTYEA
+2438 VALAKADHTYEA

-2596 AHSYEA
+2596 AHRYEA

-2617 TCSAC
+2617 TCSVC
-2622 GDSYVADYVDAAGHD
+2622 GDSYVADYVDAVGHD

-2836 GYPDAESV
+2836 GYPDAEAI

>member
-59 ALSFALKADYGDKVY
+59 ALSYALKADYGDKVY

-96 TCTDGGSAEAVV
+96 TCTGGGSAEVVV

-213 VAEKNC
+213 VAEKDC

-228 FTGSGEGVDDMLG
+228 FTGSGEGVNDMLG
-241 GSYEDT
+241 GSYKDT

-404 TEDACYAPATA
+404 TENACYAPATA
-415 KIVLSSGDAQPC
+415 KVVLTSEAPQPC
-427 QWNEGVITTEPTCT
+427 QWDECVVTTEPTCT

-572 GYVKGTADKKAEIRN
+572 GYVKGTADKKAEI
-587 LTLSGKLDITEN
+587 
-599 YRNSYAYSGGLVG
+599 
-612 GAEYVSFTN
+612 
-621 ITTNVTITAKKGS
+621 
-634 APYPW
+634 
-639 SYVGGFAG
+639 
-647 IVKNADFLRCV
+647 
-658 NNGTVTTDGDYV
+658 
-670 SGFAAKSETT
+670 
-680 TYTSCVNNGA
+680 
-690 ITGRTK
+690 
-696 IGGFGASV
+696 
-704 KSTKA
+704 
-709 VDSCNTGAIGLAAY
+709 
-723 NGSNQGIGGLFG
+723 
-735 EIGYGSTLTRCY
+735 
-747 NTGAVTGDCY
+747 
-757 VGGLVGSVGSGSDAA
+757 
-772 NGPSYIVD
+772 
-780 SYNSGAITGH
+780 
-790 SDKSYCGIGGLV
+790 
-802 GNLNASSSRVYEQSY
+802 
-817 VHNCYNVGTVT
+817 
-828 DLGLKTI
+828 
-835 NAGAAIGLMHAD
+835 
-847 YSTGSYLEVE
+847 
-857 NVYYLACG
+857 
-865 LEGLGKMNYS
+865 
-875 TMHDPSVFAEMT
+875 
-887 AEAMK
+887 
-892 ASDFVTKLGASFKA
+892 
-906 DGTCMQKVNSGY
+906 
-918 PVLTWQQLGEGQ
+918 
-930 SEHTF
+930 
-935 KVTATVDATCTE
+935 
-947 AGSKTYTCTACGET
+947 
-961 KAEEIPALGHN
+961 
-972 VGEGGICSRCGEKIA
+972 
-987 YLSALRLT
+987 
-995 AYNASGDYVFT
+995 
-1006 PEFDGKTAEYQVAVP
+1006 
-1021 DADGFSAFLWATLS
+1021 
-1035 ENAPEG
+1035 
-1041 STIKAE
+1041 
-1047 WTNLYNGKTQ
+1047 
-1057 STAITSGKTS
+1057 
-1067 GQSLANFSRDAKP
+1067 
-1080 NTVTLTVGVD
+1080 
-1090 GNTQTYTLTSFR
+1090 
-1102 TPTLS
+1102 
-1107 ALNVTGARMNETFSH
+1107 
-1122 RTAEY
+1122 
-1127 TIDTTADSITLS
+1127 
-1139 ATPYQDGYTV
+1139 
-1149 TYNGAESGEWTLQDG
+1149 
-1164 ENVMTVVVSNADGLS
+1164 
-1179 TSYTVKATKHA
+1179 
-1190 ICKVRAELD
+1190 
-1199 PENALLVLYD
+1199 
-1209 SFNTS
+1209 
-1214 IYPDEN
+1214 
-1220 GDYTLMDGAA
+1220 
-1230 YTYVA
+1230 
-1235 TAKGYV
+1235 
-1241 GKSGSLTASAAEPV
+1241 
-1255 LKITL
+1255 
-1260 TAAEENTTLVKD
+1260 
-1272 LPAEWPNFRNGSD
+1272 
-1285 HLGITNAPT
+1285 
-1294 PYTSEDSELLWAA
+1294 
-1307 KYGTGWAAA
+1307 
-1316 PGSPILVDGGLITYT
+1316 
-1331 GSTIKRLDVNTGK
+1331 
-1344 VLAEGTM
+1344 
-1351 AGTSSFSINPAT
+1351 
-1363 YADGMIFVGLSG
+1363 
-1375 GKIQAFNAKT
+1375 
-1385 LESLWIYTDPLGGQ
+1385 
-1399 PNTSPT
+1399 
-1405 YHDGYIYVGFWNGE
+1405 
-1419 SKPGNFVA
+1419 
-1427 ISVTDEDPMK
+1427 
-1437 TDEAKLASWSYAC
+1437 
-1450 VGGFYWAGAYV
+1450 
-1461 TDNLCIVGTDDGS
+1461 
-1474 GEGDYINTSAL
+1474 
-1485 LVFDRLTGKL
+1485 
-1495 LDSHYGCKGD
+1495 
-1505 IRSNVSHD
+1505 
-1513 PDSDRVFFTSKGGY
+1513 
-1527 IYNAAI
+1527 
-1533 DWETGR
+1533 
-1539 ITDFKSLAL
+1539 
-1548 KDAEGYTSEEKP
+1548 
-1560 GAIMST
+1560 
-1566 CTPSVYN
+1566 
-1573 GRIYL
+1573 
-1578 GVSGNKGQFSQNG
+1578 
-1591 GHCIEVIDL
+1591 
-1600 DTATGEMSYAY
+1600 
-1611 SYGIIGYP
+1611 
-1619 QTSAMVSTA
+1619 
-1628 YVDKDFDGD
+1628 
-1637 GAGDGY
+1637 
-1643 VFIYLP
+1643 
-1649 YNYTPGGISV
+1649 
-1659 LMDRPGQTEPKTAT
+1659 
-1673 DSGYSEI
+1673 
-1680 FTPQAPLAQYC
+1680 
-1691 ICSTIAD
+1691 
-1698 STGTIYYKNDSC
+1698 
-1710 YMMAITSKILSIE
+1710 
-1723 VTENP
+1723 
-1728 EKMTYKAGE
+1728 
-1737 TFDASGMKVVAKL
+1737 
-1750 ANGLERDITNYVTWQ
+1750 
-1765 EGPIEQGQTS
+1765 
-1775 IILSYTYGFDS
+1775 
-1786 ANYGLKTK
+1786 
-1794 TAKLELDVLPSQD
+1794 
-1807 EDGVYLIG
+1807 
-1815 NASQLLWFAS
+1815 
-1825 KVNSGETGISGK
+1825 
-1837 LTANIDL
+1837 
-1844 TSVESWTPIGSLKQP
+1844 
-1859 FTGSFDGDGHSIT
+1859 
-1872 GMSITFDSDD
+1872 
-1882 KSIGAPYLGL
+1882 
-1892 FGYVKGTADKK
+1892 
-1903 AEIKNLT
+1903 KNLT

-1923 SYAYSGGLVGGAE
+1923 SYAYSGGLVGAAE
-1936 YVSFTDVTVD
+1936 YVSFTDVTTD
-1946 VAVTAKQGTAPYPW
+1946 VTVTAKQGTAPYPW
-1960 SYVGGF
+1960 SYIGGF

-2254 HTLEKTTVVAPTCTE
+2254 HTLEKTTVVDPTCTE

-2438 VALAKVDHTYEA
+2438 VALAKADHTYEA

-2550 VGSYTDA
+2550 VGNYTDA

-2617 TCSAC
+2617 TCSVC

-2801 GGNKFAPSEP
+2801 GNNRFAPSEP

>member
-16 SMIPAVF
+16 SMVPAVF
-23 AANCDITVSTPAP
+23 AADCDITVSTPAP

-96 TCTDGGSAEAVV
+96 TCTGGGSAEVVV

-213 VAEKNC
+213 VAEKGC

-228 FTGSGEGVDDMLG
+228 FTGSGEGVNDMLG
-241 GSYEDT
+241 GSYKDT

-404 TEDACYAPATA
+404 TENACYAPATA
-415 KIVLSSGDAQPC
+415 KVVLTSEAPQPC
-427 QWNEGVITTEPTCT
+427 QWDEGVVTTEPTCT

-572 GYVKGTADKKAEIRN
+572 GYVKGTADKKAEIKN
-587 LTLSGKLDITEN
+587 LMLSGKLDITEN
-599 YRNSYAYSGGLVG
+599 YRNSFAYSGGLVG
-612 GAEYVSFTN
+612 GAEYVSFTD
-621 ITTNVTITAKKGS
+621 ITTNVAVTAKKGS

-647 IVKNADFLRCV
+647 TVKNADFLRCV

-696 IGGFGASV
+696 IGGFGGAV
-704 KSTKA
+704 KSTKT
-709 VDSCNTGAIGLAAY
+709 VDSYNTGTIGLAAY
-723 NGSNQGIGGLFG
+723 NGGNQGIGGLFG
-735 EIGYGSTLTRCY
+735 EMGYGSTLTRCY

-780 SYNSGAITGH
+780 SYNSGSITGH
-790 SDKSYCGIGGLV
+790 SDK
-802 GNLNASSSRVYEQSY
+802 N
-817 VHNCYNVGTVT
+817 
-828 DLGLKTI
+828 
-835 NAGAAIGLMHAD
+835 
-847 YSTGSYLEVE
+847 
-857 NVYYLACG
+857 
-865 LEGLGKMNYS
+865 
-875 TMHDPSVFAEMT
+875 
-887 AEAMK
+887 
-892 ASDFVTKLGASFKA
+892 
-906 DGTCMQKVNSGY
+906 
-918 PVLTWQQLGEGQ
+918 
-930 SEHTF
+930 
-935 KVTATVDATCTE
+935 
-947 AGSKTYTCTACGET
+947 
-961 KAEEIPALGHN
+961 
-972 VGEGGICSRCGEKIA
+972 
-987 YLSALRLT
+987 
-995 AYNASGDYVFT
+995 
-1006 PEFDGKTAEYQVAVP
+1006 
-1021 DADGFSAFLWATLS
+1021 
-1035 ENAPEG
+1035 
-1041 STIKAE
+1041 
-1047 WTNLYNGKTQ
+1047 
-1057 STAITSGKTS
+1057 
-1067 GQSLANFSRDAKP
+1067 
-1080 NTVTLTVGVD
+1080 
-1090 GNTQTYTLTSFR
+1090 
-1102 TPTLS
+1102 
-1107 ALNVTGARMNETFSH
+1107 
-1122 RTAEY
+1122 
-1127 TIDTTADSITLS
+1127 
-1139 ATPYQDGYTV
+1139 
-1149 TYNGAESGEWTLQDG
+1149 
-1164 ENVMTVVVSNADGLS
+1164 
-1179 TSYTVKATKHA
+1179 
-1190 ICKVRAELD
+1190 
-1199 PENALLVLYD
+1199 
-1209 SFNTS
+1209 
-1214 IYPDEN
+1214 
-1220 GDYTLMDGAA
+1220 
-1230 YTYVA
+1230 
-1235 TAKGYV
+1235 
-1241 GKSGSLTASAAEPV
+1241 
-1255 LKITL
+1255 
-1260 TAAEENTTLVKD
+1260 
-1272 LPAEWPNFRNGSD
+1272 
-1285 HLGITNAPT
+1285 
-1294 PYTSEDSELLWAA
+1294 
-1307 KYGTGWAAA
+1307 
-1316 PGSPILVDGGLITYT
+1316 
-1331 GSTIKRLDVNTGK
+1331 
-1344 VLAEGTM
+1344 
-1351 AGTSSFSINPAT
+1351 
-1363 YADGMIFVGLSG
+1363 
-1375 GKIQAFNAKT
+1375 
-1385 LESLWIYTDPLGGQ
+1385 
-1399 PNTSPT
+1399 
-1405 YHDGYIYVGFWNGE
+1405 
-1419 SKPGNFVA
+1419 
-1427 ISVTDEDPMK
+1427 
-1437 TDEAKLASWSYAC
+1437 
-1450 VGGFYWAGAYV
+1450 
-1461 TDNLCIVGTDDGS
+1461 
-1474 GEGDYINTSAL
+1474 
-1485 LVFDRLTGKL
+1485 
-1495 LDSHYGCKGD
+1495 
-1505 IRSNVSHD
+1505 
-1513 PDSDRVFFTSKGGY
+1513 
-1527 IYNAAI
+1527 
-1533 DWETGR
+1533 
-1539 ITDFKSLAL
+1539 
-1548 KDAEGYTSEEKP
+1548 
-1560 GAIMST
+1560 
-1566 CTPSVYN
+1566 
-1573 GRIYL
+1573 
-1578 GVSGNKGQFSQNG
+1578 
-1591 GHCIEVIDL
+1591 
-1600 DTATGEMSYAY
+1600 
-1611 SYGIIGYP
+1611 
-1619 QTSAMVSTA
+1619 
-1628 YVDKDFDGD
+1628 
-1637 GAGDGY
+1637 
-1643 VFIYLP
+1643 
-1649 YNYTPGGISV
+1649 
-1659 LMDRPGQTEPKTAT
+1659 
-1673 DSGYSEI
+1673 
-1680 FTPQAPLAQYC
+1680 
-1691 ICSTIAD
+1691 
-1698 STGTIYYKNDSC
+1698 
-1710 YMMAITSKILSIE
+1710 
-1723 VTENP
+1723 
-1728 EKMTYKAGE
+1728 
-1737 TFDASGMKVVAKL
+1737 
-1750 ANGLERDITNYVTWQ
+1750 
-1765 EGPIEQGQTS
+1765 
-1775 IILSYTYGFDS
+1775 
-1786 ANYGLKTK
+1786 
-1794 TAKLELDVLPSQD
+1794 
-1807 EDGVYLIG
+1807 
-1815 NASQLLWFAS
+1815 
-1825 KVNSGETGISGK
+1825 
-1837 LTANIDL
+1837 
-1844 TSVESWTPIGSLKQP
+1844 
-1859 FTGSFDGDGHSIT
+1859 
-1872 GMSITFDSDD
+1872 
-1882 KSIGAPYLGL
+1882 
-1892 FGYVKGTADKK
+1892 
-1903 AEIKNLT
+1903 
-1910 LTGKLNITENYRN
+1910 
-1923 SYAYSGGLVGGAE
+1923 
-1936 YVSFTDVTVD
+1936 
-1946 VAVTAKQGTAPYPW
+1946 
-1960 SYVGGF
+1960 
-1966 AGTVKNADFLRCVNN
+1966 
-1981 GSVTSDG
+1981 
-1988 DYVSGF
+1988 
-1994 AALSEKTTYTS
+1994 
-2005 CMNNGAITAR
+2005 
-2015 TKVGGF
+2015 
-2021 GAEVKSTKA
+2021 
-2030 TDCGNTGAI
+2030 
-2039 SLVEYGTGKQAIGG
+2039 
-2053 LFAEIR
+2053 
-2059 YGSALTRCYN
+2059 
-2069 TGAVT
+2069 
-2074 GDCYVGG
+2074 
-2081 LVGSVGSSSDA
+2081 
-2092 TNGPSYIV
+2092 
-2100 DSYNSGA
+2100 
-2107 ITGHSDKYYCG
+2107 YCG

-2254 HTLEKTTVVAPTCTE
+2254 HTLEKTTVVDPTCTE

-2316 VCGDSYRD
+2316 VCGDSYRN

-2425 KTFTCSHCGDSYD
+2425 KAFTCSHCGDSYD
-2438 VALAKVDHTYEA
+2438 VALAKADHTYEA
-2450 VVTAPTCTNNG
+2450 VVTAPTCTNN
-2461 YTTHTCSVC
+2461 
-2470 GDSYVDSIVPATGHS
+2470 
-2485 YDAVVTAPTCTNAGY
+2485 GY

-2557 LEHTYTAV
+2557 LEHNYTAV

-2765 GSPAVDAPSGFTDV
+2765 GSPTVDAPSGFTDV

-2822 RYAKAEAPEADVLS
+2822 RYAKAEAPEVDVLS

>member
-16 SMIPAVF
+16 SMVPAVF
-23 AANCDITVSTPAP
+23 AADCDITVSTPAP

-96 TCTDGGSAEAVV
+96 TCTGGGSAEVVV

-213 VAEKNC
+213 VAEKGC

-228 FTGSGEGVDDMLG
+228 FTGSGEGVNDMLG
-241 GSYEDT
+241 GSYKDT

-404 TEDACYAPATA
+404 TENACYAPATA
-415 KIVLSSGDAQPC
+415 KVVLTSEAPQPC
-427 QWNEGVITTEPTCT
+427 QWDEGVVTTEPTCT

-572 GYVKGTADKKAEIRN
+572 GYVKGTADKKAEIKN
-587 LTLSGKLDITEN
+587 LMLSGKLDITEN
-599 YRNSYAYSGGLVG
+599 YRNSFAYSGGLVG
-612 GAEYVSFTN
+612 GAEYVSFTD
-621 ITTNVTITAKKGS
+621 ITTNVAVTAKKGS

-647 IVKNADFLRCV
+647 TVKNADFLRCV

-696 IGGFGASV
+696 IGGFGGAV
-704 KSTKA
+704 KSTKT
-709 VDSCNTGAIGLAAY
+709 VDSYNTGTIGLAAY
-723 NGSNQGIGGLFG
+723 NGGNQGIGGLFG
-735 EIGYGSTLTRCY
+735 EMGYGSTLTRCY
-747 NTGAVTGDCY
+747 NTGDCY

-780 SYNSGAITGH
+780 SYNSGSITGH
-790 SDKSYCGIGGLV
+790 SDK
-802 GNLNASSSRVYEQSY
+802 N
-817 VHNCYNVGTVT
+817 
-828 DLGLKTI
+828 
-835 NAGAAIGLMHAD
+835 
-847 YSTGSYLEVE
+847 
-857 NVYYLACG
+857 
-865 LEGLGKMNYS
+865 
-875 TMHDPSVFAEMT
+875 
-887 AEAMK
+887 
-892 ASDFVTKLGASFKA
+892 
-906 DGTCMQKVNSGY
+906 
-918 PVLTWQQLGEGQ
+918 
-930 SEHTF
+930 
-935 KVTATVDATCTE
+935 
-947 AGSKTYTCTACGET
+947 
-961 KAEEIPALGHN
+961 
-972 VGEGGICSRCGEKIA
+972 
-987 YLSALRLT
+987 
-995 AYNASGDYVFT
+995 
-1006 PEFDGKTAEYQVAVP
+1006 
-1021 DADGFSAFLWATLS
+1021 
-1035 ENAPEG
+1035 
-1041 STIKAE
+1041 
-1047 WTNLYNGKTQ
+1047 
-1057 STAITSGKTS
+1057 
-1067 GQSLANFSRDAKP
+1067 
-1080 NTVTLTVGVD
+1080 
-1090 GNTQTYTLTSFR
+1090 
-1102 TPTLS
+1102 
-1107 ALNVTGARMNETFSH
+1107 
-1122 RTAEY
+1122 
-1127 TIDTTADSITLS
+1127 
-1139 ATPYQDGYTV
+1139 
-1149 TYNGAESGEWTLQDG
+1149 
-1164 ENVMTVVVSNADGLS
+1164 
-1179 TSYTVKATKHA
+1179 
-1190 ICKVRAELD
+1190 
-1199 PENALLVLYD
+1199 
-1209 SFNTS
+1209 
-1214 IYPDEN
+1214 
-1220 GDYTLMDGAA
+1220 
-1230 YTYVA
+1230 
-1235 TAKGYV
+1235 
-1241 GKSGSLTASAAEPV
+1241 
-1255 LKITL
+1255 
-1260 TAAEENTTLVKD
+1260 
-1272 LPAEWPNFRNGSD
+1272 
-1285 HLGITNAPT
+1285 
-1294 PYTSEDSELLWAA
+1294 
-1307 KYGTGWAAA
+1307 
-1316 PGSPILVDGGLITYT
+1316 
-1331 GSTIKRLDVNTGK
+1331 
-1344 VLAEGTM
+1344 
-1351 AGTSSFSINPAT
+1351 
-1363 YADGMIFVGLSG
+1363 
-1375 GKIQAFNAKT
+1375 
-1385 LESLWIYTDPLGGQ
+1385 
-1399 PNTSPT
+1399 
-1405 YHDGYIYVGFWNGE
+1405 
-1419 SKPGNFVA
+1419 
-1427 ISVTDEDPMK
+1427 
-1437 TDEAKLASWSYAC
+1437 
-1450 VGGFYWAGAYV
+1450 
-1461 TDNLCIVGTDDGS
+1461 
-1474 GEGDYINTSAL
+1474 
-1485 LVFDRLTGKL
+1485 
-1495 LDSHYGCKGD
+1495 
-1505 IRSNVSHD
+1505 
-1513 PDSDRVFFTSKGGY
+1513 
-1527 IYNAAI
+1527 
-1533 DWETGR
+1533 
-1539 ITDFKSLAL
+1539 
-1548 KDAEGYTSEEKP
+1548 
-1560 GAIMST
+1560 
-1566 CTPSVYN
+1566 
-1573 GRIYL
+1573 
-1578 GVSGNKGQFSQNG
+1578 
-1591 GHCIEVIDL
+1591 
-1600 DTATGEMSYAY
+1600 
-1611 SYGIIGYP
+1611 
-1619 QTSAMVSTA
+1619 
-1628 YVDKDFDGD
+1628 
-1637 GAGDGY
+1637 
-1643 VFIYLP
+1643 
-1649 YNYTPGGISV
+1649 
-1659 LMDRPGQTEPKTAT
+1659 
-1673 DSGYSEI
+1673 
-1680 FTPQAPLAQYC
+1680 
-1691 ICSTIAD
+1691 
-1698 STGTIYYKNDSC
+1698 
-1710 YMMAITSKILSIE
+1710 
-1723 VTENP
+1723 
-1728 EKMTYKAGE
+1728 
-1737 TFDASGMKVVAKL
+1737 
-1750 ANGLERDITNYVTWQ
+1750 
-1765 EGPIEQGQTS
+1765 
-1775 IILSYTYGFDS
+1775 
-1786 ANYGLKTK
+1786 
-1794 TAKLELDVLPSQD
+1794 
-1807 EDGVYLIG
+1807 
-1815 NASQLLWFAS
+1815 
-1825 KVNSGETGISGK
+1825 
-1837 LTANIDL
+1837 
-1844 TSVESWTPIGSLKQP
+1844 
-1859 FTGSFDGDGHSIT
+1859 
-1872 GMSITFDSDD
+1872 
-1882 KSIGAPYLGL
+1882 
-1892 FGYVKGTADKK
+1892 
-1903 AEIKNLT
+1903 
-1910 LTGKLNITENYRN
+1910 
-1923 SYAYSGGLVGGAE
+1923 
-1936 YVSFTDVTVD
+1936 
-1946 VAVTAKQGTAPYPW
+1946 
-1960 SYVGGF
+1960 
-1966 AGTVKNADFLRCVNN
+1966 
-1981 GSVTSDG
+1981 
-1988 DYVSGF
+1988 
-1994 AALSEKTTYTS
+1994 
-2005 CMNNGAITAR
+2005 
-2015 TKVGGF
+2015 
-2021 GAEVKSTKA
+2021 
-2030 TDCGNTGAI
+2030 
-2039 SLVEYGTGKQAIGG
+2039 
-2053 LFAEIR
+2053 
-2059 YGSALTRCYN
+2059 
-2069 TGAVT
+2069 
-2074 GDCYVGG
+2074 
-2081 LVGSVGSSSDA
+2081 
-2092 TNGPSYIV
+2092 
-2100 DSYNSGA
+2100 
-2107 ITGHSDKYYCG
+2107 YCG

-2254 HTLEKTTVVAPTCTE
+2254 HTLEKTTVVDPTCTE

-2438 VALAKVDHTYEA
+2438 VALAKADHTYEA

-2550 VGSYTDA
+2550 VGNYTDA

-2596 AHSYEA
+2596 AHRYEA

-2617 TCSAC
+2617 TCSVC

-2836 GYPDAESV
+2836 GYPDAEAI

>member
-96 TCTDGGSAEAVV
+96 TCTGGGSTEVTV
-108 PITVEAVEDGGK
+108 PITVEAVEDGDK

-213 VAEKNC
+213 VAEKDC

-228 FTGSGEGVDDMLG
+228 FTGSGEGVNDMLG

-485 TQDESGVYGIAS
+485 TQDESGVYSIAS

-572 GYVKGTADKKAEIRN
+572 GYVKGTADKKAEIKN
-587 LTLSGKLDITEN
+587 LMLSGKLDITEN
-599 YRNSYAYSGGLVG
+599 YRNSFAYSGGLVG
-612 GAEYVSFTN
+612 GAEYVSFTD
-621 ITTNVTITAKKGS
+621 ITTNVAVTAKKGS

-647 IVKNADFLRCV
+647 TVKNADFLRCV

-696 IGGFGASV
+696 IGGFGGAV
-704 KSTKA
+704 KSTKT
-709 VDSCNTGAIGLAAY
+709 VDSYNTGTIGLAAY
-723 NGSNQGIGGLFG
+723 NGGNQGIGGLFG
-735 EIGYGSTLTRCY
+735 EMGYGSTLTRCY

-780 SYNSGAITGH
+780 SYNSGSITGH
-790 SDKSYCGIGGLV
+790 SDKNYCGIGGLV
-802 GNLNASSSRVYEQSY
+802 GKLDASSSRTYEQSY

-847 YSTGSYLEVE
+847 YSTDSYLEVE

-906 DGTCMQKVNSGY
+906 DGTCMQKVN
-918 PVLTWQQLGEGQ
+918 
-930 SEHTF
+930 
-935 KVTATVDATCTE
+935 
-947 AGSKTYTCTACGET
+947 
-961 KAEEIPALGHN
+961 
-972 VGEGGICSRCGEKIA
+972 
-987 YLSALRLT
+987 
-995 AYNASGDYVFT
+995 
-1006 PEFDGKTAEYQVAVP
+1006 
-1021 DADGFSAFLWATLS
+1021 
-1035 ENAPEG
+1035 
-1041 STIKAE
+1041 
-1047 WTNLYNGKTQ
+1047 
-1057 STAITSGKTS
+1057 
-1067 GQSLANFSRDAKP
+1067 
-1080 NTVTLTVGVD
+1080 
-1090 GNTQTYTLTSFR
+1090 
-1102 TPTLS
+1102 
-1107 ALNVTGARMNETFSH
+1107 
-1122 RTAEY
+1122 
-1127 TIDTTADSITLS
+1127 
-1139 ATPYQDGYTV
+1139 
-1149 TYNGAESGEWTLQDG
+1149 
-1164 ENVMTVVVSNADGLS
+1164 
-1179 TSYTVKATKHA
+1179 
-1190 ICKVRAELD
+1190 
-1199 PENALLVLYD
+1199 
-1209 SFNTS
+1209 
-1214 IYPDEN
+1214 
-1220 GDYTLMDGAA
+1220 
-1230 YTYVA
+1230 
-1235 TAKGYV
+1235 
-1241 GKSGSLTASAAEPV
+1241 
-1255 LKITL
+1255 
-1260 TAAEENTTLVKD
+1260 
-1272 LPAEWPNFRNGSD
+1272 
-1285 HLGITNAPT
+1285 
-1294 PYTSEDSELLWAA
+1294 
-1307 KYGTGWAAA
+1307 
-1316 PGSPILVDGGLITYT
+1316 
-1331 GSTIKRLDVNTGK
+1331 
-1344 VLAEGTM
+1344 
-1351 AGTSSFSINPAT
+1351 
-1363 YADGMIFVGLSG
+1363 
-1375 GKIQAFNAKT
+1375 
-1385 LESLWIYTDPLGGQ
+1385 
-1399 PNTSPT
+1399 
-1405 YHDGYIYVGFWNGE
+1405 
-1419 SKPGNFVA
+1419 
-1427 ISVTDEDPMK
+1427 
-1437 TDEAKLASWSYAC
+1437 
-1450 VGGFYWAGAYV
+1450 
-1461 TDNLCIVGTDDGS
+1461 
-1474 GEGDYINTSAL
+1474 
-1485 LVFDRLTGKL
+1485 
-1495 LDSHYGCKGD
+1495 
-1505 IRSNVSHD
+1505 
-1513 PDSDRVFFTSKGGY
+1513 
-1527 IYNAAI
+1527 
-1533 DWETGR
+1533 
-1539 ITDFKSLAL
+1539 
-1548 KDAEGYTSEEKP
+1548 
-1560 GAIMST
+1560 
-1566 CTPSVYN
+1566 
-1573 GRIYL
+1573 
-1578 GVSGNKGQFSQNG
+1578 
-1591 GHCIEVIDL
+1591 
-1600 DTATGEMSYAY
+1600 
-1611 SYGIIGYP
+1611 
-1619 QTSAMVSTA
+1619 
-1628 YVDKDFDGD
+1628 
-1637 GAGDGY
+1637 
-1643 VFIYLP
+1643 
-1649 YNYTPGGISV
+1649 
-1659 LMDRPGQTEPKTAT
+1659 
-1673 DSGYSEI
+1673 
-1680 FTPQAPLAQYC
+1680 
-1691 ICSTIAD
+1691 
-1698 STGTIYYKNDSC
+1698 
-1710 YMMAITSKILSIE
+1710 
-1723 VTENP
+1723 
-1728 EKMTYKAGE
+1728 
-1737 TFDASGMKVVAKL
+1737 
-1750 ANGLERDITNYVTWQ
+1750 
-1765 EGPIEQGQTS
+1765 
-1775 IILSYTYGFDS
+1775 
-1786 ANYGLKTK
+1786 
-1794 TAKLELDVLPSQD
+1794 
-1807 EDGVYLIG
+1807 
-1815 NASQLLWFAS
+1815 
-1825 KVNSGETGISGK
+1825 
-1837 LTANIDL
+1837 
-1844 TSVESWTPIGSLKQP
+1844 
-1859 FTGSFDGDGHSIT
+1859 
-1872 GMSITFDSDD
+1872 
-1882 KSIGAPYLGL
+1882 
-1892 FGYVKGTADKK
+1892 
-1903 AEIKNLT
+1903 
-1910 LTGKLNITENYRN
+1910 
-1923 SYAYSGGLVGGAE
+1923 
-1936 YVSFTDVTVD
+1936 
-1946 VAVTAKQGTAPYPW
+1946 
-1960 SYVGGF
+1960 
-1966 AGTVKNADFLRCVNN
+1966 
-1981 GSVTSDG
+1981 
-1988 DYVSGF
+1988 
-1994 AALSEKTTYTS
+1994 
-2005 CMNNGAITAR
+2005 
-2015 TKVGGF
+2015 
-2021 GAEVKSTKA
+2021 
-2030 TDCGNTGAI
+2030 
-2039 SLVEYGTGKQAIGG
+2039 
-2053 LFAEIR
+2053 
-2059 YGSALTRCYN
+2059 
-2069 TGAVT
+2069 
-2074 GDCYVGG
+2074 
-2081 LVGSVGSSSDA
+2081 
-2092 TNGPSYIV
+2092 
-2100 DSYNSGA
+2100 
-2107 ITGHSDKYYCG
+2107 
-2118 IGGLVGKLDASSSRV
+2118 
-2133 YEQSYV
+2133 
-2139 HNCYNTGTVTDLG
+2139 
-2152 LKTAGNP
+2152 
-2159 GAAIGV
+2159 
-2165 MHADYSEGSYLEV
+2165 
-2178 KDVYYRACGLEGLG
+2178 
-2192 MMVYSTMH
+2192 
-2200 DPSVFVEMSAEA
+2200 
-2212 MKASGFVTKLG
+2212 
-2223 ASFKADGTCMQKVNG
+2223 G

-2254 HTLEKTTVVAPTCTE
+2254 HTLEKTTVVDPTCTE

-2438 VALAKVDHTYEA
+2438 VALAKADHTYEA

-2509 DSYVDSIVPATGHSY
+2509 DSHVDSIVPATGHSY

-2550 VGSYTDA
+2550 VGNYTDA
-2557 LEHTYTAV
+2557 LDHHYTSE

-2596 AHSYEA
+2596 AHRYEA

-2622 GDSYVADYVDAAGHD
+2622 GDSYVADYVDAVGHD

-2702 VDSETPALG
+2702 VDSKTPALG

-2765 GSPAVDAPSGFTDV
+2765 GSPTVDAPSGFTDV

-2885 ILMRYVK
+2885 ILMRYAK
-2892 ANA
+2892 AN

>member
-16 SMIPAVF
+16 SMVPAVF
-23 AANCDITVSTPAP
+23 AADCDITVSTPVP

-96 TCTDGGSAEAVV
+96 TCTGGGSAEVVV

-213 VAEKNC
+213 VAEKDC
-219 GKGTSGLLE
+219 GKGTSSLLE
-228 FTGSGEGVDDMLG
+228 FTGSGEGVNDMLG
-241 GSYEDT
+241 GSYKDT

-404 TEDACYAPATA
+404 TENACYAPATA
-415 KIVLSSGDAQPC
+415 KVVLTSEAPQPC
-427 QWNEGVITTEPTCT
+427 QWDEGVVTTEPTCT

-572 GYVKGTADKKAEIRN
+572 GYVKGTADKKAEIKN
-587 LTLSGKLDITEN
+587 LMLSGKLDITEN

-612 GAEYVSFTN
+612 A
-621 ITTNVTITAKKGS
+621 
-634 APYPW
+634 
-639 SYVGGFAG
+639 
-647 IVKNADFLRCV
+647 
-658 NNGTVTTDGDYV
+658 
-670 SGFAAKSETT
+670 
-680 TYTSCVNNGA
+680 
-690 ITGRTK
+690 
-696 IGGFGASV
+696 
-704 KSTKA
+704 
-709 VDSCNTGAIGLAAY
+709 
-723 NGSNQGIGGLFG
+723 
-735 EIGYGSTLTRCY
+735 
-747 NTGAVTGDCY
+747 
-757 VGGLVGSVGSGSDAA
+757 
-772 NGPSYIVD
+772 
-780 SYNSGAITGH
+780 
-790 SDKSYCGIGGLV
+790 
-802 GNLNASSSRVYEQSY
+802 
-817 VHNCYNVGTVT
+817 
-828 DLGLKTI
+828 
-835 NAGAAIGLMHAD
+835 
-847 YSTGSYLEVE
+847 
-857 NVYYLACG
+857 
-865 LEGLGKMNYS
+865 
-875 TMHDPSVFAEMT
+875 
-887 AEAMK
+887 
-892 ASDFVTKLGASFKA
+892 
-906 DGTCMQKVNSGY
+906 
-918 PVLTWQQLGEGQ
+918 
-930 SEHTF
+930 
-935 KVTATVDATCTE
+935 
-947 AGSKTYTCTACGET
+947 
-961 KAEEIPALGHN
+961 
-972 VGEGGICSRCGEKIA
+972 
-987 YLSALRLT
+987 
-995 AYNASGDYVFT
+995 
-1006 PEFDGKTAEYQVAVP
+1006 
-1021 DADGFSAFLWATLS
+1021 
-1035 ENAPEG
+1035 
-1041 STIKAE
+1041 
-1047 WTNLYNGKTQ
+1047 
-1057 STAITSGKTS
+1057 
-1067 GQSLANFSRDAKP
+1067 
-1080 NTVTLTVGVD
+1080 
-1090 GNTQTYTLTSFR
+1090 
-1102 TPTLS
+1102 
-1107 ALNVTGARMNETFSH
+1107 
-1122 RTAEY
+1122 
-1127 TIDTTADSITLS
+1127 
-1139 ATPYQDGYTV
+1139 
-1149 TYNGAESGEWTLQDG
+1149 
-1164 ENVMTVVVSNADGLS
+1164 
-1179 TSYTVKATKHA
+1179 
-1190 ICKVRAELD
+1190 
-1199 PENALLVLYD
+1199 
-1209 SFNTS
+1209 
-1214 IYPDEN
+1214 
-1220 GDYTLMDGAA
+1220 
-1230 YTYVA
+1230 
-1235 TAKGYV
+1235 
-1241 GKSGSLTASAAEPV
+1241 
-1255 LKITL
+1255 
-1260 TAAEENTTLVKD
+1260 
-1272 LPAEWPNFRNGSD
+1272 
-1285 HLGITNAPT
+1285 
-1294 PYTSEDSELLWAA
+1294 
-1307 KYGTGWAAA
+1307 
-1316 PGSPILVDGGLITYT
+1316 
-1331 GSTIKRLDVNTGK
+1331 
-1344 VLAEGTM
+1344 
-1351 AGTSSFSINPAT
+1351 
-1363 YADGMIFVGLSG
+1363 
-1375 GKIQAFNAKT
+1375 
-1385 LESLWIYTDPLGGQ
+1385 
-1399 PNTSPT
+1399 
-1405 YHDGYIYVGFWNGE
+1405 
-1419 SKPGNFVA
+1419 
-1427 ISVTDEDPMK
+1427 
-1437 TDEAKLASWSYAC
+1437 
-1450 VGGFYWAGAYV
+1450 
-1461 TDNLCIVGTDDGS
+1461 
-1474 GEGDYINTSAL
+1474 
-1485 LVFDRLTGKL
+1485 
-1495 LDSHYGCKGD
+1495 
-1505 IRSNVSHD
+1505 
-1513 PDSDRVFFTSKGGY
+1513 
-1527 IYNAAI
+1527 
-1533 DWETGR
+1533 
-1539 ITDFKSLAL
+1539 
-1548 KDAEGYTSEEKP
+1548 
-1560 GAIMST
+1560 
-1566 CTPSVYN
+1566 
-1573 GRIYL
+1573 
-1578 GVSGNKGQFSQNG
+1578 
-1591 GHCIEVIDL
+1591 
-1600 DTATGEMSYAY
+1600 
-1611 SYGIIGYP
+1611 
-1619 QTSAMVSTA
+1619 
-1628 YVDKDFDGD
+1628 
-1637 GAGDGY
+1637 
-1643 VFIYLP
+1643 
-1649 YNYTPGGISV
+1649 
-1659 LMDRPGQTEPKTAT
+1659 
-1673 DSGYSEI
+1673 
-1680 FTPQAPLAQYC
+1680 
-1691 ICSTIAD
+1691 
-1698 STGTIYYKNDSC
+1698 
-1710 YMMAITSKILSIE
+1710 
-1723 VTENP
+1723 
-1728 EKMTYKAGE
+1728 
-1737 TFDASGMKVVAKL
+1737 
-1750 ANGLERDITNYVTWQ
+1750 
-1765 EGPIEQGQTS
+1765 
-1775 IILSYTYGFDS
+1775 
-1786 ANYGLKTK
+1786 
-1794 TAKLELDVLPSQD
+1794 
-1807 EDGVYLIG
+1807 
-1815 NASQLLWFAS
+1815 
-1825 KVNSGETGISGK
+1825 
-1837 LTANIDL
+1837 
-1844 TSVESWTPIGSLKQP
+1844 
-1859 FTGSFDGDGHSIT
+1859 
-1872 GMSITFDSDD
+1872 
-1882 KSIGAPYLGL
+1882 
-1892 FGYVKGTADKK
+1892 
-1903 AEIKNLT
+1903 
-1910 LTGKLNITENYRN
+1910 
-1923 SYAYSGGLVGGAE
+1923 AE
-1936 YVSFTDVTVD
+1936 YVSFTDVTTD
-1946 VAVTAKQGTAPYPW
+1946 VTVTAKQGTAPYPW
-1960 SYVGGF
+1960 SYIGGF

-1994 AALSEKTTYTS
+1994 VPKSETTTYTA
-2005 CMNNGAITAR
+2005 CANNGAITGR
-2015 TKVGGF
+2015 TKIGGL
-2021 GAEVKSTKA
+2021 GAEVKSTKVV
-2030 TDCGNTGAI
+2030 DSCNTGAI
-2039 SLVEYGTGKQAIGG
+2039 GLIAYGTGKQAIGG

-2059 YGSALTRCYN
+2059 YGSSITRSYN
-2069 TGAVT
+2069 SGAVT

-2254 HTLEKTTVVAPTCTE
+2254 HTLEKTTVVDPTCTE

-2438 VALAKVDHTYEA
+2438 VALAKADHTYEA

-2617 TCSAC
+2617 TCSVC

-2836 GYPDAESV
+2836 GYPDAEAI

>member
-23 AANCDITVSTPAP
+23 AADCDITVSTPAP

-74 IKDNTLQF
+74 IKDSTLQF

-96 TCTDGGSAEAVV
+96 TCTGGGSAEVVV

-213 VAEKNC
+213 VAEKDC

-228 FTGSGEGVDDMLG
+228 FTGSGEGVNDMLG
-241 GSYEDT
+241 GSYKDT

-404 TEDACYAPATA
+404 TENACYAPATA
-415 KIVLSSGDAQPC
+415 KVVLTSEAPQPC
-427 QWNEGVITTEPTCT
+427 QWDEGVVTTEPTCT

-468 GADGACIR
+468 GAGGACIR

-527 AWTPMGS
+527 TWTPMGS
-534 QKQPFTGSFDGDGHS
+534 Q
-549 ITGMSITFDSN
+549 
-560 DKSVGAPYLGLF
+560 
-572 GYVKGTADKKAEIRN
+572 
-587 LTLSGKLDITEN
+587 
-599 YRNSYAYSGGLVG
+599 
-612 GAEYVSFTN
+612 
-621 ITTNVTITAKKGS
+621 
-634 APYPW
+634 
-639 SYVGGFAG
+639 
-647 IVKNADFLRCV
+647 
-658 NNGTVTTDGDYV
+658 
-670 SGFAAKSETT
+670 
-680 TYTSCVNNGA
+680 
-690 ITGRTK
+690 
-696 IGGFGASV
+696 
-704 KSTKA
+704 
-709 VDSCNTGAIGLAAY
+709 
-723 NGSNQGIGGLFG
+723 
-735 EIGYGSTLTRCY
+735 
-747 NTGAVTGDCY
+747 
-757 VGGLVGSVGSGSDAA
+757 
-772 NGPSYIVD
+772 
-780 SYNSGAITGH
+780 
-790 SDKSYCGIGGLV
+790 
-802 GNLNASSSRVYEQSY
+802 
-817 VHNCYNVGTVT
+817 
-828 DLGLKTI
+828 
-835 NAGAAIGLMHAD
+835 
-847 YSTGSYLEVE
+847 
-857 NVYYLACG
+857 
-865 LEGLGKMNYS
+865 
-875 TMHDPSVFAEMT
+875 
-887 AEAMK
+887 
-892 ASDFVTKLGASFKA
+892 
-906 DGTCMQKVNSGY
+906 
-918 PVLTWQQLGEGQ
+918 
-930 SEHTF
+930 
-935 KVTATVDATCTE
+935 
-947 AGSKTYTCTACGET
+947 
-961 KAEEIPALGHN
+961 
-972 VGEGGICSRCGEKIA
+972 
-987 YLSALRLT
+987 
-995 AYNASGDYVFT
+995 
-1006 PEFDGKTAEYQVAVP
+1006 
-1021 DADGFSAFLWATLS
+1021 
-1035 ENAPEG
+1035 
-1041 STIKAE
+1041 
-1047 WTNLYNGKTQ
+1047 
-1057 STAITSGKTS
+1057 
-1067 GQSLANFSRDAKP
+1067 
-1080 NTVTLTVGVD
+1080 
-1090 GNTQTYTLTSFR
+1090 
-1102 TPTLS
+1102 
-1107 ALNVTGARMNETFSH
+1107 
-1122 RTAEY
+1122 
-1127 TIDTTADSITLS
+1127 
-1139 ATPYQDGYTV
+1139 
-1149 TYNGAESGEWTLQDG
+1149 
-1164 ENVMTVVVSNADGLS
+1164 
-1179 TSYTVKATKHA
+1179 
-1190 ICKVRAELD
+1190 
-1199 PENALLVLYD
+1199 
-1209 SFNTS
+1209 
-1214 IYPDEN
+1214 
-1220 GDYTLMDGAA
+1220 
-1230 YTYVA
+1230 
-1235 TAKGYV
+1235 
-1241 GKSGSLTASAAEPV
+1241 
-1255 LKITL
+1255 
-1260 TAAEENTTLVKD
+1260 
-1272 LPAEWPNFRNGSD
+1272 
-1285 HLGITNAPT
+1285 
-1294 PYTSEDSELLWAA
+1294 
-1307 KYGTGWAAA
+1307 
-1316 PGSPILVDGGLITYT
+1316 
-1331 GSTIKRLDVNTGK
+1331 
-1344 VLAEGTM
+1344 
-1351 AGTSSFSINPAT
+1351 
-1363 YADGMIFVGLSG
+1363 
-1375 GKIQAFNAKT
+1375 
-1385 LESLWIYTDPLGGQ
+1385 
-1399 PNTSPT
+1399 
-1405 YHDGYIYVGFWNGE
+1405 
-1419 SKPGNFVA
+1419 
-1427 ISVTDEDPMK
+1427 
-1437 TDEAKLASWSYAC
+1437 
-1450 VGGFYWAGAYV
+1450 
-1461 TDNLCIVGTDDGS
+1461 
-1474 GEGDYINTSAL
+1474 
-1485 LVFDRLTGKL
+1485 
-1495 LDSHYGCKGD
+1495 
-1505 IRSNVSHD
+1505 
-1513 PDSDRVFFTSKGGY
+1513 
-1527 IYNAAI
+1527 
-1533 DWETGR
+1533 
-1539 ITDFKSLAL
+1539 
-1548 KDAEGYTSEEKP
+1548 
-1560 GAIMST
+1560 
-1566 CTPSVYN
+1566 
-1573 GRIYL
+1573 
-1578 GVSGNKGQFSQNG
+1578 
-1591 GHCIEVIDL
+1591 
-1600 DTATGEMSYAY
+1600 
-1611 SYGIIGYP
+1611 
-1619 QTSAMVSTA
+1619 
-1628 YVDKDFDGD
+1628 
-1637 GAGDGY
+1637 
-1643 VFIYLP
+1643 
-1649 YNYTPGGISV
+1649 
-1659 LMDRPGQTEPKTAT
+1659 
-1673 DSGYSEI
+1673 
-1680 FTPQAPLAQYC
+1680 
-1691 ICSTIAD
+1691 
-1698 STGTIYYKNDSC
+1698 
-1710 YMMAITSKILSIE
+1710 
-1723 VTENP
+1723 
-1728 EKMTYKAGE
+1728 
-1737 TFDASGMKVVAKL
+1737 
-1750 ANGLERDITNYVTWQ
+1750 
-1765 EGPIEQGQTS
+1765 
-1775 IILSYTYGFDS
+1775 
-1786 ANYGLKTK
+1786 
-1794 TAKLELDVLPSQD
+1794 
-1807 EDGVYLIG
+1807 
-1815 NASQLLWFAS
+1815 
-1825 KVNSGETGISGK
+1825 
-1837 LTANIDL
+1837 
-1844 TSVESWTPIGSLKQP
+1844 KQP

-1923 SYAYSGGLVGGAE
+1923 SYAYSGGLVGAAE
-1936 YVSFTDVTVD
+1936 YVSFTDVTTD
-1946 VAVTAKQGTAPYPW
+1946 VTVTAKQGTAPYPW
-1960 SYVGGF
+1960 SYIGGF

-2015 TKVGGF
+2015 TKVGGI

-2282 TVKADFVPAN
+2282 TVKADFVPAT

-2438 VALAKVDHTYEA
+2438 VALAKADHTYEA

-2485 YDAVVTAPTCTNAGY
+2485 YD
-2500 TTHTCSVCG
+2500 
-2509 DSYVDSIVPATGHSY
+2509 
-2524 EAVVTAPTCDKMGYT
+2524 AVVTAPTCDKMGYT

-2596 AHSYEA
+2596 AHRYEA

-2622 GDSYVADYVDAAGHD
+2622 GDSYVADYVDAVGHD

-2765 GSPAVDAPSGFTDV
+2765 GSPTVDAPSGFTDV

>member
-16 SMIPAVF
+16 SMVPAVF
-23 AANCDITVSTPAP
+23 AADCDITVSTPAP

-96 TCTDGGSAEAVV
+96 TCTGGGSAEVVV

-168 SLYGLDDFNRY
+168 FLYGLDDFNRY

-213 VAEKNC
+213 VAEKDC

-228 FTGSGEGVDDMLG
+228 FTGSGEGVNDMLG
-241 GSYEDT
+241 GSYKDT

-404 TEDACYAPATA
+404 TENACYAPATA
-415 KIVLSSGDAQPC
+415 KVVLTSEAPQPC
-427 QWNEGVITTEPTCT
+427 QWDEGVVTTEPTCT

-572 GYVKGTADKKAEIRN
+572 GYVKGTADKKAEIKN
-587 LTLSGKLDITEN
+587 LMLSGKLDITEN
-599 YRNSYAYSGGLVG
+599 YRNSFAYSGGLVG
-612 GAEYVSFTN
+612 GAEYVSFTD
-621 ITTNVTITAKKGS
+621 ITTNVAVTAKKGS

-647 IVKNADFLRCV
+647 TVKNADFLRCV

-696 IGGFGASV
+696 IGGFGGAV
-704 KSTKA
+704 KSTKT
-709 VDSCNTGAIGLAAY
+709 VDSYNTGTIGLAAY
-723 NGSNQGIGGLFG
+723 NGGNQGIGGLFG
-735 EIGYGSTLTRCY
+735 EMGYGSTLTRCY

-780 SYNSGAITGH
+780 SYNSGSITGH
-790 SDKSYCGIGGLV
+790 SDKNYCGIGGLV
-802 GNLNASSSRVYEQSY
+802 GKLDASSSRTYEQSY

-847 YSTGSYLEVE
+847 YSTDSYLEVE

-906 DGTCMQKVNSGY
+906 DGTCMQKVN
-918 PVLTWQQLGEGQ
+918 
-930 SEHTF
+930 
-935 KVTATVDATCTE
+935 
-947 AGSKTYTCTACGET
+947 
-961 KAEEIPALGHN
+961 
-972 VGEGGICSRCGEKIA
+972 
-987 YLSALRLT
+987 
-995 AYNASGDYVFT
+995 
-1006 PEFDGKTAEYQVAVP
+1006 
-1021 DADGFSAFLWATLS
+1021 
-1035 ENAPEG
+1035 
-1041 STIKAE
+1041 
-1047 WTNLYNGKTQ
+1047 
-1057 STAITSGKTS
+1057 
-1067 GQSLANFSRDAKP
+1067 
-1080 NTVTLTVGVD
+1080 
-1090 GNTQTYTLTSFR
+1090 
-1102 TPTLS
+1102 
-1107 ALNVTGARMNETFSH
+1107 
-1122 RTAEY
+1122 
-1127 TIDTTADSITLS
+1127 
-1139 ATPYQDGYTV
+1139 
-1149 TYNGAESGEWTLQDG
+1149 
-1164 ENVMTVVVSNADGLS
+1164 
-1179 TSYTVKATKHA
+1179 
-1190 ICKVRAELD
+1190 
-1199 PENALLVLYD
+1199 
-1209 SFNTS
+1209 
-1214 IYPDEN
+1214 
-1220 GDYTLMDGAA
+1220 
-1230 YTYVA
+1230 
-1235 TAKGYV
+1235 
-1241 GKSGSLTASAAEPV
+1241 
-1255 LKITL
+1255 
-1260 TAAEENTTLVKD
+1260 
-1272 LPAEWPNFRNGSD
+1272 
-1285 HLGITNAPT
+1285 
-1294 PYTSEDSELLWAA
+1294 
-1307 KYGTGWAAA
+1307 
-1316 PGSPILVDGGLITYT
+1316 
-1331 GSTIKRLDVNTGK
+1331 
-1344 VLAEGTM
+1344 
-1351 AGTSSFSINPAT
+1351 
-1363 YADGMIFVGLSG
+1363 
-1375 GKIQAFNAKT
+1375 
-1385 LESLWIYTDPLGGQ
+1385 
-1399 PNTSPT
+1399 
-1405 YHDGYIYVGFWNGE
+1405 
-1419 SKPGNFVA
+1419 
-1427 ISVTDEDPMK
+1427 
-1437 TDEAKLASWSYAC
+1437 
-1450 VGGFYWAGAYV
+1450 
-1461 TDNLCIVGTDDGS
+1461 
-1474 GEGDYINTSAL
+1474 
-1485 LVFDRLTGKL
+1485 
-1495 LDSHYGCKGD
+1495 
-1505 IRSNVSHD
+1505 
-1513 PDSDRVFFTSKGGY
+1513 
-1527 IYNAAI
+1527 
-1533 DWETGR
+1533 
-1539 ITDFKSLAL
+1539 
-1548 KDAEGYTSEEKP
+1548 
-1560 GAIMST
+1560 
-1566 CTPSVYN
+1566 
-1573 GRIYL
+1573 
-1578 GVSGNKGQFSQNG
+1578 
-1591 GHCIEVIDL
+1591 
-1600 DTATGEMSYAY
+1600 
-1611 SYGIIGYP
+1611 
-1619 QTSAMVSTA
+1619 
-1628 YVDKDFDGD
+1628 
-1637 GAGDGY
+1637 
-1643 VFIYLP
+1643 
-1649 YNYTPGGISV
+1649 
-1659 LMDRPGQTEPKTAT
+1659 
-1673 DSGYSEI
+1673 
-1680 FTPQAPLAQYC
+1680 
-1691 ICSTIAD
+1691 
-1698 STGTIYYKNDSC
+1698 
-1710 YMMAITSKILSIE
+1710 
-1723 VTENP
+1723 
-1728 EKMTYKAGE
+1728 
-1737 TFDASGMKVVAKL
+1737 
-1750 ANGLERDITNYVTWQ
+1750 
-1765 EGPIEQGQTS
+1765 
-1775 IILSYTYGFDS
+1775 
-1786 ANYGLKTK
+1786 
-1794 TAKLELDVLPSQD
+1794 
-1807 EDGVYLIG
+1807 
-1815 NASQLLWFAS
+1815 
-1825 KVNSGETGISGK
+1825 
-1837 LTANIDL
+1837 
-1844 TSVESWTPIGSLKQP
+1844 
-1859 FTGSFDGDGHSIT
+1859 
-1872 GMSITFDSDD
+1872 
-1882 KSIGAPYLGL
+1882 
-1892 FGYVKGTADKK
+1892 
-1903 AEIKNLT
+1903 
-1910 LTGKLNITENYRN
+1910 
-1923 SYAYSGGLVGGAE
+1923 
-1936 YVSFTDVTVD
+1936 
-1946 VAVTAKQGTAPYPW
+1946 
-1960 SYVGGF
+1960 
-1966 AGTVKNADFLRCVNN
+1966 
-1981 GSVTSDG
+1981 
-1988 DYVSGF
+1988 
-1994 AALSEKTTYTS
+1994 
-2005 CMNNGAITAR
+2005 
-2015 TKVGGF
+2015 
-2021 GAEVKSTKA
+2021 
-2030 TDCGNTGAI
+2030 
-2039 SLVEYGTGKQAIGG
+2039 
-2053 LFAEIR
+2053 
-2059 YGSALTRCYN
+2059 
-2069 TGAVT
+2069 
-2074 GDCYVGG
+2074 
-2081 LVGSVGSSSDA
+2081 
-2092 TNGPSYIV
+2092 
-2100 DSYNSGA
+2100 
-2107 ITGHSDKYYCG
+2107 
-2118 IGGLVGKLDASSSRV
+2118 
-2133 YEQSYV
+2133 
-2139 HNCYNTGTVTDLG
+2139 
-2152 LKTAGNP
+2152 
-2159 GAAIGV
+2159 
-2165 MHADYSEGSYLEV
+2165 
-2178 KDVYYRACGLEGLG
+2178 
-2192 MMVYSTMH
+2192 
-2200 DPSVFVEMSAEA
+2200 
-2212 MKASGFVTKLG
+2212 
-2223 ASFKADGTCMQKVNG
+2223 G

-2254 HTLEKTTVVAPTCTE
+2254 HTLEKTTVVDPTCTE

-2425 KTFTCSHCGDSYD
+2425 KAFTCSHCGDSYD
-2438 VALAKVDHTYEA
+2438 VALAKADHTYEA

-2557 LEHTYTAV
+2557 LEHNYTAV

-2765 GSPAVDAPSGFTDV
+2765 GSPTVDAPSGFTDV

-2822 RYAKAEAPEADVLS
+2822 RYAKAEAPEVDVLS

>member
-23 AANCDITVSTPAP
+23 AADCDITVSTPAP

-96 TCTDGGSAEAVV
+96 TCTGGGSTEVTV
-108 PITVEAVEDGGK
+108 PITVEAVEDGDK

-213 VAEKNC
+213 VAEKDC

-228 FTGSGEGVDDMLG
+228 FTGSGEGVNDMHG

-527 AWTPMGS
+527 AWTPIGTQS
-534 QKQPFTGSFDGDGHS
+534 QPFTGSFDGDGHS

-572 GYVKGTADKKAEIRN
+572 GYVKGTADKKAEIKN
-587 LTLSGKLDITEN
+587 LMLSGKLDITEN

-639 SYVGGFAG
+639 SYIGGFAG
-647 IVKNADFLRCV
+647 TVVNADFLRCV
-658 NNGTVTTDGDYV
+658 NNGTVTSDGDYV
-670 SGFAAKSETT
+670 SGFVPKSEKT
-680 TYTSCVNNGA
+680 TYTACANNGA

-696 IGGFGASV
+696 IGGFGAEV
-704 KSTKA
+704 KSTKV
-709 VDSCNTGAIGLAAY
+709 VDSCNTGAIGL
-723 NGSNQGIGGLFG
+723 
-735 EIGYGSTLTRCY
+735 
-747 NTGAVTGDCY
+747 
-757 VGGLVGSVGSGSDAA
+757 
-772 NGPSYIVD
+772 
-780 SYNSGAITGH
+780 
-790 SDKSYCGIGGLV
+790 
-802 GNLNASSSRVYEQSY
+802 
-817 VHNCYNVGTVT
+817 
-828 DLGLKTI
+828 
-835 NAGAAIGLMHAD
+835 
-847 YSTGSYLEVE
+847 
-857 NVYYLACG
+857 
-865 LEGLGKMNYS
+865 
-875 TMHDPSVFAEMT
+875 
-887 AEAMK
+887 
-892 ASDFVTKLGASFKA
+892 
-906 DGTCMQKVNSGY
+906 
-918 PVLTWQQLGEGQ
+918 
-930 SEHTF
+930 
-935 KVTATVDATCTE
+935 
-947 AGSKTYTCTACGET
+947 
-961 KAEEIPALGHN
+961 
-972 VGEGGICSRCGEKIA
+972 IA
-987 YLSALRLT
+987 
-995 AYNASGDYVFT
+995 
-1006 PEFDGKTAEYQVAVP
+1006 
-1021 DADGFSAFLWATLS
+1021 
-1035 ENAPEG
+1035 
-1041 STIKAE
+1041 
-1047 WTNLYNGKTQ
+1047 
-1057 STAITSGKTS
+1057 
-1067 GQSLANFSRDAKP
+1067 
-1080 NTVTLTVGVD
+1080 
-1090 GNTQTYTLTSFR
+1090 
-1102 TPTLS
+1102 
-1107 ALNVTGARMNETFSH
+1107 
-1122 RTAEY
+1122 
-1127 TIDTTADSITLS
+1127 
-1139 ATPYQDGYTV
+1139 
-1149 TYNGAESGEWTLQDG
+1149 
-1164 ENVMTVVVSNADGLS
+1164 
-1179 TSYTVKATKHA
+1179 
-1190 ICKVRAELD
+1190 
-1199 PENALLVLYD
+1199 
-1209 SFNTS
+1209 
-1214 IYPDEN
+1214 
-1220 GDYTLMDGAA
+1220 
-1230 YTYVA
+1230 
-1235 TAKGYV
+1235 
-1241 GKSGSLTASAAEPV
+1241 
-1255 LKITL
+1255 
-1260 TAAEENTTLVKD
+1260 
-1272 LPAEWPNFRNGSD
+1272 
-1285 HLGITNAPT
+1285 
-1294 PYTSEDSELLWAA
+1294 
-1307 KYGTGWAAA
+1307 
-1316 PGSPILVDGGLITYT
+1316 
-1331 GSTIKRLDVNTGK
+1331 
-1344 VLAEGTM
+1344 
-1351 AGTSSFSINPAT
+1351 
-1363 YADGMIFVGLSG
+1363 
-1375 GKIQAFNAKT
+1375 
-1385 LESLWIYTDPLGGQ
+1385 
-1399 PNTSPT
+1399 
-1405 YHDGYIYVGFWNGE
+1405 
-1419 SKPGNFVA
+1419 
-1427 ISVTDEDPMK
+1427 
-1437 TDEAKLASWSYAC
+1437 
-1450 VGGFYWAGAYV
+1450 
-1461 TDNLCIVGTDDGS
+1461 
-1474 GEGDYINTSAL
+1474 
-1485 LVFDRLTGKL
+1485 
-1495 LDSHYGCKGD
+1495 
-1505 IRSNVSHD
+1505 
-1513 PDSDRVFFTSKGGY
+1513 
-1527 IYNAAI
+1527 
-1533 DWETGR
+1533 
-1539 ITDFKSLAL
+1539 
-1548 KDAEGYTSEEKP
+1548 
-1560 GAIMST
+1560 
-1566 CTPSVYN
+1566 
-1573 GRIYL
+1573 
-1578 GVSGNKGQFSQNG
+1578 
-1591 GHCIEVIDL
+1591 
-1600 DTATGEMSYAY
+1600 
-1611 SYGIIGYP
+1611 
-1619 QTSAMVSTA
+1619 
-1628 YVDKDFDGD
+1628 
-1637 GAGDGY
+1637 
-1643 VFIYLP
+1643 
-1649 YNYTPGGISV
+1649 
-1659 LMDRPGQTEPKTAT
+1659 
-1673 DSGYSEI
+1673 
-1680 FTPQAPLAQYC
+1680 
-1691 ICSTIAD
+1691 
-1698 STGTIYYKNDSC
+1698 
-1710 YMMAITSKILSIE
+1710 
-1723 VTENP
+1723 
-1728 EKMTYKAGE
+1728 
-1737 TFDASGMKVVAKL
+1737 
-1750 ANGLERDITNYVTWQ
+1750 
-1765 EGPIEQGQTS
+1765 
-1775 IILSYTYGFDS
+1775 
-1786 ANYGLKTK
+1786 
-1794 TAKLELDVLPSQD
+1794 
-1807 EDGVYLIG
+1807 
-1815 NASQLLWFAS
+1815 
-1825 KVNSGETGISGK
+1825 
-1837 LTANIDL
+1837 
-1844 TSVESWTPIGSLKQP
+1844 
-1859 FTGSFDGDGHSIT
+1859 
-1872 GMSITFDSDD
+1872 
-1882 KSIGAPYLGL
+1882 
-1892 FGYVKGTADKK
+1892 
-1903 AEIKNLT
+1903 
-1910 LTGKLNITENYRN
+1910 
-1923 SYAYSGGLVGGAE
+1923 
-1936 YVSFTDVTVD
+1936 
-1946 VAVTAKQGTAPYPW
+1946 
-1960 SYVGGF
+1960 
-1966 AGTVKNADFLRCVNN
+1966 
-1981 GSVTSDG
+1981 
-1988 DYVSGF
+1988 
-1994 AALSEKTTYTS
+1994 
-2005 CMNNGAITAR
+2005 
-2015 TKVGGF
+2015 
-2021 GAEVKSTKA
+2021 
-2030 TDCGNTGAI
+2030 
-2039 SLVEYGTGKQAIGG
+2039 YGTGKQAIGG

-2059 YGSALTRCYN
+2059 YGSSITRSYN
-2069 TGAVT
+2069 SGAVT

-2081 LVGSVGSSSDA
+2081 LVGTLSSSSDS
-2092 TNGPSYIV
+2092 TNGVNYIV
-2100 DSYNSGA
+2100 DCYNSGA
-2107 ITGHSDKYYCG
+2107 ITGHSDKNYCG
-2118 IGGLVGKLDASSSRV
+2118 IGGLVGNLDAGMRSYS
-2133 YEQSYV
+2133 QSYV

-2192 MMVYSTMH
+2192 KMNYSTMH

-2254 HTLEKTTVVAPTCTE
+2254 HTLEVTTVVAPTCTE
-2269 QGYTIYTCTACGE
+2269 QGYTVYTCTACGDE
-2282 TVKADFVPAN
+2282 LKADFVPAT
-2292 GHSYEESVVAPT
+2292 GHSYEASVVAPT

-2324 NYVDAAGHQYTLTV
+2324 NYVDAAGHQYTDTV
-2338 TAPTCTAAGY
+2338 TAPTCTASGY
-2348 TTHLCSVCGHSY
+2348 TTHTCSVCGHSY
-2360 VDSIVPATG
+2360 VDSVVPATG
-2369 HSYEDT
+2369 HTYTES

-2382 AAGYTTHTCSVCGDS
+2382 ASGYTTHTCSVCGHS
-2397 YIDTIVP
+2397 YINSVVP

-2438 VALAKVDHTYEA
+2438 VALAKADHTYEA

-2596 AHSYEA
+2596 AHRYEA

-2617 TCSAC
+2617 TCSVC
-2622 GDSYVADYVDAAGHD
+2622 GDSYVADYVDAVGHD

-2836 GYPDAESV
+2836 GYPDAEAI